1 MNLLKKNKYS
11 IRKYKVGIFSTL
23 IGTVLLLSNPNGAQ
37 ALTTDH
43 NVQGGSNQ
51 ALPGNSQNTNA
62 DTNRDIVND
71 SQNTPN
77 AHATDNTSTNQA
89 LTNHQNVDVANQV
102 GPAPIQPSASPA
114 QNNNNSNANSTA
126 TEPAA
131 NTNNNLASNNNTLN
145 VPNNTDNNDSARHL
159 TLKEIQEDVRHSS
172 DKPEL
177 VAIAEEASNRPK
189 KRSRRAAPTDPNA
202 TPADPTATPAD
213 PTAGNGSAPV
223 AITAPYTPTTDPN
236 ANNIGQNAPNEVL
249 SFDDNNIRPSTNR
262 SVPTVTVV
270 DNLPGYTLINGGKVG
285 VFSHAMVRTSMF
297 DSGDAKNYQAQGNV
311 IALGRIRGN
320 DTNDHGDF
328 NGIEKTLT
336 VNPNSELIFEFNTMT
351 TKNYQAQG
359 NVIALGRIRGND
371 TNDHGDFNG
380 IEKTLTVNPNSEL
393 IFEFNTMTTKN
404 YQGMT
409 NLIIKN
415 ADNDTVIGEKVV
427 AYGPIWR
434 LLKVPENVS
443 HLKIQF
449 VPKNDAITDARGIYQ
464 LRDGYKYYDF
474 VDSIG
479 LHSGSH
485 VYVER
490 RTMEPTATNNKE
502 FTVTTSLKNNGN
514 FGASFNTDDFVY
526 KIQLPEGV
534 EYVNNS
540 LTKDFPSGNSGVD
553 INDMNV
559 TYDAANRIITIKSTG
574 GGTGNSPARLMPDK
588 ILDLKY
594 KLRVNNV
601 PTPRTV
607 TFNDTL
613 TYKTYSQDFINS
625 PAESHTVSTNP
636 YTIDIIMNKDAL
648 QAEVDRRI
656 QQADYTF
663 ASLDIFNDLKRRAQ
677 TILDENRNN
686 VPLNKR
692 VSQADIDSLANQM
705 QHTLIRSVDAENA
718 VNRKVDDMEDLVNQ
732 NDELTDEE
740 KQAAIQVIEEHK
752 NEIIGNIGDQTTDD
766 GVTRIKDQGIQT
778 LSGDTATPV
787 VKPNAKQAIRDK
799 AAKQREIINHT
810 PDATQDEI
818 QDALNQLTT
827 DETDAIDN
835 VTNAT
840 TNADVET
847 AKNNGINTIGAVAP
861 QVTHKQAARDAINQ
875 ATATKRQQINSNRE
889 ATQEEKNAALNELT
903 QATNHALEQ
912 INQATTNDDV
922 DTAKGDG
929 LNAINP
935 IAPVTVVKQ
944 AARDAVSH
952 DAQQHIAEINAN
964 PDATQEERQAAIEKV
979 NAAVAVANTNIL
991 NANTNADVEQV
1002 KTNAIQGIQA
1012 IEPATKVKTDAKN
1025 AIDQSAETQH
1035 NAIFNNNDATLE
1047 EQQAAQQ
1054 LLDQAVA
1061 TAKQNINAADTN
1073 QEVAQAKDQGTQN
1086 IVVIQPATQ
1095 VKTDARNAVN
1105 EKAREAITNINAT
1118 PGATREEKQEAINRV
1133 NTLKNRALN
1142 DIGVTSTTA
1151 MVNSIRDDAVNQIGA
1166 VQPHVTKK
1174 QTATGVLTD
1183 LATAKKQEINQNTNA
1198 TTEEKQVALNQVDQ
1212 DLATAIN
1219 NINQADTNAEVD
1231 QAQQLGTKAINAI
1244 QPNIV
1249 KKPAALAQ
1257 TNQHYSAKLVE
1268 INATPDATDDEKN
1281 AAINTLNQ
1289 DRQQAIESI
1298 KQANTNAEV
1307 DQAATVAENNIDA
1320 VQVDVVKKQAARDKI
1335 TAEVAKRIE
1344 AVKQTPNA
1352 TDEEKQAAV
1361 NQINQLKD
1369 QAFNQINQN
1378 QTNDQVDATTNQAIN
1393 AIDNV
1398 EAEVV
1403 IKPKAIADIEKAV
1416 KEKQQQIDNSL
1427 DSTDNEKEVAL
1438 QALAKEKEKA
1448 LAAIDQAQTN
1458 SQVNQAATNGVS
1470 AIKII
1475 QPETKIK
1482 PAARE
1487 KINQKA
1493 NELRAQINQD
1503 KEATAEERQ
1512 AALDKIN
1519 DLVAKAMTN
1528 ITNDR
1533 TNQQVNDSTNQA
1545 LDDIALVTPDHI
1557 VRAAARDAV
1566 KQQYEAKKHEIE
1578 QAEHATDEE
1587 KQVALNQLANNEKR
1601 ALQNINQAIANNDV
1615 KRVESN
1621 GIATL
1626 KGVEPHIVVKPEAQE
1641 AIKASADNQVESI
1654 KDTPHATTDE
1664 LDEANQQINDTLK
1677 QGQQDIDNTTQD
1689 AAVNDVRN
1697 QTIKAIEQ
1705 IKPKVR
1711 RKRAALDNIDES
1723 NNNQLDAIRNT
1734 LDTTQDERNVAIAA
1748 LNKIVNA
1755 IKNDIAQNKTNAEV
1769 DQTEADGNNNIKV
1782 ILPKVQVK
1790 PAARQ
1795 SVSAKAEAQ
1804 NALIDQSD
1812 LSTEEERLAAKHLV
1826 EQALNQAI
1834 DQINHADKTAQVNQ
1848 NSIDAQNIISK
1859 IKPATT
1865 VKATALQQ
1873 IQNIATNK
1881 INLIKANNEATDEE
1895 QNAAIV
1901 QVEKELIKAK
1911 QQIAGAVT
1919 NADVAYLLHD
1929 GKNEIREIEPVI
1941 NKKATAREQLTTLF
1955 NDKKQAIEANVQ
1967 ATVEE
1972 RNSILAQ
1979 LQNIYDTAIG
1989 QIDQD
1994 RSNAQVDKTA
2004 TLNLQTIHDL
2014 DVHPIKKPDAEKT
2027 INDDLARVTHL
2038 VQNYRK
2044 VSDRNKADALKAIT
2058 ALKLQMDE
2066 ELKTARTNADVDA
2079 VLKRFNVALGDIEAV
2094 ITEKENS
2101 LLRIDNIAQQTY
2113 AKFKAIAT
2121 PEQLAKVKALIDQ
2134 YVADGNRMV
2143 DEDAT
2148 LNDIKKDTQ
2157 LIIDEILAIKLP
2169 AEVIKASPKVGQPAP
2184 KVCTPIKKEDKQEV
2198 RKVVKELP
2206 NTGSEEM
2213 DLPLKELALITGA
2226 ALLARRRSKKEKES

>member
-37 ALTTDH
+37 ALTTDN
-43 NVQGGSNQ
+43 NVQSDTNQ
-51 ALPGNSQNTNA
+51 ATPVNSQDKDVAN
-62 DTNRDIVND
+62 NRGLAN
-71 SQNTPN
+71 SAQNTPN
-77 AHATDNTSTNQA
+77 QSATTNQATNQA
-89 LTNHQNVDVANQV
+89 LVNHNNGSIVNQATPTSV
-102 GPAPIQPSASPA
+102 QSSTPSA
-114 QNNNNSNANSTA
+114 QNNNHTDGNTTATETVSNAN
-126 TEPAA
+126 
-131 NTNNNLASNNNTLN
+131 NNDVASNNTTLN
-145 VPNNTDNNDSARHL
+145 VPNKTNENGSGGHL

-177 VAIAEEASNRPK
+177 VAIAEPASNRPK
-189 KRSRRAAPTDPNA
+189 KRSRRAAPADPNA
-202 TPADPTATPAD
+202 TPADPGAAA
-213 PTAGNGSAPV
+213 AGNGGAPV

-236 ANNIGQNAPNEVL
+236 ANNAGQNAPNEVL
-249 SFDDNNIRPSTNR
+249 SFDDNSIRPSTNR
-262 SVPTVTVV
+262 SVPSVTVV
-270 DNLPGYTLINGGKVG
+270 DNLPGFTLINGGKVG
-285 VFSHAMVRTSMF
+285 VLSHAMVRTSMF
-297 DSGDAKNYQAQGNV
+297 EAGSNRTYQAQGNV
-311 IALGRIRGN
+311 LALGRISGTDASN
-320 DTNDHGDF
+320 HGDF
-328 NGIEKTLT
+328 NGIEKSLT
-336 VNPNSELIFEFNTMT
+336 VNPNSELIFEFNTMP
-351 TKNYQAQG
+351 TKNGQG
-359 NVIALGRIRGND
+359 ATNV
-371 TNDHGDFNG
+371 
-380 IEKTLTVNPNSEL
+380 
-393 IFEFNTMTTKN
+393 
-404 YQGMT
+404 
-409 NLIIKN
+409 IIKN
-415 ADNDTVIGEKVV
+415 ADTNDTIAEKTVEG
-427 AYGPIWR
+427 GPTLR
-434 LLKVPENVS
+434 LFKVPDNVRN
-443 HLKIQF
+443 LKIQF

-464 LRDGYKYYDF
+464 LKDGYKYYSF

-514 FGASFNTDDFVY
+514 SGASLDTDEFVY

-540 LTKDFPSGNSGVD
+540 LTKDFPSNNSGVD
-553 INDMNV
+553 VNDMNV
-559 TYDAANRIITIKSTG
+559 TYDAANRVITIKSTG
-574 GGTGNSPARLMPDK
+574 GGTTNSPARLMPDK

-613 TYKTYSQDFINS
+613 TYKTYTQDFINS
-625 PAESHTVSTNP
+625 AAESHTVSTNP

-663 ASLDIFNDLKRRAQ
+663 ASLDIFNDLKKRAQ
-677 TILDENRNN
+677 TILAENRNN

-692 VSQADIDSLANQM
+692 VSQADIDTLTNQM

-718 VNRKVDDMEDLVNQ
+718 VNQKADQMEDLVNQ

-752 NEIIGNIGDQTTDD
+752 GNIIGDIGDQTTDD

-787 VKPNAKQAIRDK
+787 VKPNAKKAIRDK
-799 AAKQREIINHT
+799 ATKQREIINAT
-810 PDATQDEI
+810 PDATEDEI
-818 QDALNQLTT
+818 QDAINQLAT

-847 AKNNGINTIGAVAP
+847 AKNNGINTIGSVVP

-912 INQATTNDDV
+912 INQATTNADV
-922 DTAKGDG
+922 DNAKGDG

-964 PDATQEERQAAIEKV
+964 PDATQEERQAAIDKV
-979 NAAVAVANTNIL
+979 NAAVTAANTNIL
-991 NANTNADVEQV
+991 NANTNAEVEQV

-1012 IEPATKVKTDAKN
+1012 ITPATKVKTDAKN
-1025 AIDQSAETQH
+1025 AIDKSAETQH
-1035 NAIFNNNDATLE
+1035 NTIFNNNDATLE

-1095 VKTDARNAVN
+1095 VKTDARNVVN
-1105 EKAREAITNINAT
+1105 DKAREAITNINAT

-1133 NTLKNRALN
+1133 NTLKNRALT

-1174 QTATGVLTD
+1174 QTATGVLND

-1212 DLATAIN
+1212 ELATAIN

-1257 TNQHYSAKLVE
+1257 INQHYNAKLAE
-1268 INATPDATDDEKN
+1268 INATPDATNDEKN

-1378 QTNDQVDATTNQAIN
+1378 QTNDQVDTTTNQALN

-1427 DSTDNEKEVAL
+1427 DSTDNEKEVAS

-1475 QPETKIK
+1475 QPETKVK

-1493 NELRAQINQD
+1493 NELRAKINQD

-1512 AALDKIN
+1512 VALDKIN
-1519 DLVAKAMTN
+1519 EFVNQAMTD
-1528 ITNDR
+1528 ITNNR
-1533 TNQQVNDSTNQA
+1533 TNQQVDDTTSQA
-1545 LDDIALVTPDHI
+1545 LDSIALVAPEHI

-1566 KQQYEAKKHEIE
+1566 KQQYEAKKQEIE

-1587 KQVALNQLANNEKR
+1587 KQVALNQLANNKKL
-1601 ALQNINQAIANNDV
+1601 ALQNINQAVTNNDV
-1615 KRVESN
+1615 KRVETN

-1626 KGVEPHIVVKPEAQE
+1626 KGVQPHIVIKPEAQQ
-1641 AIKASADNQVESI
+1641 AIKASAENQVESI
-1654 KDTPHATTDE
+1654 KDTPHATVDE
-1664 LDEANQQINDTLK
+1664 LDEANQLISDTLK
-1677 QGQQDIDNTTQD
+1677 QAQQEIENTNQD
-1689 AAVNDVRN
+1689 AAVTDVRN

-1711 RKRAALDNIDES
+1711 RKRAALDSIEE
-1723 NNNQLDAIRNT
+1723 NNKNQLDAIRNT
-1734 LDTTQDERNVAIAA
+1734 LDTTQDERDVAIDT
-1748 LNKIVNA
+1748 LNKIVNT

-1769 DQTEADGNNNIKV
+1769 DRTETDGNDNIKV

-1795 SVSAKAEAQ
+1795 SVGVKAEAQ

-1848 NSIDAQNIISK
+1848 DSIDAQNIISK

-1895 QNAAIV
+1895 QNIAIA

-1911 QQIAGAVT
+1911 QQIASAVT
-1919 NADVAYLLHD
+1919 NADVEYLLHD
-1929 GKNEIREIEPVI
+1929 EKNEIREIEPVI
-1941 NKKATAREQLTTLF
+1941 SRKASAREQLTTLF
-1955 NDKKQAIEANVQ
+1955 NDKKQAIEANIQ

-2004 TLNLQTIHDL
+2004 SLNLQTIHDL

-2027 INDDLARVTHL
+2027 INDDLARVTAL

-2079 VLKRFNVALGDIEAV
+2079 VLKRFNVALSDIEAV

-2121 PEQLAKVKALIDQ
+2121 PEQLAKVKVLIDQ
-2134 YVADGNRMV
+2134 YVADGNRMI

-2148 LNDIKKDTQ
+2148 LNDIKQHTQ
-2157 LIIDEILAIKLP
+2157 FIVDEILAIKLP
-2169 AEVIKASPKVGQPAP
+2169 AEAMKVSPKVIQPAP
-2184 KVCTPIKKEDKQEV
+2184 KVCTPIKKEETHES
-2198 RKVVKELP
+2198 RKVEKELP

-2213 DLPLKELALITGA
+2213 DLPLKEFALITGA
-2226 ALLARRRSKKEKES
+2226 ALLARRRTKNEKES

>member
-37 ALTTDH
+37 ALTTDN
-43 NVQGGSNQ
+43 NVQSDTNQ
-51 ALPGNSQNTNA
+51 ATPVNSQDKDVAN
-62 DTNRDIVND
+62 NRGLAN
-71 SQNTPN
+71 SAQNTPN
-77 AHATDNTSTNQA
+77 QSATTNQATNQA
-89 LTNHQNVDVANQV
+89 LVNHNNGSIVNQATPTSV
-102 GPAPIQPSASPA
+102 QSSTPSA
-114 QNNNNSNANSTA
+114 QNNNHTDGNTTATETVSNAN
-126 TEPAA
+126 
-131 NTNNNLASNNNTLN
+131 NNDAVSNNTTLN
-145 VPNNTDNNDSARHL
+145 VPNKTNENGSGGHL

-177 VAIAEEASNRPK
+177 VAIAEPASNRPK
-189 KRSRRAAPTDPNA
+189 KRSRRAAPADPNA
-202 TPADPTATPAD
+202 TPADPAAAA
-213 PTAGNGSAPV
+213 AGNGGAPV

-236 ANNIGQNAPNEVL
+236 ANNAGQNAPNEVL
-249 SFDDNNIRPSTNR
+249 SFDDNGIRPSTNR
-262 SVPTVTVV
+262 SVPSVTVV
-270 DNLPGYTLINGGKVG
+270 DNLPGFTLINGGKVG

-297 DSGDAKNYQAQGNV
+297 DSGDNKNYQAQGNV
-311 IALGRIRGN
+311 IALGRINGT

-351 TKNYQAQG
+351 TKNGQG
-359 NVIALGRIRGND
+359 ATNV
-371 TNDHGDFNG
+371 
-380 IEKTLTVNPNSEL
+380 
-393 IFEFNTMTTKN
+393 
-404 YQGMT
+404 
-409 NLIIKN
+409 IIKN
-415 ADNDTVIGEKVV
+415 ADTNDTIAEKTVEG
-427 AYGPIWR
+427 GPTLR
-434 LLKVPENVS
+434 LFKVPDNVRN
-443 HLKIQF
+443 LKIQF
-449 VPKNDAITDARGIYQ
+449 VSKNDAITDARGIYQ
-464 LRDGYKYYDF
+464 LKDGYKYYSF

-514 FGASFNTDDFVY
+514 SGASLDTDEFVY

-540 LTKDFPSGNSGVD
+540 LTKDFPSNNSGVD
-553 INDMNV
+553 VNDMNV
-559 TYDAANRIITIKSTG
+559 TYDAANRVITIKSTG
-574 GGTGNSPARLMPDK
+574 GGTTNSPARLMPDK

-613 TYKTYSQDFINS
+613 TYKTYTQDFINS
-625 PAESHTVSTNP
+625 AAESHTVSTNP

-663 ASLDIFNDLKRRAQ
+663 ASLDIFNDLKKRAQ
-677 TILDENRNN
+677 TILAENRNN

-692 VSQADIDSLANQM
+692 VSQADIDTLTNQM

-718 VNRKVDDMEDLVNQ
+718 VNQKADQMEDLVNQ

-752 NEIIGNIGDQTTDD
+752 GNIIGDIGDQTTDD

-787 VKPNAKQAIRDK
+787 VKPNAKKAIRDK
-799 AAKQREIINHT
+799 ATKQREIINAT
-810 PDATQDEI
+810 PDATEDEI
-818 QDALNQLTT
+818 QDAINQLAT

-847 AKNNGINTIGAVAP
+847 AKNNGINTIGAVVP
-861 QVTHKQAARDAINQ
+861 QVTHKKAARDAINQ

-912 INQATTNDDV
+912 INQATTNADV
-922 DTAKGDG
+922 DNAKGDG

-964 PDATQEERQAAIEKV
+964 PDATQEERQAAIDKV
-979 NAAVAVANTNIL
+979 NAAVTAANTNIL

-1012 IEPATKVKTDAKN
+1012 ITPATKVKTDAKN
-1025 AIDQSAETQH
+1025 AIDKSAETQH
-1035 NAIFNNNDATLE
+1035 NTIFNNNDATLE

-1073 QEVAQAKDQGTQN
+1073 QEVAQAKDQGMQN

-1095 VKTDARNAVN
+1095 VKTDARNTVN

-1118 PGATREEKQEAINRV
+1118 PGATREEKQEAIDRV
-1133 NTLKNRALN
+1133 NALKNRALT

-1174 QTATGVLTD
+1174 QTATGVLND

-1198 TTEEKQVALNQVDQ
+1198 TTEEKQMALNQVDQ

-1219 NINQADTNAEVD
+1219 NINQADTNTEVD
-1231 QAQQLGTKAINAI
+1231 QAQQLGAQAINAI

-1257 TNQHYSAKLVE
+1257 INQHYNAKLAE

-1289 DRQQAIESI
+1289 DRQQAIESV
-1298 KQANTNAEV
+1298 KQANTNNEV
-1307 DQAATVAENNIDA
+1307 DQAATTAENNIDA

-1378 QTNDQVDATTNQAIN
+1378 QTNDQVDTTTNQALN

-1427 DSTDNEKEVAL
+1427 DLTDNEKEVAS

-1475 QPETKIK
+1475 QPETKVK

-1493 NELRAQINQD
+1493 NELRAKINQD

-1512 AALDKIN
+1512 VALDKIN
-1519 DLVAKAMTN
+1519 EFVNQAMTD
-1528 ITNDR
+1528 ITNNR
-1533 TNQQVNDSTNQA
+1533 TNQQVDDTTSQA
-1545 LDDIALVTPDHI
+1545 LDSIALVAPEHI

-1566 KQQYEAKKHEIE
+1566 KQQYEAKKQEIE

-1587 KQVALNQLANNEKR
+1587 KQVALNQLANNEKL
-1601 ALQNINQAIANNDV
+1601 ALQNINQAVTNNDV
-1615 KRVESN
+1615 KRVETN

-1626 KGVEPHIVVKPEAQE
+1626 KGVQPHIVIKPEAQQ
-1641 AIKASADNQVESI
+1641 AIKASAENQVESI
-1654 KDTPHATTDE
+1654 KDTPHATVDE
-1664 LDEANQQINDTLK
+1664 LDEANQLISDTLK
-1677 QGQQDIDNTTQD
+1677 QAQQEIENTNQD
-1689 AAVNDVRN
+1689 AAVTDVRN

-1711 RKRAALDNIDES
+1711 RKRAALDSIEE
-1723 NNNQLDAIRNT
+1723 NNKNQLDAIRNT
-1734 LDTTQDERNVAIAA
+1734 LDTTQDERDVAIDT
-1748 LNKIVNA
+1748 LNKIVNT

-1769 DQTEADGNNNIKV
+1769 DRTETDGNDNIKV

-1795 SVSAKAEAQ
+1795 SVGVKAEAQ

-1848 NSIDAQNIISK
+1848 DSINAQNIISK

-1895 QNAAIV
+1895 QNIAIA

-1911 QQIAGAVT
+1911 QQIASAVT

-1929 GKNEIREIEPVI
+1929 EKNEIREIEPVI
-1941 NKKATAREQLTTLF
+1941 NRKASAREQLTTLF
-1955 NDKKQAIEANVQ
+1955 NDKKQAIEANFQ

-2004 TLNLQTIHDL
+2004 SLNLQTIHDL

-2027 INDDLARVTHL
+2027 INDDLARVTAL

-2134 YVADGNRMV
+2134 YVADGNRMI

-2148 LNDIKKDTQ
+2148 LNDIKQHTQ
-2157 LIIDEILAIKLP
+2157 FIVDEILAIKLP
-2169 AEVIKASPKVGQPAP
+2169 AEAMKVSPKVIQPAP
-2184 KVCTPIKKEDKQEV
+2184 KVCTPIKKEETHES
-2198 RKVVKELP
+2198 RKVEKELP
-2206 NTGSEEM
+2206 NTGSEGM
-2213 DLPLKELALITGA
+2213 DLPLKEFALITGA
-2226 ALLARRRSKKEKES
+2226 ALLARRRTKNEKES

>member
-1 MNLLKKNKYS
+1 M
-11 IRKYKVGIFSTL
+11 
-23 IGTVLLLSNPNGAQ
+23 
-37 ALTTDH
+37 
-43 NVQGGSNQ
+43 
-51 ALPGNSQNTNA
+51 
-62 DTNRDIVND
+62 
-71 SQNTPN
+71 
-77 AHATDNTSTNQA
+77 
-89 LTNHQNVDVANQV
+89 TNHQNVGVANQV
-102 GPAPIQPSASPA
+102 APAPIQPSTSSAS
-114 QNNNNSNANSTA
+114 NNNHSDANSTA

-189 KRSRRAAPTDPNA
+189 KRSRRAAPADPN
-202 TPADPTATPAD
+202 ATPAD

-223 AITAPYTPTTDPN
+223 AITAPFTPTTDPN

-249 SFDDNNIRPSTNR
+249 TFDDNNIRPSTNR

-311 IALGRIRGN
+311 IALGRIKGN
-320 DTNDHGDF
+320 DTNDHG
-328 NGIEKTLT
+328 G
-336 VNPNSELIFEFNTMT
+336 
-351 TKNYQAQG
+351 
-359 NVIALGRIRGND
+359 
-371 TNDHGDFNG
+371 FNG

-607 TFNDTL
+607 TFNDIL
-613 TYKTYSQDFINS
+613 TYKTYTQDFINS

-636 YTIDIIMNKDAL
+636 YTIDIIMNKDVL

-663 ASLDIFNDLKRRAQ
+663 ASLDIFNELKRRAQ

-692 VSQADIDSLANQM
+692 VSQADIDSLVNQM

-787 VKPNAKQAIRDK
+787 VKTNAKQAIRDK
-799 AAKQREIINHT
+799 AAKQREIINNT

-979 NAAVAVANTNIL
+979 NAAVAAANTNIL

-1105 EKAREAITNINAT
+1105 DKAREAITNINAT

-1198 TTEEKQVALNQVDQ
+1198 TDEEKQVALNQVDQ

-1249 KKPAALAQ
+1249 KKPTALAQ
-1257 TNQHYSAKLVE
+1257 INQHYNAKLAE

-1398 EAEVV
+1398 EAKVV

-1438 QALAKEKEKA
+1438 LALAKEKEKA

-1475 QPETKIK
+1475 QPETKVK

-1557 VRAAARDAV
+1557 VRATARDAV

-1601 ALQNINQAIANNDV
+1601 ALQNIDQAIANNDV

-1911 QQIAGAVT
+1911 QQIASAVT

-1955 NDKKQAIEANVQ
+1955 NDKKLAIEANVQ

-2004 TLNLQTIHDL
+2004 SLNLQTIHDL

-2134 YVADGNRMV
+2134 YVADGIRMI

-2148 LNDIKKDTQ
+2148 LNDIKQHTQ
-2157 LIIDEILAIKLP
+2157 FIVDEILAIKLP
-2169 AEVIKASPKVGQPAP
+2169 AEATKVLPKVGQPAP
-2184 KVCTPIKKEDKQEV
+2184 KLCTSIKKVDKQEV

-2226 ALLARRRSKKEKES
+2226 ALLARRRNKNEKES

>member
-37 ALTTDH
+37 ALTTDN
-43 NVQGGSNQ
+43 NVQSDTNQ
-51 ALPGNSQNTNA
+51 ATPVNSQ
-62 DTNRDIVND
+62 DTNVANNRGLAN
-71 SQNTPN
+71 SAQNTPN
-77 AHATDNTSTNQA
+77 QSATTNQSTNQA
-89 LTNHQNVDVANQV
+89 LVNHNNGSIANQAT
-102 GPAPIQPSASPA
+102 PAPIQPSASPA
-114 QNNNNSNANSTA
+114 QNNNHSDANSTA
-126 TEPAA
+126 TETVSNA
-131 NTNNNLASNNNTLN
+131 NNNDVVSNNTTLN
-145 VPNNTDNNDSARHL
+145 VPNRTNENGSGGHL

-177 VAIAEEASNRPK
+177 VAIAEQASNRPK
-189 KRSRRAAPTDPNA
+189 KRSRRAAPADPNA
-202 TPADPTATPAD
+202 TPADP
-213 PTAGNGSAPV
+213 
-223 AITAPYTPTTDPN
+223 APYTPTTDPN
-236 ANNIGQNAPNEVL
+236 ANNAGQNAPNEVL
-249 SFDDNNIRPSTNR
+249 SFDDNGIRPSTNR
-262 SVPTVTVV
+262 SVPSVTVV
-270 DNLPGYTLINGGKVG
+270 DNLPGFTLINGGKVG

-311 IALGRIRGN
+311 IALGRIKGN

-328 NGIEKTLT
+328 NGIEK
-336 VNPNSELIFEFNTMT
+336 S
-351 TKNYQAQG
+351 
-359 NVIALGRIRGND
+359 
-371 TNDHGDFNG
+371 
-380 IEKTLTVNPNSEL
+380 LTVNPNSEL

-404 YQGMT
+404 YQGVT

-415 ADNDTVIGEKVV
+415 ADNDTVIAEKSV

-434 LLKVPENVS
+434 LFKVPDNVS

-526 KIQLPEGV
+526 KVQLPEGV

-540 LTKDFPSGNSGVD
+540 LTKDFPSSNSGVD
-553 INDMNV
+553 MNDFNV
-559 TYDAANRIITIKSTG
+559 TYDAANRVITIKSTG
-574 GGTGNSPARLMPDK
+574 GGSGNSPARLMPDK

-613 TYKTYSQDFINS
+613 TYKTYTQDFINS

-663 ASLDIFNDLKRRAQ
+663 ASLDIFNGLKRRAQ

-692 VSQADIDSLANQM
+692 VSQADIDSLTNQM

-718 VNRKVDDMEDLVNQ
+718 VNKKVDQMEDLVNQ

-752 NEIIGNIGDQTTDD
+752 NEIIGDIGDQTTDA

-787 VKPNAKQAIRDK
+787 VKPNAKKAIRDK
-799 AAKQREIINHT
+799 ATKQREIINAT
-810 PDATQDEI
+810 PDATEDEI
-818 QDALNQLTT
+818 QDAINQLAT

-847 AKNNGINTIGAVAP
+847 AKNNGINTIGAVVP
-861 QVTHKQAARDAINQ
+861 QVTHKKAARDAINQ

-889 ATQEEKNAALNELT
+889 ATQEEKDAALNELT

-912 INQATTNDDV
+912 INQATTNADV
-922 DTAKGDG
+922 DNAKGDG

-964 PDATQEERQAAIEKV
+964 PDATQEERQAAIDKV
-979 NAAVAVANTNIL
+979 NAAVTAANTNIL
-991 NANTNADVEQV
+991 NANTNANVEQV

-1012 IEPATKVKTDAKN
+1012 ITPATKVKTDAKN
-1025 AIDQSAETQH
+1025 AIDKSAETQH
-1035 NAIFNNNDATLE
+1035 NTIFNNDATLE

-1105 EKAREAITNINAT
+1105 DKAREAITNINAT

-1133 NTLKNRALN
+1133 NTLKNRALT

-1174 QTATGVLTD
+1174 QTATGVLND

-1212 DLATAIN
+1212 ELATAIN

-1257 TNQHYSAKLVE
+1257 INQHYNAKLAE
-1268 INATPDATDDEKN
+1268 INATPDATNDEKN

-1378 QTNDQVDATTNQAIN
+1378 QTNDQVDATTNQAVN

-1427 DSTDNEKEVAL
+1427 DSTDNEKEVAS
-1438 QALAKEKEKA
+1438 QALTKEKEKA

-1475 QPETKIK
+1475 QPETKVK

-1493 NELRAQINQD
+1493 NELRAKINQD

-1512 AALDKIN
+1512 VALDKIN
-1519 DLVAKAMTN
+1519 EFVNQAMTD
-1528 ITNDR
+1528 ITNNR
-1533 TNQQVNDSTNQA
+1533 TNQQVDDTTSQA
-1545 LDDIALVTPDHI
+1545 LDSIALVTPEHI
-1557 VRAAARDAV
+1557 VRAGARDAV
-1566 KQQYEAKKHEIE
+1566 KQQYEAKKQEIE

-1587 KQVALNQLANNEKR
+1587 KQVALNQLANNEKL
-1601 ALQNINQAIANNDV
+1601 ALQNINQAVTNNDV
-1615 KRVESN
+1615 KRVETN

-1626 KGVEPHIVVKPEAQE
+1626 KGVQPHIVIKPEEQQ
-1641 AIKASADNQVESI
+1641 AIKASAENQVESI
-1654 KDTPHATTDE
+1654 KDTPHATVDE
-1664 LDEANQQINDTLK
+1664 LDEANQLISDTLK
-1677 QGQQDIDNTTQD
+1677 KAQQEIENTNQD
-1689 AAVNDVRN
+1689 AAVTDVRN

-1711 RKRAALDNIDES
+1711 RKRAALDSIEE
-1723 NNNQLDAIRNT
+1723 NNKNQLDAIRNT
-1734 LDTTQDERNVAIAA
+1734 LDTTQDERDVAIDT
-1748 LNKIVNA
+1748 LNKIVNT

-1769 DQTEADGNNNIKV
+1769 DRTETDGNDNIKV

-1795 SVSAKAEAQ
+1795 SVGVKAEAQ

-1848 NSIDAQNIISK
+1848 DSINAQNIISK

-1895 QNAAIV
+1895 QNAAIA

-1911 QQIAGAVT
+1911 QQIASAVT

-1929 GKNEIREIEPVI
+1929 EKNEIREIEPVI
-1941 NKKATAREQLTTLF
+1941 NRKASAREQLTTLF
-1955 NDKKQAIEANVQ
+1955 NDKKQAIEANIQ

-2004 TLNLQTIHDL
+2004 SLNLQTIHDL

-2027 INDDLARVTHL
+2027 INDDLARVTAL

-2079 VLKRFNVALGDIEAV
+2079 VLKRFNVALSDIEAV

-2121 PEQLAKVKALIDQ
+2121 PEQLAKVKVLIDQ
-2134 YVADGNRMV
+2134 YVADGNRMI

-2148 LNDIKKDTQ
+2148 LNDIKQHTQ
-2157 LIIDEILAIKLP
+2157 FIVDEILAIKLP
-2169 AEVIKASPKVGQPAP
+2169 AEATKVSPKVIQSAP
-2184 KVCTPIKKEDKQEV
+2184 KVCTPIIKEETHES
-2198 RKVVKELP
+2198 RKVEKELP
-2206 NTGSEEM
+2206 NTGSEGM
-2213 DLPLKELALITGA
+2213 DLPLKEFALITGA
-2226 ALLARRRSKKEKES
+2226 ALLARRRTKNEKES

>member
-37 ALTTDH
+37 ALTTDN
-43 NVQGGSNQ
+43 NVQSDTNQ
-51 ALPGNSQNTNA
+51 ATPVNSQ
-62 DTNRDIVND
+62 DTNVANNRGLAN
-71 SQNTPN
+71 SAQNTPN
-77 AHATDNTSTNQA
+77 QSATTNQSTNQA
-89 LTNHQNVDVANQV
+89 LVNHNNGSIANQATPTSV
-102 GPAPIQPSASPA
+102 QSSTPSA
-114 QNNNNSNANSTA
+114 QNNNHTDGNTTATETVSNAN
-126 TEPAA
+126 
-131 NTNNNLASNNNTLN
+131 NKDVVSNNTTLN
-145 VPNNTDNNDSARHL
+145 VPNKTNENGSGGHL

-177 VAIAEEASNRPK
+177 VAIAEQASNRPK
-189 KRSRRAAPTDPNA
+189 KRSRRAAPADPNA
-202 TPADPTATPAD
+202 TPADPAAAA
-213 PTAGNGSAPV
+213 AGNGGAPV

-236 ANNIGQNAPNEVL
+236 ANNAGQNAPNEVL
-249 SFDDNNIRPSTNR
+249 SFDDNGIRPSTNR
-262 SVPTVTVV
+262 SVPSVTVV
-270 DNLPGYTLINGGKVG
+270 DNLPGFTLINGGKVG

-311 IALGRIRGN
+311 IALGRIKGN

-328 NGIEKTLT
+328 NGIEK
-336 VNPNSELIFEFNTMT
+336 S
-351 TKNYQAQG
+351 
-359 NVIALGRIRGND
+359 
-371 TNDHGDFNG
+371 
-380 IEKTLTVNPNSEL
+380 LTVNPNSEL

-404 YQGMT
+404 YQGVT

-415 ADNDTVIGEKVV
+415 ADNDTVIAEKSV

-434 LLKVPENVS
+434 LFKVPENVS

-526 KIQLPEGV
+526 KVQLPEGV

-540 LTKDFPSGNSGVD
+540 LTKDFPSSNSGVD
-553 INDMNV
+553 MNDFNV
-559 TYDAANRIITIKSTG
+559 TYDAANRVITIKSTG
-574 GGTGNSPARLMPDK
+574 GGSGNSPARLMPDK

-613 TYKTYSQDFINS
+613 TYKTYTQDFINS

-692 VSQADIDSLANQM
+692 VSQADIDSLTNQM

-718 VNRKVDDMEDLVNQ
+718 VNKKVDQMEDLVNQ

-787 VKPNAKQAIRDK
+787 VKPNAKKAIRDK
-799 AAKQREIINHT
+799 ATKQREIINAT
-810 PDATQDEI
+810 PDATEDEI
-818 QDALNQLTT
+818 QDALNQLAT

-840 TNADVET
+840 TNADVEI
-847 AKNNGINTIGAVAP
+847 AKNNGINTIGAVVP

-912 INQATTNDDV
+912 INQATTNADV
-922 DTAKGDG
+922 DNAKGDG

-964 PDATQEERQAAIEKV
+964 PDATQEERQAAIDKV
-979 NAAVAVANTNIL
+979 NAAVTAANTNIL

-1012 IEPATKVKTDAKN
+1012 ITPATKVKTDAKN
-1025 AIDQSAETQH
+1025 AIDKSAETQH
-1035 NAIFNNNDATLE
+1035 NTIFNNNDATLE

-1105 EKAREAITNINAT
+1105 DKAREAITNINAT

-1133 NTLKNRALN
+1133 NTLKNRALT

-1174 QTATGVLTD
+1174 QTATGVLND

-1212 DLATAIN
+1212 ELATAIN

-1257 TNQHYSAKLVE
+1257 INQHYNAKLAE
-1268 INATPDATDDEKN
+1268 INATPDATNDEKN

-1369 QAFNQINQN
+1369 QAINQINQN
-1378 QTNDQVDATTNQAIN
+1378 QTNDQVDTTTNQAVN

-1427 DSTDNEKEVAL
+1427 DSTDNEKEVAS

-1475 QPETKIK
+1475 QPETKVK

-1493 NELRAQINQD
+1493 NELRAKINQD

-1512 AALDKIN
+1512 VALDKIN
-1519 DLVAKAMTN
+1519 EFVNQAMTD
-1528 ITNDR
+1528 ITNNR
-1533 TNQQVNDSTNQA
+1533 TNQQVDDTTSQA
-1545 LDDIALVTPDHI
+1545 LDSIALVAPEHI

-1566 KQQYEAKKHEIE
+1566 KQQYEAKKQEIE

-1587 KQVALNQLANNEKR
+1587 KQVALNQLANNEKL
-1601 ALQNINQAIANNDV
+1601 ALQNINQAVTNNDV
-1615 KRVESN
+1615 KRVETN

-1626 KGVEPHIVVKPEAQE
+1626 KGVQPHIVIKPEAQQ
-1641 AIKASADNQVESI
+1641 AIKATAENQVESI
-1654 KDTPHATTDE
+1654 KDTPHATVDE
-1664 LDEANQQINDTLK
+1664 LDEANQLISDTLK
-1677 QGQQDIDNTTQD
+1677 QAQQEIENTNQD
-1689 AAVNDVRN
+1689 AAVTDVRN

-1711 RKRAALDNIDES
+1711 RKRAALDSIEE
-1723 NNNQLDAIRNT
+1723 NNKNQLDAIRNT
-1734 LDTTQDERNVAIAA
+1734 LDTTQDERDVAIDT
-1748 LNKIVNA
+1748 LNKIVNT

-1769 DQTEADGNNNIKV
+1769 DRTETDGNDNIKV

-1795 SVSAKAEAQ
+1795 SVGVKAEAQ

-1848 NSIDAQNIISK
+1848 DSIDAQNIISK

-1873 IQNIATNK
+1873 IQNIAINK

-1895 QNAAIV
+1895 QNIAIA

-1911 QQIAGAVT
+1911 QQIASAVT

-1929 GKNEIREIEPVI
+1929 EKNEIREIEPVI
-1941 NKKATAREQLTTLF
+1941 NRKASAREQLTTLF
-1955 NDKKQAIEANVQ
+1955 NDKKQAIEANIQ

-2004 TLNLQTIHDL
+2004 SLNLQTIHDL

-2027 INDDLARVTHL
+2027 INDDLARVTAL

-2044 VSDRNKADALKAIT
+2044 VSNRNKADALKAIT

-2066 ELKTARTNADVDA
+2066 ELKTARTNADVDT
-2079 VLKRFNVALGDIEAV
+2079 VLKRFNVALSDIEAV

-2121 PEQLAKVKALIDQ
+2121 PEQLAKVKVLIDQ
-2134 YVADGNRMV
+2134 YVADGNRMI

-2148 LNDIKKDTQ
+2148 LNDIKQHTQ
-2157 LIIDEILAIKLP
+2157 FIVDEILAIKLP
-2169 AEVIKASPKVGQPAP
+2169 AEATKVSPKEIQPAP
-2184 KVCTPIKKEDKQEV
+2184 KVCTPIKKEETHES
-2198 RKVVKELP
+2198 RKVEKELP
-2206 NTGSEEM
+2206 NTGSEGM
-2213 DLPLKELALITGA
+2213 DLPLKEFALITGA
-2226 ALLARRRSKKEKES
+2226 ALLARRRTKNEKES

>member
-37 ALTTDH
+37 ALTTDN
-43 NVQGGSNQ
+43 NVQSDTNQ
-51 ALPGNSQNTNA
+51 ATPVNSQDKDVAN
-62 DTNRDIVND
+62 NRGLAN
-71 SQNTPN
+71 SAQNTPN
-77 AHATDNTSTNQA
+77 QSATTNQATNQA
-89 LTNHQNVDVANQV
+89 LVNHNNGSIVNQATPTSV
-102 GPAPIQPSASPA
+102 QSSTPSA
-114 QNNNNSNANSTA
+114 QNNNHTDGNTTATETVSNAN
-126 TEPAA
+126 
-131 NTNNNLASNNNTLN
+131 NNDVASNNTTLN
-145 VPNNTDNNDSARHL
+145 VPNKTNENGSGGHL

-177 VAIAEEASNRPK
+177 VAIAEPASNRPK
-189 KRSRRAAPTDPNA
+189 KRSRRAAPADPNA
-202 TPADPTATPAD
+202 TPADPGAAA
-213 PTAGNGSAPV
+213 AGNGGAPV

-236 ANNIGQNAPNEVL
+236 ANNAGQNAPNEVL
-249 SFDDNNIRPSTNR
+249 SFDDNSIRPSTNR
-262 SVPTVTVV
+262 SVPSVTVV
-270 DNLPGYTLINGGKVG
+270 DNLPGFTLINGGKVG
-285 VFSHAMVRTSMF
+285 VLSHAMVRTSMF
-297 DSGDAKNYQAQGNV
+297 EAGSNRTYQAQGNV
-311 IALGRIRGN
+311 LALGRISGTDASN
-320 DTNDHGDF
+320 HGDF
-328 NGIEKTLT
+328 NGIEKSLT
-336 VNPNSELIFEFNTMT
+336 VNPNSELIFEFNTMP
-351 TKNYQAQG
+351 TKNGQG
-359 NVIALGRIRGND
+359 ATNV
-371 TNDHGDFNG
+371 
-380 IEKTLTVNPNSEL
+380 
-393 IFEFNTMTTKN
+393 
-404 YQGMT
+404 
-409 NLIIKN
+409 IIKN
-415 ADNDTVIGEKVV
+415 ADTNDTIAEKTVEG
-427 AYGPIWR
+427 GPTLR
-434 LLKVPENVS
+434 LFKVPDNVRN
-443 HLKIQF
+443 LKIQF

-464 LRDGYKYYDF
+464 LKDGYKYYSF

-514 FGASFNTDDFVY
+514 SGASLDTDEFVY

-540 LTKDFPSGNSGVD
+540 LTKDFPSNNSGVD
-553 INDMNV
+553 VNDMNV
-559 TYDAANRIITIKSTG
+559 TYDAANRVITIKSTG
-574 GGTGNSPARLMPDK
+574 GGTTNSPARLMPDK

-613 TYKTYSQDFINS
+613 TYKTYTQDFINS
-625 PAESHTVSTNP
+625 AAESHTVSTNP

-663 ASLDIFNDLKRRAQ
+663 ASLDIFNDLKKRAQ
-677 TILDENRNN
+677 TILAENRNN

-692 VSQADIDSLANQM
+692 VSQADIDTLTNQM

-718 VNRKVDDMEDLVNQ
+718 VNQKADQMEDLVNQ

-752 NEIIGNIGDQTTDD
+752 GNIIGDIGDQTTDD

-787 VKPNAKQAIRDK
+787 VKPNAKKAIRDK
-799 AAKQREIINHT
+799 ATKQREIINAT
-810 PDATQDEI
+810 PDATEDEI
-818 QDALNQLTT
+818 QDAINQLAT

-847 AKNNGINTIGAVAP
+847 AKNNGINTIGSVVP

-912 INQATTNDDV
+912 INQATTNADV
-922 DTAKGDG
+922 DNAKGDG

-964 PDATQEERQAAIEKV
+964 PDATQEERQAAIDKV
-979 NAAVAVANTNIL
+979 NAAVTAANTNIL
-991 NANTNADVEQV
+991 NANTNAEVEQL

-1012 IEPATKVKTDAKN
+1012 ITPATKVKTDAKN
-1025 AIDQSAETQH
+1025 AIDKSAETQH
-1035 NAIFNNNDATLE
+1035 NTIFNNNDATLE

-1095 VKTDARNAVN
+1095 VKTDARNVVN
-1105 EKAREAITNINAT
+1105 DKAREAITNINAT

-1133 NTLKNRALN
+1133 NTLKNRALT

-1174 QTATGVLTD
+1174 QTATGVLND

-1212 DLATAIN
+1212 ELATAIN

-1257 TNQHYSAKLVE
+1257 INQHYNAKLAE
-1268 INATPDATDDEKN
+1268 INATPDATNDEKN

-1378 QTNDQVDATTNQAIN
+1378 QTNDQVDTTTNQALN

-1427 DSTDNEKEVAL
+1427 DSTDNEKEVAS

-1475 QPETKIK
+1475 QPETKVK

-1493 NELRAQINQD
+1493 NELRAKINQD

-1512 AALDKIN
+1512 VALDKIN
-1519 DLVAKAMTN
+1519 EFVNQAMTD
-1528 ITNDR
+1528 ITNNR
-1533 TNQQVNDSTNQA
+1533 TNQQVDDTTSQA
-1545 LDDIALVTPDHI
+1545 LDSIALVAPEHI

-1566 KQQYEAKKHEIE
+1566 KQQYEAKKQEIE

-1587 KQVALNQLANNEKR
+1587 KQVALNQLANNKKL
-1601 ALQNINQAIANNDV
+1601 ALQNINQAVTNNDV
-1615 KRVESN
+1615 KRVETN

-1626 KGVEPHIVVKPEAQE
+1626 KGVQPHIVIKPEAQQ
-1641 AIKASADNQVESI
+1641 AIKASAENQVESI
-1654 KDTPHATTDE
+1654 KDTPHATVDE
-1664 LDEANQQINDTLK
+1664 LDEANQLISDTLK
-1677 QGQQDIDNTTQD
+1677 QAQQEIENTNQD
-1689 AAVNDVRN
+1689 AAVTDVRN

-1711 RKRAALDNIDES
+1711 RKRAALDSIEE
-1723 NNNQLDAIRNT
+1723 NNKNQLDAIRNT
-1734 LDTTQDERNVAIAA
+1734 LDTTQDERDVAIDT
-1748 LNKIVNA
+1748 LNKIVNT

-1769 DQTEADGNNNIKV
+1769 DRTETDGNDNIKV

-1795 SVSAKAEAQ
+1795 SVGVKAEAQ

-1848 NSIDAQNIISK
+1848 DSIDAQNIISK

-1895 QNAAIV
+1895 QNIAIA

-1911 QQIAGAVT
+1911 QQIASAVT

-1929 GKNEIREIEPVI
+1929 EKNEIREIEPVI
-1941 NKKATAREQLTTLF
+1941 SRKASAREQLTTLF
-1955 NDKKQAIEANVQ
+1955 NDKKQAIEANIQ

-2004 TLNLQTIHDL
+2004 SLNLQTIHDL

-2027 INDDLARVTHL
+2027 INDDLARVTAL

-2079 VLKRFNVALGDIEAV
+2079 VLKRFNVALSDIEAV

-2121 PEQLAKVKALIDQ
+2121 PEQLAKVKVLIDQ
-2134 YVADGNRMV
+2134 YVADGNRMI

-2148 LNDIKKDTQ
+2148 LNDIKQHTQ
-2157 LIIDEILAIKLP
+2157 FIVDEILAIKLP
-2169 AEVIKASPKVGQPAP
+2169 AEAMKVSPKVIQPAP
-2184 KVCTPIKKEDKQEV
+2184 KVCTPIKKEETHES
-2198 RKVVKELP
+2198 RKVEKELP

-2213 DLPLKELALITGA
+2213 DLPLKEFALITGA
-2226 ALLARRRSKKEKES
+2226 ALLARRRTKNEKES

>member
-37 ALTTDH
+37 ALTTDN
-43 NVQGGSNQ
+43 NVQSDTNQ
-51 ALPGNSQNTNA
+51 ATPVNSQ
-62 DTNRDIVND
+62 DTNVANNRGLIN
-71 SQNTPN
+71 SAQNTPN
-77 AHATDNTSTNQA
+77 QSATTNQSTNQA
-89 LTNHQNVDVANQV
+89 LVNHNNGSIANQAT
-102 GPAPIQPSASPA
+102 PAPIQPSASPA
-114 QNNNNSNANSTA
+114 QNNNHSDANSTA
-126 TEPAA
+126 TETVSNA
-131 NTNNNLASNNNTLN
+131 NNNDVVSNNTTLN
-145 VPNNTDNNDSARHL
+145 VPNRTNENGSGGHL

-177 VAIAEEASNRPK
+177 VAIAEQASNRPK
-189 KRSRRAAPTDPNA
+189 KRSRRAAPADPNA
-202 TPADPTATPAD
+202 TPADPAAAAANGTVP
-213 PTAGNGSAPV
+213 AGN
-223 AITAPYTPTTDPN
+223 TAPYTPTTDPN
-236 ANNIGQNAPNEVL
+236 ANNAGQNAPNEVL
-249 SFDDNNIRPSTNR
+249 SFDDNGIRPSTNR
-262 SVPTVTVV
+262 SVPSVTVV
-270 DNLPGYTLINGGKVG
+270 DNLPGFTLINGGKVG

-311 IALGRIRGN
+311 IALGRIKGN

-328 NGIEKTLT
+328 NGIEK
-336 VNPNSELIFEFNTMT
+336 S
-351 TKNYQAQG
+351 
-359 NVIALGRIRGND
+359 
-371 TNDHGDFNG
+371 
-380 IEKTLTVNPNSEL
+380 LTVNPNSEL

-404 YQGMT
+404 YQGVT

-415 ADNDTVIGEKVV
+415 ADNDTVIAEKSV

-434 LLKVPENVS
+434 LFKVPDNVS
-443 HLKIQF
+443 YLKIQF

-526 KIQLPEGV
+526 KVQLPEGV

-540 LTKDFPSGNSGVD
+540 LTKDFPSSNSGVD
-553 INDMNV
+553 MNDFNV
-559 TYDAANRIITIKSTG
+559 TYDAANRVITIKSTG
-574 GGTGNSPARLMPDK
+574 GGSGNSPARLMPDK

-613 TYKTYSQDFINS
+613 TYKTYTQDFINS

-663 ASLDIFNDLKRRAQ
+663 ASLDIFNGLKRRAQ

-692 VSQADIDSLANQM
+692 VSQADIDSLTNQM

-718 VNRKVDDMEDLVNQ
+718 VNKKVDQMEDLVNQ

-752 NEIIGNIGDQTTDD
+752 NEIIGDIGDQTTDA

-787 VKPNAKQAIRDK
+787 VKPNAKKAIRDK
-799 AAKQREIINHT
+799 ATKQREIINAT
-810 PDATQDEI
+810 PDATEDEI
-818 QDALNQLTT
+818 QDAINQLAT

-847 AKNNGINTIGAVAP
+847 AKNNGINTIGAVVP
-861 QVTHKQAARDAINQ
+861 QVTHKKAARDAINQ

-889 ATQEEKNAALNELT
+889 ATQEEKDAALNELT

-912 INQATTNDDV
+912 INQATTNADV
-922 DTAKGDG
+922 DNAKGDG

-964 PDATQEERQAAIEKV
+964 PDATQEERQAAIDKV
-979 NAAVAVANTNIL
+979 NAAVTAANTNIL
-991 NANTNADVEQV
+991 NANTNANVEQV

-1012 IEPATKVKTDAKN
+1012 ITPATKVKTDAKN
-1025 AIDQSAETQH
+1025 AIDKSAETQH
-1035 NAIFNNNDATLE
+1035 NTIFNNNDATLE

-1105 EKAREAITNINAT
+1105 DKAREAITNINAT

-1133 NTLKNRALN
+1133 NTLKNRALT

-1151 MVNSIRDDAVNQIGA
+1151 MVNSIRDDAVNQIGG

-1174 QTATGVLTD
+1174 QTATGVLND

-1212 DLATAIN
+1212 ELATAIN

-1257 TNQHYSAKLVE
+1257 INQHYNAKLAE
-1268 INATPDATDDEKN
+1268 INATPDATNDEKN

-1335 TAEVAKRIE
+1335 TAEVTKRIE
-1344 AVKQTPNA
+1344 AVKQIPNA

-1378 QTNDQVDATTNQAIN
+1378 QTNDQVDATTNQAVN

-1427 DSTDNEKEVAL
+1427 DSTDNEKEVAS
-1438 QALAKEKEKA
+1438 QALTKEKEKA

-1475 QPETKIK
+1475 QPETKVK

-1493 NELRAQINQD
+1493 NELRAKINQD

-1512 AALDKIN
+1512 VALDKIN
-1519 DLVAKAMTN
+1519 EFVNQAMTD
-1528 ITNDR
+1528 ITNNR
-1533 TNQQVNDSTNQA
+1533 TNQQVDDTTSQA
-1545 LDDIALVTPDHI
+1545 LDSIALVTPEHI
-1557 VRAAARDAV
+1557 VRAGARDAV
-1566 KQQYEAKKHEIE
+1566 KQQYEAKKQEIE

-1587 KQVALNQLANNEKR
+1587 KQVALNQLANNEKL
-1601 ALQNINQAIANNDV
+1601 ALQNINQAVTNNDV
-1615 KRVESN
+1615 KRVETN

-1626 KGVEPHIVVKPEAQE
+1626 KGVQPHIVIKPEAQQ
-1641 AIKASADNQVESI
+1641 AIKASAENQVESI
-1654 KDTPHATTDE
+1654 KDTPHATVDE
-1664 LDEANQQINDTLK
+1664 LDEANQLISDTLK
-1677 QGQQDIDNTTQD
+1677 KAQQEIENTNQD
-1689 AAVNDVRN
+1689 AAVTDVRN

-1711 RKRAALDNIDES
+1711 RKRAALDSIEE
-1723 NNNQLDAIRNT
+1723 NNKNQLDAIRNT
-1734 LDTTQDERNVAIAA
+1734 LDTTQDERDVAIDT
-1748 LNKIVNA
+1748 LNKIVNT

-1769 DQTEADGNNNIKV
+1769 DRTETDGNDNIKV

-1795 SVSAKAEAQ
+1795 SVGVKAEAQ

-1848 NSIDAQNIISK
+1848 DSINAQNIISK

-1895 QNAAIV
+1895 QNAAIA

-1911 QQIAGAVT
+1911 QQIASAVT

-1929 GKNEIREIEPVI
+1929 EKNEIREIEPVI
-1941 NKKATAREQLTTLF
+1941 NRKASAREQLTTLF
-1955 NDKKQAIEANVQ
+1955 NDKKQAIEANIQ

-2004 TLNLQTIHDL
+2004 SLNLQTIHDL
-2014 DVHPIKKPDAEKT
+2014 DVHPIKKPDVEKT
-2027 INDDLARVTHL
+2027 INDDLARVTAL

-2121 PEQLAKVKALIDQ
+2121 PEQLAKVKVLIDQ
-2134 YVADGNRMV
+2134 YVADGNRMI

-2148 LNDIKKDTQ
+2148 LNDIKQHTEF
-2157 LIIDEILAIKLP
+2157 IVDEILAIKLP
-2169 AEVIKASPKVGQPAP
+2169 AEATKVSPKVIQSAP
-2184 KVCTPIKKEDKQEV
+2184 KVCTPIKKEETHES
-2198 RKVVKELP
+2198 RKVEKELP
-2206 NTGSEEM
+2206 NTGSEGM
-2213 DLPLKELALITGA
+2213 DLPLKEFALITGA
-2226 ALLARRRSKKEKES
+2226 ALLARRRTKNEKES

>member
-23 IGTVLLLSNPNGAQ
+23 IGTVLLLSNPKGAQ
-37 ALTTDH
+37 ALTTDN
-43 NVQGGSNQ
+43 NVQSDTNQ
-51 ALPGNSQNTNA
+51 ATPVNSQ
-62 DTNRDIVND
+62 DTNVANNRGLAN
-71 SQNTPN
+71 SAQNTPN
-77 AHATDNTSTNQA
+77 QSATTNQSTNQA
-89 LTNHQNVDVANQV
+89 LVNHNNGSIANQATPTSV
-102 GPAPIQPSASPA
+102 QSSTPSA
-114 QNNNNSNANSTA
+114 QNNNHTDGNTTATETVSNAN
-126 TEPAA
+126 
-131 NTNNNLASNNNTLN
+131 NKDVVSNNTTLN
-145 VPNNTDNNDSARHL
+145 VPNKTNENGSGGHL

-177 VAIAEEASNRPK
+177 VAIAEQASNRPK
-189 KRSRRAAPTDPNA
+189 KRSRRAAPADPNA
-202 TPADPTATPAD
+202 TPADPAAAA
-213 PTAGNGSAPV
+213 AGNGGAPV

-236 ANNIGQNAPNEVL
+236 ANNAGQNAPNEVL
-249 SFDDNNIRPSTNR
+249 SFDDNGIRPSTNR
-262 SVPTVTVV
+262 SVPSVTVV
-270 DNLPGYTLINGGKVG
+270 DNLPGFTLINGGKVG

-311 IALGRIRGN
+311 IALGRIKGN

-328 NGIEKTLT
+328 NGIEK
-336 VNPNSELIFEFNTMT
+336 S
-351 TKNYQAQG
+351 
-359 NVIALGRIRGND
+359 
-371 TNDHGDFNG
+371 
-380 IEKTLTVNPNSEL
+380 LTVNPNSEL

-404 YQGMT
+404 YQGVT

-415 ADNDTVIGEKVV
+415 ADNDTVIAEKSV

-434 LLKVPENVS
+434 LFKVPENVS

-526 KIQLPEGV
+526 KVQLPEGV

-540 LTKDFPSGNSGVD
+540 LTKDFPSSNSGVD
-553 INDMNV
+553 MNDFNV
-559 TYDAANRIITIKSTG
+559 TYDAANRVITIKSTG
-574 GGTGNSPARLMPDK
+574 GGSGNSPARLMPDK

-613 TYKTYSQDFINS
+613 TYKTYTQDFINS

-692 VSQADIDSLANQM
+692 VSQADIDSLTNQM

-718 VNRKVDDMEDLVNQ
+718 VNKKVDQMEDLVNQ

-787 VKPNAKQAIRDK
+787 VKPNAKKAIRDK
-799 AAKQREIINHT
+799 ATKQREIINAT
-810 PDATQDEI
+810 PDATEDEI
-818 QDALNQLTT
+818 QDALNQLAT

-840 TNADVET
+840 TNADVEI
-847 AKNNGINTIGAVAP
+847 AKNNGINTIGAVVP

-912 INQATTNDDV
+912 INQATTNADV
-922 DTAKGDG
+922 DNAKGDG

-964 PDATQEERQAAIEKV
+964 PDATQEERQAAIDKV
-979 NAAVAVANTNIL
+979 NAAVTAANTNIL

-1012 IEPATKVKTDAKN
+1012 ITPATKVKTDAKN
-1025 AIDQSAETQH
+1025 AIDKSAETQH
-1035 NAIFNNNDATLE
+1035 NTIFNNNDATLE

-1105 EKAREAITNINAT
+1105 DKAREAITNINAT

-1133 NTLKNRALN
+1133 NTLKNRALT

-1174 QTATGVLTD
+1174 QTATGVLND

-1212 DLATAIN
+1212 ELATAIN

-1257 TNQHYSAKLVE
+1257 INQHYNAKLAE
-1268 INATPDATDDEKN
+1268 INATPDATNDEKN

-1369 QAFNQINQN
+1369 QAINQINQN
-1378 QTNDQVDATTNQAIN
+1378 QTNDQVDTTTNQAVN

-1403 IKPKAIADIEKAV
+1403 IKPTAIADIEKAV

-1427 DSTDNEKEVAL
+1427 DSTDNEKEVAS

-1475 QPETKIK
+1475 QPETKVK

-1493 NELRAQINQD
+1493 NELRAKINQD

-1512 AALDKIN
+1512 VALDKIN
-1519 DLVAKAMTN
+1519 EFVNQAMTD
-1528 ITNDR
+1528 ITNNR
-1533 TNQQVNDSTNQA
+1533 TNQQVDDTTSQA
-1545 LDDIALVTPDHI
+1545 LDSIALVAPEHI

-1566 KQQYEAKKHEIE
+1566 KQQYEAKKQEIE

-1587 KQVALNQLANNEKR
+1587 KQVALNQLANNEKL
-1601 ALQNINQAIANNDV
+1601 ALQNINQAVTNNDV
-1615 KRVESN
+1615 KRVETN

-1626 KGVEPHIVVKPEAQE
+1626 KGVQPHIVIKPEAQQ
-1641 AIKASADNQVESI
+1641 AIKATAENQVESI
-1654 KDTPHATTDE
+1654 KDTPHATVDE
-1664 LDEANQQINDTLK
+1664 LDEANQLISDTLK
-1677 QGQQDIDNTTQD
+1677 QAQQEIENTNQD
-1689 AAVNDVRN
+1689 AAVTDVRN

-1711 RKRAALDNIDES
+1711 RKRAALDSIEE
-1723 NNNQLDAIRNT
+1723 NNKNQLDAIRNT
-1734 LDTTQDERNVAIAA
+1734 LDTTQDERDVAIDT
-1748 LNKIVNA
+1748 LNKIVNT

-1769 DQTEADGNNNIKV
+1769 DRTETDGNDNIKV

-1795 SVSAKAEAQ
+1795 SVGVKAEAQ

-1848 NSIDAQNIISK
+1848 DSIDAQNIISK

-1895 QNAAIV
+1895 QNIAIA

-1911 QQIAGAVT
+1911 QQIASAVT

-1929 GKNEIREIEPVI
+1929 EKNEIREIEPVI
-1941 NKKATAREQLTTLF
+1941 NRKASAREQLTTLF
-1955 NDKKQAIEANVQ
+1955 NDKKQAIEANIQ

-2004 TLNLQTIHDL
+2004 SLNLQTIHDL

-2027 INDDLARVTHL
+2027 INDDLARVTAL

-2044 VSDRNKADALKAIT
+2044 VSNRNKADALKAIT

-2079 VLKRFNVALGDIEAV
+2079 VLKRFNVALSDIEAV

-2121 PEQLAKVKALIDQ
+2121 PEQLAKVKVLIDQ
-2134 YVADGNRMV
+2134 YVADGNRMI

-2148 LNDIKKDTQ
+2148 LNDIKQHTQ
-2157 LIIDEILAIKLP
+2157 FIVDEILAIKLP
-2169 AEVIKASPKVGQPAP
+2169 AEATKVSPKEIQPAP
-2184 KVCTPIKKEDKQEV
+2184 KVCTPIKKEETHES
-2198 RKVVKELP
+2198 RKVEKELP
-2206 NTGSEEM
+2206 NTGSEGM
-2213 DLPLKELALITGA
+2213 DLPLKEFALITGA
-2226 ALLARRRSKKEKES
+2226 ALLARRRTKNEKES

>member
-297 DSGDAKNYQAQGNV
+297 DSGDA
-311 IALGRIRGN
+311 
-320 DTNDHGDF
+320 
-328 NGIEKTLT
+328 
-336 VNPNSELIFEFNTMT
+336 
-351 TKNYQAQG
+351 KNYQAQG

-1142 DIGVTSTTA
+1142 DIGVTSTA
-1151 MVNSIRDDAVNQIGA
+1151 MVNSIRNDAVNQIGA

-2079 VLKRFNVALGDIEAV
+2079 VLKRFNVTLGDIEAV

>member
-1 MNLLKKNKYS
+1 MVNHNNGS
-11 IRKYKVGIFSTL
+11 I
-23 IGTVLLLSNPNGAQ
+23 A
-37 ALTTDH
+37 
-43 NVQGGSNQ
+43 NQ
-51 ALPGNSQNTNA
+51 A
-62 DTNRDIVND
+62 
-71 SQNTPN
+71 TP
-77 AHATDNTSTNQA
+77 TSVQSST
-89 LTNHQNVDVANQV
+89 
-102 GPAPIQPSASPA
+102 PA
-114 QNNNNSNANSTA
+114 QNNNHSDANSTA
-126 TEPAA
+126 TETVSNA
-131 NTNNNLASNNNTLN
+131 NNNDVVSNNTTLN
-145 VPNNTDNNDSARHL
+145 VPKRTNENGSGGHL

-177 VAIAEEASNRPK
+177 VAIAEQASNRPK
-189 KRSRRAAPTDPNA
+189 KRSRRAAPADPNA
-202 TPADPTATPAD
+202 TPADPAAAA
-213 PTAGNGSAPV
+213 AGNGGAPV

-236 ANNIGQNAPNEVL
+236 ANNAGQNAPNEVL
-249 SFDDNNIRPSTNR
+249 SFDDNGIRPSTNR
-262 SVPTVTVV
+262 SVPSVTVV
-270 DNLPGYTLINGGKVG
+270 DNLPGFTLINGGKVG
-285 VFSHAMVRTSMF
+285 VLSHAMVRTSMF
-297 DSGDAKNYQAQGNV
+297 EAGSNRTYQAQGNV
-311 IALGRIRGN
+311 LALGRISGTDASN
-320 DTNDHGDF
+320 HGDF
-328 NGIEKTLT
+328 NGIEKSLT
-336 VNPNSELIFEFNTMT
+336 VNPNSELIFEFNTMP
-351 TKNYQAQG
+351 TKNGQG
-359 NVIALGRIRGND
+359 ATNV
-371 TNDHGDFNG
+371 
-380 IEKTLTVNPNSEL
+380 
-393 IFEFNTMTTKN
+393 
-404 YQGMT
+404 
-409 NLIIKN
+409 IIKN
-415 ADNDTVIGEKVV
+415 GVTNDTIAEKTIED
-427 AYGPIWR
+427 GPTLR
-434 LLKVPENVS
+434 LFKVPDNVNN
-443 HLKIQF
+443 LKIQF
-449 VPKNDAITDARGIYQ
+449 VPKNDAITDTRGIYQ
-464 LRDGYKYYDF
+464 LKDGYKYYDF

-514 FGASFNTDDFVY
+514 SGASLDTDEFVY

-540 LTKDFPSGNSGVD
+540 LTKDFPSNNSGVD
-553 INDMNV
+553 VNNMNV
-559 TYDAANRIITIKSTG
+559 TYDATNRVITIKSAG
-574 GGTGNSPARLMPDK
+574 GGTTNSPARLMPDK
-588 ILDLKY
+588 ILDLKF

-613 TYKTYSQDFINS
+613 TYKTYTQDFINS

-648 QAEVDRRI
+648 QGEVDRRI

-677 TILDENRNN
+677 TILAENRNN

-692 VSQADIDSLANQM
+692 VSQADIDTLTNQM

-718 VNRKVDDMEDLVNQ
+718 VNQKADQMEDLVNQ

-752 NEIIGNIGDQTTDD
+752 GNIIGDIGDQTTDA

-787 VKPNAKQAIRDK
+787 VKPNAKKAIRDK
-799 AAKQREIINHT
+799 ATKQRAIINAT
-810 PDATQDEI
+810 PDATEDEI
-818 QDALNQLTT
+818 QDAINQLAT

-847 AKNNGINTIGAVAP
+847 AKNNGINTIGAVVP
-861 QVTHKQAARDAINQ
+861 QVTHKKAARDAI
-875 ATATKRQQINSNRE
+875 
-889 ATQEEKNAALNELT
+889 
-903 QATNHALEQ
+903 
-912 INQATTNDDV
+912 
-922 DTAKGDG
+922 
-929 LNAINP
+929 
-935 IAPVTVVKQ
+935 
-944 AARDAVSH
+944 SH

-964 PDATQEERQAAIEKV
+964 PDATQEERQAAIDKV
-979 NAAVAVANTNIL
+979 NAAVTAANTNIL
-991 NANTNADVEQV
+991 NANTNANVEQV

-1012 IEPATKVKTDAKN
+1012 ITPATKVKTDAKN
-1025 AIDQSAETQH
+1025 AIDKSAETQH
-1035 NAIFNNNDATLE
+1035 NTIFNNNDATLE

-1105 EKAREAITNINAT
+1105 DKAREAITNINAT

-1133 NTLKNRALN
+1133 NTLKNRALT

-1174 QTATGVLTD
+1174 QTATGVLND
-1183 LATAKKQEINQNTNA
+1183 LATAKKQEINQTTNA

-1212 DLATAIN
+1212 ELATAIN

-1257 TNQHYSAKLVE
+1257 INQHYNTKLAE
-1268 INATPDATDDEKN
+1268 INATPDATNDEKN

-1378 QTNDQVDATTNQAIN
+1378 QTNDQVDATTNQAVN

-1427 DSTDNEKEVAL
+1427 DSTDNEKEVAS
-1438 QALAKEKEKA
+1438 QALTKEKEKA

-1475 QPETKIK
+1475 QPETKVK

-1493 NELRAQINQD
+1493 NELRAKINQD

-1512 AALDKIN
+1512 VALDKIN
-1519 DLVAKAMTN
+1519 EFVNQAMTD
-1528 ITNDR
+1528 ITNNR
-1533 TNQQVNDSTNQA
+1533 TNQQVDDTTSQA
-1545 LDDIALVTPDHI
+1545 LDSIALVTPEHI
-1557 VRAAARDAV
+1557 VRAGARDAV
-1566 KQQYEAKKHEIE
+1566 KQQYEAKKQEIE

-1587 KQVALNQLANNEKR
+1587 KQVALNQLANNEKL
-1601 ALQNINQAIANNDV
+1601 ALQNINQAVTNNDV
-1615 KRVESN
+1615 KRVETN

-1626 KGVEPHIVVKPEAQE
+1626 KGVQPHIVIKPEAQQ
-1641 AIKASADNQVESI
+1641 AIKASAENQVESI
-1654 KDTPHATTDE
+1654 KDTPHATVDE
-1664 LDEANQQINDTLK
+1664 LDEANQLISDTLK
-1677 QGQQDIDNTTQD
+1677 QAQQEIENTNQD
-1689 AAVNDVRN
+1689 AAVTDVRN

-1734 LDTTQDERNVAIAA
+1734 LDTTQDERNVAIDA

-1895 QNAAIV
+1895 QNTAIA

-1911 QQIAGAVT
+1911 QQIASAVT

-1929 GKNEIREIEPVI
+1929 EKNEIREIEPVI
-1941 NKKATAREQLTTLF
+1941 NRKASAREQLTTLF
-1955 NDKKQAIEANVQ
+1955 NDKKQAIEANIQ

-2004 TLNLQTIHDL
+2004 SLNLQTIHDL

-2027 INDDLARVTHL
+2027 INDNLARVTAL

-2134 YVADGNRMV
+2134 YVADGNRMI

-2148 LNDIKKDTQ
+2148 LNDIKQHTQ
-2157 LIIDEILAIKLP
+2157 FIVDEILAIKLP
-2169 AEVIKASPKVGQPAP
+2169 AEATKVSPKVIQSAP
-2184 KVCTPIKKEDKQEV
+2184 KVCTPIKKEETHES
-2198 RKVVKELP
+2198 RKVEKELP
-2206 NTGSEEM
+2206 NTGSEGM
-2213 DLPLKELALITGA
+2213 DLPLKEFALITGA
-2226 ALLARRRSKKEKES
+2226 ALLARRRTKNEKES

>member
-37 ALTTDH
+37 ALTTDN
-43 NVQGGSNQ
+43 NVQSDTNQ
-51 ALPGNSQNTNA
+51 ATPVNSQ
-62 DTNRDIVND
+62 DTNVANNRGLAN
-71 SQNTPN
+71 SAQNTPN
-77 AHATDNTSTNQA
+77 QSATTNQSTNQA
-89 LTNHQNVDVANQV
+89 LVNHNNGSIANQAT
-102 GPAPIQPSASPA
+102 PAPIQPSASPA
-114 QNNNNSNANSTA
+114 QNNNHSDANSTA
-126 TEPAA
+126 TETVSNA
-131 NTNNNLASNNNTLN
+131 NNNDVVSNNTTLN
-145 VPNNTDNNDSARHL
+145 VPNRTNENGSGGHL

-177 VAIAEEASNRPK
+177 VAIAEQASNRPK
-189 KRSRRAAPTDPNA
+189 KRSRRAAPADPNA
-202 TPADPTATPAD
+202 TPADPAAAA
-213 PTAGNGSAPV
+213 AGNGGAPV

-236 ANNIGQNAPNEVL
+236 ANNAGQNAPNEVL
-249 SFDDNNIRPSTNR
+249 SFDDNGIRPSTNR
-262 SVPTVTVV
+262 SVPSVTVV
-270 DNLPGYTLINGGKVG
+270 DNLPGFTLINGGKVG

-311 IALGRIRGN
+311 IALGRIKGN

-328 NGIEKTLT
+328 NGIEK
-336 VNPNSELIFEFNTMT
+336 S
-351 TKNYQAQG
+351 
-359 NVIALGRIRGND
+359 
-371 TNDHGDFNG
+371 
-380 IEKTLTVNPNSEL
+380 LTVNPNSEL

-404 YQGMT
+404 YQGVT

-415 ADNDTVIGEKVV
+415 ADNDTVIAEKSV

-434 LLKVPENVS
+434 LFKVPDNVS

-526 KIQLPEGV
+526 KVQLPEGV

-540 LTKDFPSGNSGVD
+540 LTKDFPSSNSGVD
-553 INDMNV
+553 MNDFNV
-559 TYDAANRIITIKSTG
+559 TYDAANRVITIKSTG
-574 GGTGNSPARLMPDK
+574 GGSGNSPARLMPDK

-613 TYKTYSQDFINS
+613 TYKTYTQDFINS

-663 ASLDIFNDLKRRAQ
+663 ASLDIFNGLKRRAQ

-692 VSQADIDSLANQM
+692 VSQADIDSLTNQM

-718 VNRKVDDMEDLVNQ
+718 VNKKVDQMEDLVNQ

-752 NEIIGNIGDQTTDD
+752 NEIIGDIGDQTTDA

-787 VKPNAKQAIRDK
+787 VKPNAKKAIRDK
-799 AAKQREIINHT
+799 ATKQREIINAT
-810 PDATQDEI
+810 PDATEDEI
-818 QDALNQLTT
+818 QDAINQLAT

-847 AKNNGINTIGAVAP
+847 AKNNGINTIGAVVP
-861 QVTHKQAARDAINQ
+861 QVTHKKAARDAINQ

-889 ATQEEKNAALNELT
+889 ATQEEKDAALNELT

-912 INQATTNDDV
+912 INQVTTNADV
-922 DTAKGDG
+922 DNAKGDG

-964 PDATQEERQAAIEKV
+964 PDATQEERQAAIDKV
-979 NAAVAVANTNIL
+979 NAAVTAANTNIL
-991 NANTNADVEQV
+991 NANTNANVEQV

-1012 IEPATKVKTDAKN
+1012 ITPATKVKTDAKN
-1025 AIDQSAETQH
+1025 AIDKSAETQH
-1035 NAIFNNNDATLE
+1035 NTIFNNDATLE

-1105 EKAREAITNINAT
+1105 DKAREAITNINAT

-1133 NTLKNRALN
+1133 NTLKNRALT

-1174 QTATGVLTD
+1174 QTATGVLND

-1212 DLATAIN
+1212 ELATAIN

-1257 TNQHYSAKLVE
+1257 INQHYNAKLAE
-1268 INATPDATDDEKN
+1268 INATPDATNDEKN

-1378 QTNDQVDATTNQAIN
+1378 QTNDQVDATTNQAVN

-1427 DSTDNEKEVAL
+1427 DSTDNEKEVAS
-1438 QALAKEKEKA
+1438 QALTKEKEKA

-1475 QPETKIK
+1475 QPETKVK

-1493 NELRAQINQD
+1493 NELRAKINQD

-1512 AALDKIN
+1512 VALDKIN
-1519 DLVAKAMTN
+1519 EFVNQAMTD
-1528 ITNDR
+1528 ITNNR
-1533 TNQQVNDSTNQA
+1533 TNQQVDDTTSQA
-1545 LDDIALVTPDHI
+1545 LDSIALVTPEHI
-1557 VRAAARDAV
+1557 VRAGARGAV
-1566 KQQYEAKKHEIE
+1566 KQQYEAKKQEIE

-1587 KQVALNQLANNEKR
+1587 KQVALNQLANNEKL
-1601 ALQNINQAIANNDV
+1601 ALQNINQAVTNNDV
-1615 KRVESN
+1615 KRVETN

-1626 KGVEPHIVVKPEAQE
+1626 KGVQPHIVIKPEEQQ
-1641 AIKASADNQVESI
+1641 AIKASAENQVESI
-1654 KDTPHATTDE
+1654 KDTPHATVDE
-1664 LDEANQQINDTLK
+1664 LDEANQLISDTLK
-1677 QGQQDIDNTTQD
+1677 KAQQEIENTNQD
-1689 AAVNDVRN
+1689 AAVTDVRN

-1711 RKRAALDNIDES
+1711 RKRAALDSIEE
-1723 NNNQLDAIRNT
+1723 NNKNQLDAIRNT
-1734 LDTTQDERNVAIAA
+1734 LDTTQDERDVAIDT
-1748 LNKIVNA
+1748 LNKIVNT

-1769 DQTEADGNNNIKV
+1769 DRTETDGNDNIKV

-1795 SVSAKAEAQ
+1795 SVGVKAEAQ

-1848 NSIDAQNIISK
+1848 DSINAQNIISK

-1895 QNAAIV
+1895 QNAAIA

-1911 QQIAGAVT
+1911 QQIASAVT

-1929 GKNEIREIEPVI
+1929 EKNEIREIEPVI
-1941 NKKATAREQLTTLF
+1941 NRKASAREQLTTLF
-1955 NDKKQAIEANVQ
+1955 NDKKQAIEANIQ

-2004 TLNLQTIHDL
+2004 SLNLQTIHDL

-2027 INDDLARVTHL
+2027 INDDLARVTAL

-2079 VLKRFNVALGDIEAV
+2079 VLKRFNVALSDIEAV

-2121 PEQLAKVKALIDQ
+2121 PEQLAKVKVLIDQ
-2134 YVADGNRMV
+2134 YVADGNRMI

-2148 LNDIKKDTQ
+2148 LNDIKQHTQ
-2157 LIIDEILAIKLP
+2157 FIVDEILAIKLP
-2169 AEVIKASPKVGQPAP
+2169 AEATKVSPKVIQSAP
-2184 KVCTPIKKEDKQEV
+2184 KVCTPIIKEETHES
-2198 RKVVKELP
+2198 RKVEKELP
-2206 NTGSEEM
+2206 NTGSEGM
-2213 DLPLKELALITGA
+2213 DLPLKEFALITGA
-2226 ALLARRRSKKEKES
+2226 ALLARRRTKNEKES

>member
-37 ALTTDH
+37 ALTTDN
-43 NVQGGSNQ
+43 NVQSDTNQ
-51 ALPGNSQNTNA
+51 ATPVNSQ
-62 DTNRDIVND
+62 DTNVANNRGLAN
-71 SQNTPN
+71 SAQNTPN
-77 AHATDNTSTNQA
+77 QSATTNQSTNQA
-89 LTNHQNVDVANQV
+89 LVNHNNGSIANQAT
-102 GPAPIQPSASPA
+102 PAPIQPSASPA
-114 QNNNNSNANSTA
+114 QNNNHSDANSTA
-126 TEPAA
+126 TETVSNA
-131 NTNNNLASNNNTLN
+131 NNNDVVSNNTTLN
-145 VPNNTDNNDSARHL
+145 VPNRTNENGSGGHL

-177 VAIAEEASNRPK
+177 VAIAEQASNRPK
-189 KRSRRAAPTDPNA
+189 KRSRRAAPADPNA
-202 TPADPTATPAD
+202 TPADPAAAA
-213 PTAGNGSAPV
+213 AGNGGAPV

-236 ANNIGQNAPNEVL
+236 ANNAGQNAPNEVL
-249 SFDDNNIRPSTNR
+249 SFDDNGIRPSTNR
-262 SVPTVTVV
+262 SVPSVIVV
-270 DNLPGYTLINGGKVG
+270 DNLPGFTLINGGKVG

-311 IALGRIRGN
+311 IALGRIKGN

-328 NGIEKTLT
+328 NGIEK
-336 VNPNSELIFEFNTMT
+336 S
-351 TKNYQAQG
+351 
-359 NVIALGRIRGND
+359 
-371 TNDHGDFNG
+371 
-380 IEKTLTVNPNSEL
+380 LTVNPNSEL

-404 YQGMT
+404 YQGVT

-415 ADNDTVIGEKVV
+415 ADNDTVIAEKSV

-434 LLKVPENVS
+434 LFKVPENVS

-526 KIQLPEGV
+526 KVQLPEGV

-540 LTKDFPSGNSGVD
+540 LTKDFPSSNSGVD
-553 INDMNV
+553 MNDFNV
-559 TYDAANRIITIKSTG
+559 TYDAANRVITIKSTG
-574 GGTGNSPARLMPDK
+574 GGSGNSPARLMPDK

-613 TYKTYSQDFINS
+613 TYKTYTQDFINS

-663 ASLDIFNDLKRRAQ
+663 ASLDIFNGLKRRAQ

-692 VSQADIDSLANQM
+692 VSQADIDSLTNQM

-718 VNRKVDDMEDLVNQ
+718 VNKKVDQMEDLVNQ

-787 VKPNAKQAIRDK
+787 VKPNAKKAIRDK
-799 AAKQREIINHT
+799 ATKQREIINAT
-810 PDATQDEI
+810 PDATEDEI
-818 QDALNQLTT
+818 QDAINQLAT

-847 AKNNGINTIGAVAP
+847 AKNNGINTIGAVVP
-861 QVTHKQAARDAINQ
+861 QVTHKKAARDAINQ

-912 INQATTNDDV
+912 INQATTNADV
-922 DTAKGDG
+922 DNAKGDG

-964 PDATQEERQAAIEKV
+964 PDATQEERQAAIDKV
-979 NAAVAVANTNIL
+979 NAAVTAANTNIL
-991 NANTNADVEQV
+991 NANTNANVEQV

-1012 IEPATKVKTDAKN
+1012 ITPATKVKTDAKN
-1025 AIDQSAETQH
+1025 AIDKSAETQH
-1035 NAIFNNNDATLE
+1035 NTIFNNNDATLE

-1105 EKAREAITNINAT
+1105 DKAREAITNINAT

-1133 NTLKNRALN
+1133 NTLKNRALT

-1174 QTATGVLTD
+1174 QTATGVLND

-1212 DLATAIN
+1212 ELARAIN

-1257 TNQHYSAKLVE
+1257 INQHYNAKLAE
-1268 INATPDATDDEKN
+1268 INATPDATNDEKN

-1289 DRQQAIESI
+1289 DRQQAIESV

-1352 TDEEKQAAV
+1352 TDEEKQVAV

-1378 QTNDQVDATTNQAIN
+1378 QTNDQVDATTNQAVN

-1427 DSTDNEKEVAL
+1427 DSTDNEKEVAS
-1438 QALAKEKEKA
+1438 QALTKEKEKA

-1475 QPETKIK
+1475 QPETKVK

-1493 NELRAQINQD
+1493 NELRAKINQD

-1512 AALDKIN
+1512 VALDKIN
-1519 DLVAKAMTN
+1519 EFVNQAMTD
-1528 ITNDR
+1528 ITNNR
-1533 TNQQVNDSTNQA
+1533 TNQQVDDTTSQA
-1545 LDDIALVTPDHI
+1545 LDSIALVTPEHI
-1557 VRAAARDAV
+1557 VRAGARDAV
-1566 KQQYEAKKHEIE
+1566 KQQYEAKKQEIE

-1587 KQVALNQLANNEKR
+1587 KQVALNQLANNEKL
-1601 ALQNINQAIANNDV
+1601 ALQNINQAVTNNDV
-1615 KRVESN
+1615 KRVETN

-1626 KGVEPHIVVKPEAQE
+1626 KGVQPHIVIKPEAQQ
-1641 AIKASADNQVESI
+1641 AIKASAENQVESI
-1654 KDTPHATTDE
+1654 KDTPHATVDE
-1664 LDEANQQINDTLK
+1664 LDEANQLISDTLK
-1677 QGQQDIDNTTQD
+1677 KAQQEIENTNQD
-1689 AAVNDVRN
+1689 AAVTDVRN

-1734 LDTTQDERNVAIAA
+1734 LDTTQDERNVAIDA

-1895 QNAAIV
+1895 QNAAIA

-1911 QQIAGAVT
+1911 QQIASAVT

-1941 NKKATAREQLTTLF
+1941 NRKASAREQLTTLL
-1955 NDKKQAIEANVQ
+1955 NDKKQAIEANIQ

-2004 TLNLQTIHDL
+2004 SLNLQTIHDL
-2014 DVHPIKKPDAEKT
+2014 DVHLIKKPDAEKT

-2134 YVADGNRMV
+2134 YVTDGNRMI

-2148 LNDIKKDTQ
+2148 LNDIKQHTQ
-2157 LIIDEILAIKLP
+2157 FIVDEILAIKLP
-2169 AEVIKASPKVGQPAP
+2169 AEATKVSPKVGQPAP

-2198 RKVVKELP
+2198 SKVEKELP

-2226 ALLARRRSKKEKES
+2226 ALLARRRTKNEKES

>member
-37 ALTTDH
+37 ALTTDN
-43 NVQGGSNQ
+43 NVQSDTNQ
-51 ALPGNSQNTNA
+51 ATPVNSQDKDVAN
-62 DTNRDIVND
+62 NRGLAN
-71 SQNTPN
+71 SAQNTPN
-77 AHATDNTSTNQA
+77 QSATTNQATNQA
-89 LTNHQNVDVANQV
+89 LVNHNNGSIVNQATPTSV
-102 GPAPIQPSASPA
+102 QSSTPSA
-114 QNNNNSNANSTA
+114 QNNNHTDGNTTATETVSNAN
-126 TEPAA
+126 
-131 NTNNNLASNNNTLN
+131 NNDAVSNNTTLN
-145 VPNNTDNNDSARHL
+145 VPNKTNENGSGGHL

-177 VAIAEEASNRPK
+177 VAIAEPASNRPK
-189 KRSRRAAPTDPNA
+189 KRSRRAAPADPNA
-202 TPADPTATPAD
+202 TPADPAAAA
-213 PTAGNGSAPV
+213 AGNGGAPV

-236 ANNIGQNAPNEVL
+236 ANNAGQNAPNEVL
-249 SFDDNNIRPSTNR
+249 SFDDNGIRPSTNR
-262 SVPTVTVV
+262 SVPSVTVV
-270 DNLPGYTLINGGKVG
+270 DNLPGFTLINGGKVG

-297 DSGDAKNYQAQGNV
+297 DSADAKNYQAQGNV
-311 IALGRIRGN
+311 IALGRIKGN
-320 DTNDHGDF
+320 DTND
-328 NGIEKTLT
+328 
-336 VNPNSELIFEFNTMT
+336 
-351 TKNYQAQG
+351 Y
-359 NVIALGRIRGND
+359 
-371 TNDHGDFNG
+371 GDFNG

-404 YQGMT
+404 YQGVT

-415 ADNDTVIGEKVV
+415 ADNDTVIAEKSV

-434 LLKVPENVS
+434 LFKVPENVS

-526 KIQLPEGV
+526 QVQLPEGV

-540 LTKDFPSGNSGVD
+540 LTKDFPSSNSGVD
-553 INDMNV
+553 MNDFNV
-559 TYDAANRIITIKSTG
+559 TYDAANRVITIKSTG
-574 GGTGNSPARLMPDK
+574 GGSGNSPARLMPDK

-613 TYKTYSQDFINS
+613 TYKTYTQDFINS
-625 PAESHTVSTNP
+625 AAESHTVSTNP

-663 ASLDIFNDLKRRAQ
+663 ASLDIFNDLKKRAQ
-677 TILDENRNN
+677 TILAENRNN

-692 VSQADIDSLANQM
+692 VSQADIDTLTNQM

-718 VNRKVDDMEDLVNQ
+718 VNQKADQMEDLVNQ

-752 NEIIGNIGDQTTDD
+752 GNIIGDIGDQTTDD

-787 VKPNAKQAIRDK
+787 VKPNAKKAIRDK
-799 AAKQREIINHT
+799 ATKQREIINAT
-810 PDATQDEI
+810 PDATEDEI
-818 QDALNQLTT
+818 QDALNQLAT

-847 AKNNGINTIGAVAP
+847 AKNNGINTIEAVVP
-861 QVTHKQAARDAINQ
+861 QVTHKKAARDAINQ

-903 QATNHALEQ
+903 QATNYALEQ
-912 INQATTNDDV
+912 INQATTNADV
-922 DTAKGDG
+922 DNAKGDG

-964 PDATQEERQAAIEKV
+964 PDATQEERQAAIDKV
-979 NAAVAVANTNIL
+979 NAAVTAANTNIL

-1002 KTNAIQGIQA
+1002 KTNEIQGIQA
-1012 IEPATKVKTDAKN
+1012 ITPATKVKTDAKN
-1025 AIDQSAETQH
+1025 AIDKSAEKQH
-1035 NAIFNNNDATLE
+1035 NTIFNNNDATLE

-1095 VKTDARNAVN
+1095 VKTDARNVVN
-1105 EKAREAITNINAT
+1105 DKAREAITNINAT

-1133 NTLKNRALN
+1133 NTLKNRALT

-1151 MVNSIRDDAVNQIGA
+1151 MVNSIRDNAVNQIGA

-1174 QTATGVLTD
+1174 QTATGVLND

-1212 DLATAIN
+1212 ELATAIN

-1257 TNQHYSAKLVE
+1257 INQHYNAKLAE
-1268 INATPDATDDEKN
+1268 INATPDATNDEKN

-1369 QAFNQINQN
+1369 QAINQINQN
-1378 QTNDQVDATTNQAIN
+1378 QTNDQVDTTTNQAVN

-1427 DSTDNEKEVAL
+1427 DSTDNEKEVAS
-1438 QALAKEKEKA
+1438 QALAKEKA

-1475 QPETKIK
+1475 QPETKVK

-1493 NELRAQINQD
+1493 NELRAKINQD

-1512 AALDKIN
+1512 VALDKIN
-1519 DLVAKAMTN
+1519 EFVNQAMTD
-1528 ITNDR
+1528 ITNNR
-1533 TNQQVNDSTNQA
+1533 TNQQVDDTTSQA
-1545 LDDIALVTPDHI
+1545 LDSIALVTPEHI

-1566 KQQYEAKKHEIE
+1566 KQQYETKKQEIE

-1587 KQVALNQLANNEKR
+1587 KQVALNQLANNEKL
-1601 ALQNINQAIANNDV
+1601 ALQNINQAVTNNDV
-1615 KRVESN
+1615 KRVETN

-1626 KGVEPHIVVKPEAQE
+1626 KGVQPHIVIKPEAQQ
-1641 AIKASADNQVESI
+1641 AIKASAENQVESI
-1654 KDTPHATTDE
+1654 KDTPHATVDE
-1664 LDEANQQINDTLK
+1664 LDEANQLISDTLK
-1677 QGQQDIDNTTQD
+1677 QAQQEIENTNQD
-1689 AAVNDVRN
+1689 AAVTDVRN

-1711 RKRAALDNIDES
+1711 RKRAALDSIEE
-1723 NNNQLDAIRNT
+1723 NNKNQLDAIRNT
-1734 LDTTQDERNVAIAA
+1734 LDTTQDERDVAIDT
-1748 LNKIVNA
+1748 LNKIVNT

-1769 DQTEADGNNNIKV
+1769 DRTETDGNDNIKV

-1795 SVSAKAEAQ
+1795 SVGVKAEAQ

-1848 NSIDAQNIISK
+1848 DSINAQNIISK

-1865 VKATALQQ
+1865 VKTTALQQ

-1895 QNAAIV
+1895 QNIAIA

-1911 QQIAGAVT
+1911 QQIASAVT
-1919 NADVAYLLHD
+1919 NADVAYLLHNE
-1929 GKNEIREIEPVI
+1929 KNEIREIEPVI
-1941 NKKATAREQLTTLF
+1941 NRKASAREQLTTLF
-1955 NDKKQAIEANVQ
+1955 NDKKQAIEANIQ

-2004 TLNLQTIHDL
+2004 SLNLQTIHDL

-2027 INDDLARVTHL
+2027 INDDLARVTAL

-2079 VLKRFNVALGDIEAV
+2079 VLKRFNVALSDIEAV

-2121 PEQLAKVKALIDQ
+2121 PEQLAKVKVLIDQ
-2134 YVADGNRMV
+2134 YVADGNRMI

-2148 LNDIKKDTQ
+2148 LNDIKQHTQ
-2157 LIIDEILAIKLP
+2157 FIVDEILAIKLP
-2169 AEVIKASPKVGQPAP
+2169 AEPTKVSPKVIQPAP
-2184 KVCTPIKKEDKQEV
+2184 KVCTPIKKEETHES
-2198 RKVVKELP
+2198 RKVEKELP
-2206 NTGSEEM
+2206 NTGSEGM
-2213 DLPLKELALITGA
+2213 DLPLKEFALITGA
-2226 ALLARRRSKKEKES
+2226 ALLARRRTKNEKES

>member
-37 ALTTDH
+37 ALTTDN
-43 NVQGGSNQ
+43 NVQSDTNQ
-51 ALPGNSQNTNA
+51 ATPVNSQ
-62 DTNRDIVND
+62 DTNVANNRGLAN
-71 SQNTPN
+71 SAQNTPN
-77 AHATDNTSTNQA
+77 QSATTNQSTNQA
-89 LTNHQNVDVANQV
+89 LVNHNNGSIANQAT
-102 GPAPIQPSASPA
+102 PAPIQPSASPT
-114 QNNNNSNANSTA
+114 QNNNHSDANSTA
-126 TEPAA
+126 TETVSNA
-131 NTNNNLASNNNTLN
+131 NNNDVVSNNTTLN
-145 VPNNTDNNDSARHL
+145 VPNRTNENGSGGHL

-177 VAIAEEASNRPK
+177 VAIAEQASNRPK
-189 KRSRRAAPTDPNA
+189 KRSRRAAPADPNA
-202 TPADPTATPAD
+202 TPADPAAAAANGTVP
-213 PTAGNGSAPV
+213 AGN
-223 AITAPYTPTTDPN
+223 TAPYTPTTDPN
-236 ANNIGQNAPNEVL
+236 ANNAGQNAPNEVL
-249 SFDDNNIRPSTNR
+249 SFDDNGIRPSTNR
-262 SVPTVTVV
+262 SVPTVNVV
-270 DNLPGYTLINGGKVG
+270 NNLPGFTLINGGKVG

-297 DSGDAKNYQAQGNV
+297 DSGDNKNYQAQGNV
-311 IALGRIRGN
+311 IALGRIHGT

-336 VNPNSELIFEFNTMT
+336 VNPNSELIFEFNTMS
-351 TKNYQAQG
+351 TKNGQG
-359 NVIALGRIRGND
+359 ATNV
-371 TNDHGDFNG
+371 
-380 IEKTLTVNPNSEL
+380 
-393 IFEFNTMTTKN
+393 
-404 YQGMT
+404 
-409 NLIIKN
+409 IIKN
-415 ADNDTVIGEKVV
+415 ADTNDTIAEKTVEG
-427 AYGPIWR
+427 GPTLR
-434 LLKVPENVS
+434 LFKVPDNVRN
-443 HLKIQF
+443 LKIQF

-464 LRDGYKYYDF
+464 LKDGYKYYSF

-490 RTMEPTATNNKE
+490 RTMDPTATNNKE

-514 FGASFNTDDFVY
+514 SGASLDTNDFVY
-526 KIQLPEGV
+526 QVQLPEGV

-540 LTKDFPSGNSGVD
+540 LTKDFPSNNSGVD
-553 INDMNV
+553 VNDMNV
-559 TYDAANRIITIKSTG
+559 TYDAANRVITIKSTG
-574 GGTGNSPARLMPDK
+574 GGTANSPARLMPDK
-588 ILDLKY
+588 ILDLRY

-607 TFNDTL
+607 TFNETL
-613 TYKTYSQDFINS
+613 TYKTYTQDFINS
-625 PAESHTVSTNP
+625 AAESHTVSTNP

-663 ASLDIFNDLKRRAQ
+663 ASLDIFNGLKRRAQ

-692 VSQADIDSLANQM
+692 VSQADIDSLTNQM

-718 VNRKVDDMEDLVNQ
+718 VNKKVDQMEDLVNQ

-787 VKPNAKQAIRDK
+787 VKPNAKKAIRDK
-799 AAKQREIINHT
+799 ATKQRAIINAT
-810 PDATQDEI
+810 PDATEDEI
-818 QDALNQLTT
+818 QDALNQLAT

-840 TNADVET
+840 TNTDVET
-847 AKNNGINTIGAVAP
+847 AKNNGINTIGAVVP
-861 QVTHKQAARDAINQ
+861 QVTHKKAARDAINQ

-912 INQATTNDDV
+912 INQATTNADV
-922 DTAKGDG
+922 DNAKGDG

-964 PDATQEERQAAIEKV
+964 PDATQEERQAAIDKV
-979 NAAVAVANTNIL
+979 NAAVTAANTNIL

-1012 IEPATKVKTDAKN
+1012 ITPATKVKTDAKN
-1025 AIDQSAETQH
+1025 AIDKSAETQH
-1035 NAIFNNNDATLE
+1035 NTIFNNNDATLE

-1105 EKAREAITNINAT
+1105 DKAREAITNINAT

-1133 NTLKNRALN
+1133 NTLKNRALT

-1212 DLATAIN
+1212 ELATAIN
-1219 NINQADTNAEVD
+1219 NINQDDTNAEVD

-1257 TNQHYSAKLVE
+1257 INQHYNTKLAE
-1268 INATPDATDDEKN
+1268 INATPDATNDEKN

-1378 QTNDQVDATTNQAIN
+1378 QTNDQVDATTNQAVN

-1427 DSTDNEKEVAL
+1427 DSTDNEKEVAS
-1438 QALAKEKEKA
+1438 QALTKEKEKA

-1475 QPETKIK
+1475 QPETKVK

-1493 NELRAQINQD
+1493 NELRAKINQD

-1512 AALDKIN
+1512 VVLDKIN
-1519 DLVAKAMTN
+1519 EFVNQAMTD
-1528 ITNDR
+1528 ITNNR
-1533 TNQQVNDSTNQA
+1533 TNQQVDDTTSQA
-1545 LDDIALVTPDHI
+1545 LDSIALVTPEHI
-1557 VRAAARDAV
+1557 VRAGARDAV
-1566 KQQYEAKKHEIE
+1566 KQQYEAKKQEIE

-1587 KQVALNQLANNEKR
+1587 KQVALNQLANNEKL
-1601 ALQNINQAIANNDV
+1601 ALQNINQAVTNNDV
-1615 KRVESN
+1615 KRVETN

-1626 KGVEPHIVVKPEAQE
+1626 KGVQPHIVIKPEAQQ
-1641 AIKASADNQVESI
+1641 AIKASAENQVELI
-1654 KDTPHATTDE
+1654 KDTPHATVDE
-1664 LDEANQQINDTLK
+1664 LDEANQLISDTLK
-1677 QGQQDIDNTTQD
+1677 KAQQDIDNTTQD

-1711 RKRAALDNIDES
+1711 RKREALDNIDES

-1734 LDTTQDERNVAIAA
+1734 LDTTQDERNVAIDT

-1834 DQINHADKTAQVNQ
+1834 DQINHADKTVQVNQ

-1895 QNAAIV
+1895 QNAAIA

-1911 QQIAGAVT
+1911 QQIASAVT

-1941 NKKATAREQLTTLF
+1941 NRKASAREQLTTLL
-1955 NDKKQAIEANVQ
+1955 NDKKQAIEANIQ

-2004 TLNLQTIHDL
+2004 SLNLQTIHDL

-2121 PEQLAKVKALIDQ
+2121 AEQLAKVKALIDQ
-2134 YVADGNRMV
+2134 YVTDGNRMI

-2148 LNDIKKDTQ
+2148 LNDIKQHTQ
-2157 LIIDEILAIKLP
+2157 FIVDEILAIKLP
-2169 AEVIKASPKVGQPAP
+2169 AEATKVSPKVIQSAP
-2184 KVCTPIKKEDKQEV
+2184 KVCTPIKKEETHES
-2198 RKVVKELP
+2198 RKVEKELP
-2206 NTGSEEM
+2206 NTGSEGM
-2213 DLPLKELALITGA
+2213 DLPLKEFALITGA
-2226 ALLARRRSKKEKES
+2226 ALLARRRTKNEKES

>member
-51 ALPGNSQNTNA
+51 ALPGNSPNTNA
-62 DTNRDIVND
+62 DTNRDIVNG

-89 LTNHQNVDVANQV
+89 LTNHQNVGVANQV
-102 GPAPIQPSASPA
+102 APAPIQPSTSSAS
-114 QNNNNSNANSTA
+114 NNNHSDANSTA

-189 KRSRRAAPTDPNA
+189 KRSRRAAPADPN
-202 TPADPTATPAD
+202 ATPAD

-223 AITAPYTPTTDPN
+223 AITAPFTPTTDPN

-249 SFDDNNIRPSTNR
+249 TFDDNNIRPSTNR

-311 IALGRIRGN
+311 IALGRIKGN
-320 DTNDHGDF
+320 DTNDHG
-328 NGIEKTLT
+328 G
-336 VNPNSELIFEFNTMT
+336 
-351 TKNYQAQG
+351 
-359 NVIALGRIRGND
+359 
-371 TNDHGDFNG
+371 FNG

-607 TFNDTL
+607 TFNDIL
-613 TYKTYSQDFINS
+613 TYKTYTQDFINS

-663 ASLDIFNDLKRRAQ
+663 ASLDIFNELKRRAQ

-692 VSQADIDSLANQM
+692 VSQADIDSLVNQM

-799 AAKQREIINHT
+799 AAKQREIINNT

-979 NAAVAVANTNIL
+979 NAAVAAANTNIL

-1105 EKAREAITNINAT
+1105 DKAREAITNINAT

-1198 TTEEKQVALNQVDQ
+1198 TDEEKQVALNQVDQ

-1249 KKPAALAQ
+1249 KKPTALAQ
-1257 TNQHYSAKLVE
+1257 INQHYNAKLAE

-1398 EAEVV
+1398 EAKVV

-1438 QALAKEKEKA
+1438 LALAKEKEKA

-1475 QPETKIK
+1475 QPETKVK

-1557 VRAAARDAV
+1557 VRATARDAV

-1601 ALQNINQAIANNDV
+1601 ALQNIDQAIANNEKRALQNIDQAIANNDV

-1911 QQIAGAVT
+1911 QQIASAVT

-1955 NDKKQAIEANVQ
+1955 NDKKLAIEANVQ

-2004 TLNLQTIHDL
+2004 SLNLQTIHDL

-2134 YVADGNRMV
+2134 YVADGIRMI

-2148 LNDIKKDTQ
+2148 LNDIKQHTQ
-2157 LIIDEILAIKLP
+2157 FIVDEILAIKLP
-2169 AEVIKASPKVGQPAP
+2169 AEATKVLPKVGQPAP
-2184 KVCTPIKKEDKQEV
+2184 KLCTSIKKVDKQEV

-2226 ALLARRRSKKEKES
+2226 ALLARRRNKNEKES

>member
-37 ALTTDH
+37 ALTTDN
-43 NVQGGSNQ
+43 NVQSDTNQ
-51 ALPGNSQNTNA
+51 ATPVNSQ
-62 DTNRDIVND
+62 DTNVANNRGLAN
-71 SQNTPN
+71 SAQNTPN
-77 AHATDNTSTNQA
+77 QSATTNQSTNQA
-89 LTNHQNVDVANQV
+89 LVNHNNGSIANQATPTSV
-102 GPAPIQPSASPA
+102 QSSTPSA
-114 QNNNNSNANSTA
+114 QNNNHTDGNTTATETVSNAN
-126 TEPAA
+126 
-131 NTNNNLASNNNTLN
+131 NKDVVSNNTTLN
-145 VPNNTDNNDSARHL
+145 VPNKTNENGSGGHL

-177 VAIAEEASNRPK
+177 VAIAEQASNRPK
-189 KRSRRAAPTDPNA
+189 KRSRRAAPADPNA
-202 TPADPTATPAD
+202 TPADPAAAA
-213 PTAGNGSAPV
+213 AGNGGAPV

-236 ANNIGQNAPNEVL
+236 ANNAGQNAPNEVL
-249 SFDDNNIRPSTNR
+249 SFDDNGIRPSTNR
-262 SVPTVTVV
+262 SVPSVTVV
-270 DNLPGYTLINGGKVG
+270 DNLPGFTLINGGKVG

-311 IALGRIRGN
+311 IALGRIKGN

-328 NGIEKTLT
+328 NGIEK
-336 VNPNSELIFEFNTMT
+336 S
-351 TKNYQAQG
+351 
-359 NVIALGRIRGND
+359 
-371 TNDHGDFNG
+371 
-380 IEKTLTVNPNSEL
+380 LTVNPNSEL

-404 YQGMT
+404 YQGVT

-415 ADNDTVIGEKVV
+415 ADNDTVIAEKSV

-434 LLKVPENVS
+434 LFKVPENVS

-526 KIQLPEGV
+526 KVQLPEGV

-540 LTKDFPSGNSGVD
+540 LTKDFPSSNSGVD
-553 INDMNV
+553 MNDFNV
-559 TYDAANRIITIKSTG
+559 TYDAANRVITIKSTG
-574 GGTGNSPARLMPDK
+574 GGSGNSPARLMPDK

-613 TYKTYSQDFINS
+613 TYKTYTQDFINS

-692 VSQADIDSLANQM
+692 VSQADIDSLTNQM

-718 VNRKVDDMEDLVNQ
+718 VNKKVDQMEDLVNQ

-787 VKPNAKQAIRDK
+787 VKPNAKKAIRDK
-799 AAKQREIINHT
+799 ATKQREIINAT
-810 PDATQDEI
+810 PDATEDEI
-818 QDALNQLTT
+818 QDALNQLAT

-840 TNADVET
+840 TNADVEI
-847 AKNNGINTIGAVAP
+847 AKNNGINTIGAVVP

-912 INQATTNDDV
+912 INQATTNADV
-922 DTAKGDG
+922 DNAKGDG

-964 PDATQEERQAAIEKV
+964 PDATQEERQAAIDKV
-979 NAAVAVANTNIL
+979 NAAVTAANTNIL

-1012 IEPATKVKTDAKN
+1012 ITPATKVKTDAKN
-1025 AIDQSAETQH
+1025 AIDKSAETQH
-1035 NAIFNNNDATLE
+1035 NTIFNNNDATLE

-1105 EKAREAITNINAT
+1105 DKAREAITNINAT

-1133 NTLKNRALN
+1133 NTLKNRALT

-1174 QTATGVLTD
+1174 QTATGVLND

-1212 DLATAIN
+1212 ELATAIN

-1257 TNQHYSAKLVE
+1257 INQHYNAKLAE
-1268 INATPDATDDEKN
+1268 INATPDATNDEKN
-1281 AAINTLNQ
+1281 VAINTLNQ

-1369 QAFNQINQN
+1369 QAINQINQN
-1378 QTNDQVDATTNQAIN
+1378 QTNDQVDTTTNQAVN

-1427 DSTDNEKEVAL
+1427 DSTDNEKEVAS

-1475 QPETKIK
+1475 QPETKVK

-1493 NELRAQINQD
+1493 NELRAKINQD

-1512 AALDKIN
+1512 VALDKIN
-1519 DLVAKAMTN
+1519 EFVNQAMTD
-1528 ITNDR
+1528 ITNNR
-1533 TNQQVNDSTNQA
+1533 TNQQVDDTTSQA
-1545 LDDIALVTPDHI
+1545 LDSIALVAPEHI

-1566 KQQYEAKKHEIE
+1566 KQQYEAKKQEIE

-1587 KQVALNQLANNEKR
+1587 KQVALNQLANNEKL
-1601 ALQNINQAIANNDV
+1601 ALQNINQAVTNNDV
-1615 KRVESN
+1615 KRVETN

-1626 KGVEPHIVVKPEAQE
+1626 KGVQPHIVIKPEAQQ
-1641 AIKASADNQVESI
+1641 AIKATAENQVESI
-1654 KDTPHATTDE
+1654 KDTPHATVDE
-1664 LDEANQQINDTLK
+1664 LDEANQLISDTLK
-1677 QGQQDIDNTTQD
+1677 QAQQEIENTNQD
-1689 AAVNDVRN
+1689 AAVTDVRN

-1711 RKRAALDNIDES
+1711 RKRAALDSIEE
-1723 NNNQLDAIRNT
+1723 NNKNQLDAIRNT
-1734 LDTTQDERNVAIAA
+1734 LDTTQDERDVAIDT
-1748 LNKIVNA
+1748 LNKIVNT

-1769 DQTEADGNNNIKV
+1769 DRTETDGNDNIKV

-1795 SVSAKAEAQ
+1795 SVGVKAEAQ

-1848 NSIDAQNIISK
+1848 DSIDAQNIISK

-1895 QNAAIV
+1895 QNIAIA

-1911 QQIAGAVT
+1911 QQIASAVT

-1929 GKNEIREIEPVI
+1929 EKNEIREIEPVI
-1941 NKKATAREQLTTLF
+1941 NRKASAREQLTTLF
-1955 NDKKQAIEANVQ
+1955 NDKKQAIEANIQ

-2004 TLNLQTIHDL
+2004 SLNLQTIHDL

-2027 INDDLARVTHL
+2027 INDDLARVTAL

-2044 VSDRNKADALKAIT
+2044 VSNRNKADALKAIT

-2079 VLKRFNVALGDIEAV
+2079 VLKRFNVALSDIEAV

-2121 PEQLAKVKALIDQ
+2121 PEQLAKVKVLIDQ
-2134 YVADGNRMV
+2134 YVADGNRMI

-2148 LNDIKKDTQ
+2148 LNDIKQHTQ
-2157 LIIDEILAIKLP
+2157 FIVDEILAIKLP
-2169 AEVIKASPKVGQPAP
+2169 AEATKVSPKEIQPAP
-2184 KVCTPIKKEDKQEV
+2184 KVCTPIKKEETHES
-2198 RKVVKELP
+2198 RKVEKELP
-2206 NTGSEEM
+2206 NTGSEGM
-2213 DLPLKELALITGA
+2213 DLPLKEFALITGA
-2226 ALLARRRSKKEKES
+2226 ALLARRRTKNEKES

>member
-37 ALTTDH
+37 ALTTDN
-43 NVQGGSNQ
+43 NVQSDTNQ
-51 ALPGNSQNTNA
+51 ATPVNSQ
-62 DTNRDIVND
+62 DTNVANNRGLAN
-71 SQNTPN
+71 SAQNTPN
-77 AHATDNTSTNQA
+77 QSATTNQSTNQA
-89 LTNHQNVDVANQV
+89 LVNHNNGSIANQATPTSV
-102 GPAPIQPSASPA
+102 QSSTPSA
-114 QNNNNSNANSTA
+114 QNNNHTDGNTTATETVSNAN
-126 TEPAA
+126 
-131 NTNNNLASNNNTLN
+131 NKDVVSNNTTLN
-145 VPNNTDNNDSARHL
+145 VPNKTNENGSGGHL

-177 VAIAEEASNRPK
+177 VAIAEQASNRPK
-189 KRSRRAAPTDPNA
+189 KRSRRAAPADPNA
-202 TPADPTATPAD
+202 TPADPAAAA
-213 PTAGNGSAPV
+213 AGNGGAPV

-236 ANNIGQNAPNEVL
+236 ANNAGQNAPNEVL
-249 SFDDNNIRPSTNR
+249 SFDDNGIRPSTNR
-262 SVPTVTVV
+262 SVPSVTVV
-270 DNLPGYTLINGGKVG
+270 DNLPGFTLINGGKVG

-311 IALGRIRGN
+311 IALGRIKGN

-328 NGIEKTLT
+328 NGIEK
-336 VNPNSELIFEFNTMT
+336 S
-351 TKNYQAQG
+351 
-359 NVIALGRIRGND
+359 
-371 TNDHGDFNG
+371 
-380 IEKTLTVNPNSEL
+380 LTVNPNSEL

-404 YQGMT
+404 YQGVT

-415 ADNDTVIGEKVV
+415 ADNDTVIAEKSV

-434 LLKVPENVS
+434 LFKVPENVS

-526 KIQLPEGV
+526 KVQLPEGV

-540 LTKDFPSGNSGVD
+540 LTKDFSSSNSGVD
-553 INDMNV
+553 MNDFNV
-559 TYDAANRIITIKSTG
+559 TYDAANRVITIKSTG
-574 GGTGNSPARLMPDK
+574 GGSGNSPARLMPDK

-613 TYKTYSQDFINS
+613 TYKTYTQDFINS

-692 VSQADIDSLANQM
+692 VSQADIDSLTNQM

-718 VNRKVDDMEDLVNQ
+718 VNKKVDQMEDLVNQ

-787 VKPNAKQAIRDK
+787 VKPNAKKAIRDK
-799 AAKQREIINHT
+799 ATKQREIINAT
-810 PDATQDEI
+810 PDATEDEI
-818 QDALNQLTT
+818 QDALNQLAT

-840 TNADVET
+840 TNADVEI
-847 AKNNGINTIGAVAP
+847 AKNNGINTIGAVVP

-912 INQATTNDDV
+912 INQATTNADV
-922 DTAKGDG
+922 DNAKGDG

-964 PDATQEERQAAIEKV
+964 PDATQEERQAAIDKV
-979 NAAVAVANTNIL
+979 NAAVTAANTNIL

-1012 IEPATKVKTDAKN
+1012 ITPATKVKTDAKN
-1025 AIDQSAETQH
+1025 AIDKSAETQH
-1035 NAIFNNNDATLE
+1035 NTIFNNNDATLE

-1105 EKAREAITNINAT
+1105 DKAREAITNINAT

-1133 NTLKNRALN
+1133 NTLKNRALT

-1174 QTATGVLTD
+1174 QTATGVLND

-1212 DLATAIN
+1212 ELATAIN

-1257 TNQHYSAKLVE
+1257 INQHYNAKLAE
-1268 INATPDATDDEKN
+1268 INATPDATNDEKN

-1369 QAFNQINQN
+1369 QAINQINQN
-1378 QTNDQVDATTNQAIN
+1378 QTNDQVDTTTNQAVN

-1403 IKPKAIADIEKAV
+1403 IKPTAIADIEKAV

-1427 DSTDNEKEVAL
+1427 DSTDNEKEVAS

-1475 QPETKIK
+1475 QPETKVK

-1493 NELRAQINQD
+1493 NELRAKINQD

-1512 AALDKIN
+1512 VALDKIN
-1519 DLVAKAMTN
+1519 EFVNQAMTD
-1528 ITNDR
+1528 ITNNR
-1533 TNQQVNDSTNQA
+1533 TNQQVDDTTSQA
-1545 LDDIALVTPDHI
+1545 LDSIALVAPEHI

-1566 KQQYEAKKHEIE
+1566 KQQYEAKKQEIE

-1587 KQVALNQLANNEKR
+1587 KQVALNQLANNEKL
-1601 ALQNINQAIANNDV
+1601 ALQNINQAVTNNDV
-1615 KRVESN
+1615 KRVETN

-1626 KGVEPHIVVKPEAQE
+1626 KGVQPHIVIKPEAQQ
-1641 AIKASADNQVESI
+1641 AIKATAENQVESI
-1654 KDTPHATTDE
+1654 KDTPHATVDE
-1664 LDEANQQINDTLK
+1664 LDEANQLISDTLK
-1677 QGQQDIDNTTQD
+1677 QAQQEIENTNQD
-1689 AAVNDVRN
+1689 AAVTDVRN

-1711 RKRAALDNIDES
+1711 RKRAALDSIEE
-1723 NNNQLDAIRNT
+1723 NNKNQLDAIRNT
-1734 LDTTQDERNVAIAA
+1734 LDTTQDERDVAIDT
-1748 LNKIVNA
+1748 LNKIVNT

-1769 DQTEADGNNNIKV
+1769 DRTETDGNDNIKV

-1795 SVSAKAEAQ
+1795 SVGVKAEAQ

-1848 NSIDAQNIISK
+1848 DSIDAQNIISK

-1895 QNAAIV
+1895 QNIAIA

-1911 QQIAGAVT
+1911 QQIASAVT

-1929 GKNEIREIEPVI
+1929 EKNEIREIEPVI
-1941 NKKATAREQLTTLF
+1941 NRKASAREQLTTLF
-1955 NDKKQAIEANVQ
+1955 NDKKQAIEANIQ

-2004 TLNLQTIHDL
+2004 SLNLQTIHDL

-2027 INDDLARVTHL
+2027 INDDLARVTAL

-2044 VSDRNKADALKAIT
+2044 VSNRNKADALKAIT

-2079 VLKRFNVALGDIEAV
+2079 VLKRFNVALSDIEAV

-2121 PEQLAKVKALIDQ
+2121 PEQLAKVKVLIDQ
-2134 YVADGNRMV
+2134 YVADGNRMI

-2148 LNDIKKDTQ
+2148 LNDIKQHTQ
-2157 LIIDEILAIKLP
+2157 FIVDEILAIKLP
-2169 AEVIKASPKVGQPAP
+2169 AEATKVSPKEIQPAP
-2184 KVCTPIKKEDKQEV
+2184 KVCTPIKKEETHES
-2198 RKVVKELP
+2198 RKVEKELP
-2206 NTGSEEM
+2206 NTGSEGM
-2213 DLPLKELALITGA
+2213 DLPLKEFALITGA
-2226 ALLARRRSKKEKES
+2226 ALLARRRTKNEKES

>member
-37 ALTTDH
+37 ALTTDN
-43 NVQGGSNQ
+43 NVQSDTNQ
-51 ALPGNSQNTNA
+51 ATPVNSQDKDVAN
-62 DTNRDIVND
+62 NRGLAN
-71 SQNTPN
+71 SAQNTPN
-77 AHATDNTSTNQA
+77 QSATTNQATNQA
-89 LTNHQNVDVANQV
+89 LVNHNNGSIVNQATPTSV
-102 GPAPIQPSASPA
+102 QSSTPSA
-114 QNNNNSNANSTA
+114 QNNNHTDGNTTATETVSNAN
-126 TEPAA
+126 
-131 NTNNNLASNNNTLN
+131 NNDAVSNNTTLN
-145 VPNNTDNNDSARHL
+145 VPNKTNENGSGGHL

-177 VAIAEEASNRPK
+177 VAIAEPASNRPK
-189 KRSRRAAPTDPNA
+189 KRSRRAAPADPNA
-202 TPADPTATPAD
+202 TPADPAAAA
-213 PTAGNGSAPV
+213 AGNGGAPV

-236 ANNIGQNAPNEVL
+236 ANNAGQNAPNEVL
-249 SFDDNNIRPSTNR
+249 SFDDNGIRPSTNR
-262 SVPTVTVV
+262 SVPSVTVV
-270 DNLPGYTLINGGKVG
+270 DNLPGFTLINGGKVG

-297 DSGDAKNYQAQGNV
+297 DSGDNKNYQAQGNV
-311 IALGRIRGN
+311 IALGRINGT

-351 TKNYQAQG
+351 TKNGQG
-359 NVIALGRIRGND
+359 ATNV
-371 TNDHGDFNG
+371 
-380 IEKTLTVNPNSEL
+380 
-393 IFEFNTMTTKN
+393 
-404 YQGMT
+404 
-409 NLIIKN
+409 IIKN
-415 ADNDTVIGEKVV
+415 ADTNDTIAEKTVEG
-427 AYGPIWR
+427 GPTLR
-434 LLKVPENVS
+434 LFKVPDNVRN
-443 HLKIQF
+443 LKIQF
-449 VPKNDAITDARGIYQ
+449 VSKNDAITDARGIYQ
-464 LRDGYKYYDF
+464 LKDGYKYYSF

-514 FGASFNTDDFVY
+514 SGASLDTDEFVY

-540 LTKDFPSGNSGVD
+540 LTKDFPSNNSGVD
-553 INDMNV
+553 VNDMNV
-559 TYDAANRIITIKSTG
+559 TYDAANRVITIKSTG
-574 GGTGNSPARLMPDK
+574 GGTTNSLARLMPDK

-613 TYKTYSQDFINS
+613 TYKTYTQDFINS
-625 PAESHTVSTNP
+625 AAESHTVSTNP

-663 ASLDIFNDLKRRAQ
+663 ASLDIFNDLKKRAQ
-677 TILDENRNN
+677 TILAENRNN

-692 VSQADIDSLANQM
+692 VSQADIDTLTNQM

-718 VNRKVDDMEDLVNQ
+718 VNQKADQMEDLVNQ

-752 NEIIGNIGDQTTDD
+752 GNIIGDIGDQTTDD

-787 VKPNAKQAIRDK
+787 VKPNAKKAIRDK
-799 AAKQREIINHT
+799 ATKQREIINAT
-810 PDATQDEI
+810 PDATEDEI
-818 QDALNQLTT
+818 QDAINQLAT

-847 AKNNGINTIGAVAP
+847 AKNNGINTIGAVVP
-861 QVTHKQAARDAINQ
+861 QVTHKKAARDAINQ

-912 INQATTNDDV
+912 INQATTNADV
-922 DTAKGDG
+922 DNAKGDG

-964 PDATQEERQAAIEKV
+964 PDATQEERQAAIDKV
-979 NAAVAVANTNIL
+979 NAAVTAANTNIL

-1012 IEPATKVKTDAKN
+1012 ITPATKVKTDAKN
-1025 AIDQSAETQH
+1025 AIDKSAETQH
-1035 NAIFNNNDATLE
+1035 NTIFNNNDATLE

-1073 QEVAQAKDQGTQN
+1073 QEVAQAKDQGMQN

-1095 VKTDARNAVN
+1095 VKTDARNTVN

-1118 PGATREEKQEAINRV
+1118 PGATREEKQEAIDRV
-1133 NTLKNRALN
+1133 NALKNRALT

-1174 QTATGVLTD
+1174 QTATGVLND

-1198 TTEEKQVALNQVDQ
+1198 TTEEKQMALNQVDQ

-1219 NINQADTNAEVD
+1219 NINQADTNTEVD
-1231 QAQQLGTKAINAI
+1231 QAQQLGAQAINAI

-1257 TNQHYSAKLVE
+1257 INQHYNAKLAE

-1289 DRQQAIESI
+1289 DRQQAIESV
-1298 KQANTNAEV
+1298 KQANTNNEV
-1307 DQAATVAENNIDA
+1307 DQAATTAENNIDA

-1378 QTNDQVDATTNQAIN
+1378 QTNDQVDTTTNQALN

-1427 DSTDNEKEVAL
+1427 DSTDNEKEVAS

-1475 QPETKIK
+1475 QPETKVK

-1493 NELRAQINQD
+1493 NELRAKINQD

-1512 AALDKIN
+1512 VALDKIN
-1519 DLVAKAMTN
+1519 EFVNQAMTD
-1528 ITNDR
+1528 ITNNR
-1533 TNQQVNDSTNQA
+1533 TNQQVDDTTSQA
-1545 LDDIALVTPDHI
+1545 LDSIALVAPEHI

-1566 KQQYEAKKHEIE
+1566 KQQYEAKKQEIE

-1587 KQVALNQLANNEKR
+1587 KQVALNQLANNEKL
-1601 ALQNINQAIANNDV
+1601 ALQNINQAVTNNDV
-1615 KRVESN
+1615 KRVETN

-1626 KGVEPHIVVKPEAQE
+1626 KGVQPHIVIKPEAQQ
-1641 AIKASADNQVESI
+1641 AIKASAENQVESI
-1654 KDTPHATTDE
+1654 KDTPHATVDE
-1664 LDEANQQINDTLK
+1664 LDEANQLISDTLK
-1677 QGQQDIDNTTQD
+1677 QAQQEIENTNQD
-1689 AAVNDVRN
+1689 AAVTDVRN

-1711 RKRAALDNIDES
+1711 RKRAALDSIEE
-1723 NNNQLDAIRNT
+1723 NNKNQLDAIRNT
-1734 LDTTQDERNVAIAA
+1734 LDTTQDERDVAIDT
-1748 LNKIVNA
+1748 LNKIVNT

-1769 DQTEADGNNNIKV
+1769 DRTETDGNDNIKV

-1795 SVSAKAEAQ
+1795 SVGVKAEAQ

-1848 NSIDAQNIISK
+1848 DSINAQNIISK

-1895 QNAAIV
+1895 QNIAIA

-1911 QQIAGAVT
+1911 QQIASAVT

-1929 GKNEIREIEPVI
+1929 EKNEIREIEPVI
-1941 NKKATAREQLTTLF
+1941 NRKASAREQLTTLF
-1955 NDKKQAIEANVQ
+1955 NDKKQAIEANFQ

-2004 TLNLQTIHDL
+2004 SLNLQTIHDL

-2027 INDDLARVTHL
+2027 INDDLARVTAL

-2134 YVADGNRMV
+2134 YVADGNRMI

-2148 LNDIKKDTQ
+2148 LNDIKQHTQ
-2157 LIIDEILAIKLP
+2157 FIVDEILAIKLP
-2169 AEVIKASPKVGQPAP
+2169 AEAMKVSPKVIQPAP
-2184 KVCTPIKKEDKQEV
+2184 KVCTPIKKEETHES
-2198 RKVVKELP
+2198 RKVEKELP
-2206 NTGSEEM
+2206 NTGSEGM
-2213 DLPLKELALITGA
+2213 DLPLKEFALITGA
-2226 ALLARRRSKKEKES
+2226 ALLARRRTKNEKES

>member
-51 ALPGNSQNTNA
+51 ALPGNSPNTNA
-62 DTNRDIVND
+62 DTNRDIVNG

-89 LTNHQNVDVANQV
+89 LTNHQNVGVANQV
-102 GPAPIQPSASPA
+102 APAPIQPSTSSAS
-114 QNNNNSNANSTA
+114 NNNHSDANSTA

-189 KRSRRAAPTDPNA
+189 KRSRRAAPADPN
-202 TPADPTATPAD
+202 ATPAD

-223 AITAPYTPTTDPN
+223 AITAPFTPTTDPN

-249 SFDDNNIRPSTNR
+249 TFDDNNIRPSTNR

-311 IALGRIRGN
+311 IALGRIKGN
-320 DTNDHGDF
+320 DTNDHG
-328 NGIEKTLT
+328 G
-336 VNPNSELIFEFNTMT
+336 
-351 TKNYQAQG
+351 
-359 NVIALGRIRGND
+359 
-371 TNDHGDFNG
+371 FNG

-607 TFNDTL
+607 TFNDIL
-613 TYKTYSQDFINS
+613 TYKTYTQDFINS

-663 ASLDIFNDLKRRAQ
+663 ASLDIFNELKRRAQ

-692 VSQADIDSLANQM
+692 VSQADIDSLVNQM

-799 AAKQREIINHT
+799 AAKQREIINNT

-979 NAAVAVANTNIL
+979 NAAVAAANTNIL

-1105 EKAREAITNINAT
+1105 DKAREAITNINAT

-1198 TTEEKQVALNQVDQ
+1198 TDEEKQVALNQVDQ

-1249 KKPAALAQ
+1249 KKPTALAQ
-1257 TNQHYSAKLVE
+1257 INQHYNAKLAE

-1398 EAEVV
+1398 EAKVV

-1438 QALAKEKEKA
+1438 LALAKEKEKA

-1475 QPETKIK
+1475 QPETKVK

-1557 VRAAARDAV
+1557 VRATARDAV

-1601 ALQNINQAIANNDV
+1601 ALQNIDQAIANNDV

-1911 QQIAGAVT
+1911 KQIASAVT

-1955 NDKKQAIEANVQ
+1955 NDKKLAIEANVQ

-2004 TLNLQTIHDL
+2004 SLNLQTIHDL

-2134 YVADGNRMV
+2134 YVADGIRMI

-2148 LNDIKKDTQ
+2148 LNDIKQHTQ
-2157 LIIDEILAIKLP
+2157 FIVDEILAIKLP
-2169 AEVIKASPKVGQPAP
+2169 AEATKVLPKVGQPAP
-2184 KVCTPIKKEDKQEV
+2184 KLCTSIKKVDKQEV

-2226 ALLARRRSKKEKES
+2226 ALLARRRNKNEKES

>member
-37 ALTTDH
+37 ALTTDN
-43 NVQGGSNQ
+43 NVQSDTNQ
-51 ALPGNSQNTNA
+51 ATPVNSQ
-62 DTNRDIVND
+62 DTNVANNRGLAN
-71 SQNTPN
+71 SAQNTPN
-77 AHATDNTSTNQA
+77 QSATTNQSTNQA
-89 LTNHQNVDVANQV
+89 LVNHNNGSIANQATPTSV
-102 GPAPIQPSASPA
+102 QSSTPSV
-114 QNNNNSNANSTA
+114 QNNNHTDGNTTATETVSNAN
-126 TEPAA
+126 
-131 NTNNNLASNNNTLN
+131 NNDVVSNNTTLN
-145 VPNNTDNNDSARHL
+145 VPNKTNENGSGGHL

-177 VAIAEEASNRPK
+177 VAIAEQASNRPK
-189 KRSRRAAPTDPNA
+189 KRSRRAAPADPNA
-202 TPADPTATPAD
+202 TSADPAVAAANGTVPAGNTAT
-213 PTAGNGSAPV
+213 
-223 AITAPYTPTTDPN
+223 YTPTTDPN
-236 ANNIGQNAPNEVL
+236 ANNAGQNAPNEVL
-249 SFDDNNIRPSTNR
+249 SFDDNGIRPSTNR
-262 SVPTVTVV
+262 SVPTVNVV
-270 DNLPGYTLINGGKVG
+270 NNLPGFTLINGGKVG

-297 DSGDAKNYQAQGNV
+297 DSGDNKNYQAQGNV
-311 IALGRIRGN
+311 IALGRIHGT

-351 TKNYQAQG
+351 TKNGQG
-359 NVIALGRIRGND
+359 ATNV
-371 TNDHGDFNG
+371 
-380 IEKTLTVNPNSEL
+380 
-393 IFEFNTMTTKN
+393 
-404 YQGMT
+404 
-409 NLIIKN
+409 IIKN
-415 ADNDTVIGEKVV
+415 ADTNDTIAEKTVEG
-427 AYGPIWR
+427 GPTLR
-434 LLKVPENVS
+434 LFKVPDNVRN
-443 HLKIQF
+443 LKIQF

-464 LRDGYKYYDF
+464 LKDGYKYYSF

-526 KIQLPEGV
+526 KVQLPEGV

-540 LTKDFPSGNSGVD
+540 LTKDFPSSNSGVD
-553 INDMNV
+553 MNDFNV
-559 TYDAANRIITIKSTG
+559 TYDAANRVITIKSTG
-574 GGTGNSPARLMPDK
+574 GGSGNSPARLMPDK

-613 TYKTYSQDFINS
+613 TYKTYTQDFINS

-663 ASLDIFNDLKRRAQ
+663 ASLDIFNSLKRRAQ

-692 VSQADIDSLANQM
+692 VSQADIDALANQM

-718 VNRKVDDMEDLVNQ
+718 VNQKVNQMEDLVNQ

-740 KQAAIQVIEEHK
+740 KQDAIQVIEQHK
-752 NEIIGNIGDQTTDD
+752 DEIIGNIGDQTTDD

-787 VKPNAKQAIRDK
+787 VKPNAKKAIRDK
-799 AAKQREIINHT
+799 ATKQREIINAT
-810 PDATQDEI
+810 PDATEDEI
-818 QDALNQLTT
+818 QDAINQLAT

-847 AKNNGINTIGAVAP
+847 AKNNGINTIGAVVP
-861 QVTHKQAARDAINQ
+861 QVTHKKAARDAINQ
-875 ATATKRQQINSNRE
+875 ATATKRQQINNNRE
-889 ATQEEKNAALNELT
+889 ATQEEKDAALNELT

-912 INQATTNDDV
+912 INQATTNADV
-922 DTAKGDG
+922 DNAKGDG

-964 PDATQEERQAAIEKV
+964 PDATQEERQAAIDKV
-979 NAAVAVANTNIL
+979 NAAVTAANTNIL
-991 NANTNADVEQV
+991 NANTNANVEQV

-1012 IEPATKVKTDAKN
+1012 ITPATKVKTDAKN
-1025 AIDQSAETQH
+1025 AIDKSTETQH
-1035 NAIFNNNDATLE
+1035 NTIFNNNDATLE

-1095 VKTDARNAVN
+1095 VKTDARNVVN
-1105 EKAREAITNINAT
+1105 DKAREAITNINAT

-1133 NTLKNRALN
+1133 NTLKNRALT

-1174 QTATGVLTD
+1174 QTATGVLND

-1212 DLATAIN
+1212 ELATAIN

-1257 TNQHYSAKLVE
+1257 INQHYNAKLAE
-1268 INATPDATDDEKN
+1268 INATPDATNDEKN

-1361 NQINQLKD
+1361 NQINQFKD

-1378 QTNDQVDATTNQAIN
+1378 QTNDQVDATTNQAVN

-1427 DSTDNEKEVAL
+1427 DSTDNEKEVAS

-1475 QPETKIK
+1475 QPETKVK

-1493 NELRAQINQD
+1493 NELRAKINQD

-1512 AALDKIN
+1512 VALDKIN
-1519 DLVAKAMTN
+1519 EFVNQAMTD
-1528 ITNDR
+1528 ITNNR
-1533 TNQQVNDSTNQA
+1533 TNQQVDDTTSQA
-1545 LDDIALVTPDHI
+1545 LDSIALVTPEHI
-1557 VRAAARDAV
+1557 VRAGARDAV
-1566 KQQYEAKKHEIE
+1566 KQQYEAKKQEIE

-1587 KQVALNQLANNEKR
+1587 KQVALNQLANNEKL
-1601 ALQNINQAIANNDV
+1601 ALQNINQAVTNNDV
-1615 KRVESN
+1615 KRVETN

-1626 KGVEPHIVVKPEAQE
+1626 KGVQPHIVIKPEAQQ
-1641 AIKASADNQVESI
+1641 AIKASAENQVESI
-1654 KDTPHATTDE
+1654 KDTPHATVDE
-1664 LDEANQQINDTLK
+1664 LDEANQLISDTLK
-1677 QGQQDIDNTTQD
+1677 QAQQEIENTNQD
-1689 AAVNDVRN
+1689 AAVTDVRN

-1711 RKRAALDNIDES
+1711 RKRAALDSIEE
-1723 NNNQLDAIRNT
+1723 NNKNQLDAIRDT
-1734 LDTTQDERNVAIAA
+1734 LDTTQDERDVAIDT
-1748 LNKIVNA
+1748 LNKIVNT

-1769 DQTEADGNNNIKV
+1769 DRTETDGNDNIKV

-1790 PAARQ
+1790 PSARQ
-1795 SVSAKAEAQ
+1795 SVGVKAEAQ

-1848 NSIDAQNIISK
+1848 DSINAQNIISK

-1895 QNAAIV
+1895 QNAAIA

-1911 QQIAGAVT
+1911 QQIASAVT

-1929 GKNEIREIEPVI
+1929 EKNEIREIEPVI
-1941 NKKATAREQLTTLF
+1941 NRKASAREQLTTLF
-1955 NDKKQAIEANVQ
+1955 NDKKQAIEANIQ

-2004 TLNLQTIHDL
+2004 SLNIQTIHDL

-2027 INDDLARVTHL
+2027 INDDLARVTAL

-2079 VLKRFNVALGDIEAV
+2079 VLKRFNVALSDIEAV

-2121 PEQLAKVKALIDQ
+2121 PEQLAKVKVLIDQ
-2134 YVADGNRMV
+2134 YVADGNRMI

-2148 LNDIKKDTQ
+2148 LNDIKQHTQ
-2157 LIIDEILAIKLP
+2157 FIVDEILAIKLP
-2169 AEVIKASPKVGQPAP
+2169 AEATKVSPKVIQSAP
-2184 KVCTPIKKEDKQEV
+2184 KVCTPIKKEEIHES
-2198 RKVVKELP
+2198 RKVEKELP
-2206 NTGSEEM
+2206 NTGSEGM
-2213 DLPLKELALITGA
+2213 DLPLKEFALITGA
-2226 ALLARRRSKKEKES
+2226 ALLARRRTKNEKES

>member
-37 ALTTDH
+37 ALTTDN
-43 NVQGGSNQ
+43 NVQSDTNQ
-51 ALPGNSQNTNA
+51 ATPVNSQ
-62 DTNRDIVND
+62 DTNVANNRGLAN
-71 SQNTPN
+71 SAQNTPN
-77 AHATDNTSTNQA
+77 QSATTNQSTNQA
-89 LTNHQNVDVANQV
+89 LVNHNNGSIANQAT
-102 GPAPIQPSASPA
+102 PAPIQPSASPA
-114 QNNNNSNANSTA
+114 QNNNHSDANSTA
-126 TEPAA
+126 TETVSNA
-131 NTNNNLASNNNTLN
+131 NNNDVVSNNTTLN
-145 VPNNTDNNDSARHL
+145 VPNRTNENGSGGHL

-177 VAIAEEASNRPK
+177 VAIAEQASNRPK
-189 KRSRRAAPTDPNA
+189 KRSRRAAPADPNA
-202 TPADPTATPAD
+202 TPADPAAAA
-213 PTAGNGSAPV
+213 AGNGGAPV

-236 ANNIGQNAPNEVL
+236 ANNAGQNAPNEVL
-249 SFDDNNIRPSTNR
+249 SFDDNGIRPSTNR
-262 SVPTVTVV
+262 SVPSVTVV
-270 DNLPGYTLINGGKVG
+270 DNLPGFTLINGGKVG

-311 IALGRIRGN
+311 IALGRIKGN

-328 NGIEKTLT
+328 NGIEK
-336 VNPNSELIFEFNTMT
+336 S
-351 TKNYQAQG
+351 
-359 NVIALGRIRGND
+359 
-371 TNDHGDFNG
+371 
-380 IEKTLTVNPNSEL
+380 LTVNPNSEL

-404 YQGMT
+404 YQGVT

-415 ADNDTVIGEKVV
+415 ADNDTVIAEKSV

-434 LLKVPENVS
+434 LFKVPDNVS

-526 KIQLPEGV
+526 KVQLPEGV

-540 LTKDFPSGNSGVD
+540 LTKDFPSSNSGVD
-553 INDMNV
+553 MNDFNV
-559 TYDAANRIITIKSTG
+559 TYDAANRVITIKSTG
-574 GGTGNSPARLMPDK
+574 GGSGNSPARLMPDK

-613 TYKTYSQDFINS
+613 TYKTYTQDFINS

-663 ASLDIFNDLKRRAQ
+663 ASLDIFNGLKRRAQ

-692 VSQADIDSLANQM
+692 VSQADIDSLTNQM

-718 VNRKVDDMEDLVNQ
+718 VNKKVDQMEDLVNQ

-752 NEIIGNIGDQTTDD
+752 NEIIGDIGDQTTDA

-787 VKPNAKQAIRDK
+787 VKPNAKKAIRDK
-799 AAKQREIINHT
+799 ATKQREIINAT
-810 PDATQDEI
+810 PDATEDEI
-818 QDALNQLTT
+818 QDAINQLAT

-847 AKNNGINTIGAVAP
+847 AKNNGINTIGAVVP
-861 QVTHKQAARDAINQ
+861 QVTHKKAARDAINQ

-889 ATQEEKNAALNELT
+889 ATQEEKDAALNELT

-912 INQATTNDDV
+912 INQATTNADV
-922 DTAKGDG
+922 DNAKGDG

-964 PDATQEERQAAIEKV
+964 PDATQEERQAAIDKV
-979 NAAVAVANTNIL
+979 NAAVTAANTNIL
-991 NANTNADVEQV
+991 NANTNANVEQV

-1012 IEPATKVKTDAKN
+1012 ITPATKVKTDAKN
-1025 AIDQSAETQH
+1025 AIDKSAETQH
-1035 NAIFNNNDATLE
+1035 NTIFNNNDATLE

-1054 LLDQAVA
+1054 LLDQSVA

-1105 EKAREAITNINAT
+1105 DKAREAITNINAT

-1133 NTLKNRALN
+1133 NTLKNRALT

-1174 QTATGVLTD
+1174 QTATGVLND

-1212 DLATAIN
+1212 ELATAIN

-1257 TNQHYSAKLVE
+1257 INQHYNAKLAE
-1268 INATPDATDDEKN
+1268 INATPDATNDEKN

-1378 QTNDQVDATTNQAIN
+1378 QTNDQVDATTNQAVN

-1398 EAEVV
+1398 EVEVV

-1427 DSTDNEKEVAL
+1427 DSTDNEKEVAS

-1475 QPETKIK
+1475 QPETKVK

-1493 NELRAQINQD
+1493 NELRAKINQD

-1512 AALDKIN
+1512 VALDKIN
-1519 DLVAKAMTN
+1519 EFVNQAMTD
-1528 ITNDR
+1528 ITNNR
-1533 TNQQVNDSTNQA
+1533 TNQQVDDTTSQA
-1545 LDDIALVTPDHI
+1545 LDSIALVTPEHI
-1557 VRAAARDAV
+1557 VRAGARDAV
-1566 KQQYEAKKHEIE
+1566 KQQYEAKKQEIE

-1587 KQVALNQLANNEKR
+1587 KQVALNQLANNEKL
-1601 ALQNINQAIANNDV
+1601 ALQNINQAVTNNDV
-1615 KRVESN
+1615 KRVETN

-1626 KGVEPHIVVKPEAQE
+1626 KGVQPHIVIKPEAQQ
-1641 AIKASADNQVESI
+1641 AIKASAENQVESI
-1654 KDTPHATTDE
+1654 KDTPHATVDE
-1664 LDEANQQINDTLK
+1664 LDEANQLISDTLK
-1677 QGQQDIDNTTQD
+1677 QAQQEIENTNQD
-1689 AAVNDVRN
+1689 AAVTDVRN

-1711 RKRAALDNIDES
+1711 RKRAALDSIEE
-1723 NNNQLDAIRNT
+1723 NNKNQLDAIRNT
-1734 LDTTQDERNVAIAA
+1734 LDTTQDERNVAIDT
-1748 LNKIVNA
+1748 LNKIVNT

-1769 DQTEADGNNNIKV
+1769 DRTETDGNDNIKV

-1795 SVSAKAEAQ
+1795 SVGVKAEAQ
-1804 NALIDQSD
+1804 NTLIDQSD

-1848 NSIDAQNIISK
+1848 DSINAQNIISK

-1895 QNAAIV
+1895 QNAAIA

-1911 QQIAGAVT
+1911 QQIASAVT

-1941 NKKATAREQLTTLF
+1941 NRKASAREQLTTLL
-1955 NDKKQAIEANVQ
+1955 NDKKQAIEANIQ

-2004 TLNLQTIHDL
+2004 SLNLQTIHDL

-2134 YVADGNRMV
+2134 YVTDGNRMI

-2148 LNDIKKDTQ
+2148 LNDIKQHTQ
-2157 LIIDEILAIKLP
+2157 FIVDEILAIKLP
-2169 AEVIKASPKVGQPAP
+2169 AEATKVSPKVGQPAP

-2198 RKVVKELP
+2198 SKVEKELP

-2226 ALLARRRSKKEKES
+2226 ALLARRRTKNEKES

>member
-37 ALTTDH
+37 ALTTDN
-43 NVQGGSNQ
+43 NVQSDTNQ
-51 ALPGNSQNTNA
+51 ATPVNSQ
-62 DTNRDIVND
+62 DTNVANNRGLAN
-71 SQNTPN
+71 SAQNTPN
-77 AHATDNTSTNQA
+77 QSATTNQSTNQA
-89 LTNHQNVDVANQV
+89 LVNHNNGSIANQATPTSV
-102 GPAPIQPSASPA
+102 QSSTPSA
-114 QNNNNSNANSTA
+114 QNNNHTDGNTTATETVSNAN
-126 TEPAA
+126 
-131 NTNNNLASNNNTLN
+131 NKDVVSNNTTLN
-145 VPNNTDNNDSARHL
+145 VPNKTNENGSGGHL

-177 VAIAEEASNRPK
+177 VAIAEQASNRPK
-189 KRSRRAAPTDPNA
+189 KRSRRAAPADPNA
-202 TPADPTATPAD
+202 TPADPAAAA
-213 PTAGNGSAPV
+213 AGNGGAPV

-236 ANNIGQNAPNEVL
+236 ANNAGQNAPNEVL
-249 SFDDNNIRPSTNR
+249 SFDDNGIRPSTNR
-262 SVPTVTVV
+262 SVPSVTVV
-270 DNLPGYTLINGGKVG
+270 DNLPGFTLINGGKVG

-311 IALGRIRGN
+311 IALGRIKGN

-328 NGIEKTLT
+328 NGIEK
-336 VNPNSELIFEFNTMT
+336 S
-351 TKNYQAQG
+351 
-359 NVIALGRIRGND
+359 
-371 TNDHGDFNG
+371 
-380 IEKTLTVNPNSEL
+380 LTVNPNSEL

-404 YQGMT
+404 YQGVT

-415 ADNDTVIGEKVV
+415 ADNDTVIAEKSV

-434 LLKVPENVS
+434 LFKVPENVS

-526 KIQLPEGV
+526 KVQLPEGV

-540 LTKDFPSGNSGVD
+540 LTKDFPSSNSGVD
-553 INDMNV
+553 MNDFNV
-559 TYDAANRIITIKSTG
+559 TYDAANRVITIKSTG
-574 GGTGNSPARLMPDK
+574 GGSGNSPARLMPDK

-613 TYKTYSQDFINS
+613 TYTQDFINS

-692 VSQADIDSLANQM
+692 VSQADIDSLTNQM

-718 VNRKVDDMEDLVNQ
+718 VNKKVDQMEDLVNQ

-787 VKPNAKQAIRDK
+787 VKPNAKKAIRDK
-799 AAKQREIINHT
+799 ATKQREIINAT
-810 PDATQDEI
+810 PDATEDEI
-818 QDALNQLTT
+818 QDALNQLAT

-840 TNADVET
+840 TNADVEI
-847 AKNNGINTIGAVAP
+847 AKNNGINTIGAVVP

-912 INQATTNDDV
+912 INQATTNADV
-922 DTAKGDG
+922 DNAKGDG

-964 PDATQEERQAAIEKV
+964 PDATQEERQAAIDKV
-979 NAAVAVANTNIL
+979 NAAVTAANTNIL

-1012 IEPATKVKTDAKN
+1012 ITPATKVKTDAKN
-1025 AIDQSAETQH
+1025 AIDKSAETQH
-1035 NAIFNNNDATLE
+1035 NTIFNNNDATLE

-1105 EKAREAITNINAT
+1105 DKAREAITNINAT

-1133 NTLKNRALN
+1133 NTLKNRALT

-1174 QTATGVLTD
+1174 QTATGVLND

-1212 DLATAIN
+1212 ELATAIN

-1257 TNQHYSAKLVE
+1257 INQHYNAKLAE
-1268 INATPDATDDEKN
+1268 INATPDATNDEKN

-1369 QAFNQINQN
+1369 QAINQINQN
-1378 QTNDQVDATTNQAIN
+1378 QTNDQVDTTTNQAVN

-1427 DSTDNEKEVAL
+1427 DSTDNEKEVAS

-1475 QPETKIK
+1475 QPETKVK

-1493 NELRAQINQD
+1493 NELRAKINQD

-1512 AALDKIN
+1512 VALDKIN
-1519 DLVAKAMTN
+1519 EFVNQAMTD
-1528 ITNDR
+1528 ITNNR
-1533 TNQQVNDSTNQA
+1533 TNQQVDDTTSQA
-1545 LDDIALVTPDHI
+1545 LDSIALVAPEHI

-1566 KQQYEAKKHEIE
+1566 KQQYEAKKQEIE

-1587 KQVALNQLANNEKR
+1587 KQVALNQLANNEKL
-1601 ALQNINQAIANNDV
+1601 ALQNINQAVTNNDV
-1615 KRVESN
+1615 KRVETN

-1626 KGVEPHIVVKPEAQE
+1626 KGVQPHIVIKPEAQQ
-1641 AIKASADNQVESI
+1641 AIKASAENQVESI
-1654 KDTPHATTDE
+1654 KDTPHATVDE
-1664 LDEANQQINDTLK
+1664 LDEANQLISDTLK
-1677 QGQQDIDNTTQD
+1677 QAQQEIENTNQD
-1689 AAVNDVRN
+1689 AAVTDVRN

-1711 RKRAALDNIDES
+1711 RKRAALDSIEE
-1723 NNNQLDAIRNT
+1723 NNKNQLDAIRNT
-1734 LDTTQDERNVAIAA
+1734 LDTTQDERDVAIDT
-1748 LNKIVNA
+1748 LNKIVNT

-1769 DQTEADGNNNIKV
+1769 DRTETDGNDNIKV

-1795 SVSAKAEAQ
+1795 SVGVKAEAQ

-1848 NSIDAQNIISK
+1848 DSIDAQNIISK

-1895 QNAAIV
+1895 QNIAIA

-1911 QQIAGAVT
+1911 QQIASAVT

-1929 GKNEIREIEPVI
+1929 EKNEIREIEPVI
-1941 NKKATAREQLTTLF
+1941 NRKASAREQLTTLF
-1955 NDKKQAIEANVQ
+1955 NDKKQAIEANIQ

-2004 TLNLQTIHDL
+2004 SLNLQTIHDL

-2027 INDDLARVTHL
+2027 INDDLARVTAL

-2044 VSDRNKADALKAIT
+2044 VSNRNKADALKAIT

-2079 VLKRFNVALGDIEAV
+2079 VLKRFNVALSDIEAV

-2121 PEQLAKVKALIDQ
+2121 PEQLAKVKVLIDQ
-2134 YVADGNRMV
+2134 YVADGNRMI

-2148 LNDIKKDTQ
+2148 LNDIKQHTQ
-2157 LIIDEILAIKLP
+2157 FIVDEILAIKLP
-2169 AEVIKASPKVGQPAP
+2169 AEATKVSPKEIQPAP
-2184 KVCTPIKKEDKQEV
+2184 KVCTPIKKEETHES
-2198 RKVVKELP
+2198 RKVEKELP
-2206 NTGSEEM
+2206 NTGSEGM
-2213 DLPLKELALITGA
+2213 DLPLKEFALITGA
-2226 ALLARRRSKKEKES
+2226 ALLARRRTKNEKES

>member
-37 ALTTDH
+37 ALTTDN
-43 NVQGGSNQ
+43 NVQSDTNQ
-51 ALPGNSQNTNA
+51 ATPVNSQ
-62 DTNRDIVND
+62 DTNVANNRGLAN
-71 SQNTPN
+71 SAQNTPN
-77 AHATDNTSTNQA
+77 QSATTNQSTNQA
-89 LTNHQNVDVANQV
+89 LVNHNNGSIANQATPTSV
-102 GPAPIQPSASPA
+102 QSSTPSA
-114 QNNNNSNANSTA
+114 QNNNHTDGNTTATETVSNAN
-126 TEPAA
+126 
-131 NTNNNLASNNNTLN
+131 NKDVVSNNTTLN
-145 VPNNTDNNDSARHL
+145 VPNKTNENGSGGHL

-177 VAIAEEASNRPK
+177 VAIAEQASNRPK
-189 KRSRRAAPTDPNA
+189 KRSRRAAPADPNA
-202 TPADPTATPAD
+202 NPADPAAAA
-213 PTAGNGSAPV
+213 AGNGGAPV

-236 ANNIGQNAPNEVL
+236 ANNAGQNAPNEVL
-249 SFDDNNIRPSTNR
+249 SFDDNGIRPSTNR
-262 SVPTVTVV
+262 SVPSVTVV
-270 DNLPGYTLINGGKVG
+270 DNLPGFTLINGGKVG

-311 IALGRIRGN
+311 IALGRIKGN

-328 NGIEKTLT
+328 NGIEK
-336 VNPNSELIFEFNTMT
+336 S
-351 TKNYQAQG
+351 
-359 NVIALGRIRGND
+359 
-371 TNDHGDFNG
+371 
-380 IEKTLTVNPNSEL
+380 LTVNPNSEL

-404 YQGMT
+404 YQGVT

-415 ADNDTVIGEKVV
+415 ADNDTVIAEKSV

-434 LLKVPENVS
+434 LFKVPENVS

-526 KIQLPEGV
+526 KVQLPEGV

-540 LTKDFPSGNSGVD
+540 LTKDFPSSNSGVD
-553 INDMNV
+553 MNDFNV
-559 TYDAANRIITIKSTG
+559 TYDAANRVITIKSTG
-574 GGTGNSPARLMPDK
+574 GGSGNSPARLMPDK

-613 TYKTYSQDFINS
+613 TYKTYTQDFINS

-692 VSQADIDSLANQM
+692 VSQADIDSLTNQM

-718 VNRKVDDMEDLVNQ
+718 VNKKVDQMEDLVNQ

-787 VKPNAKQAIRDK
+787 VKPNAKKAIRDK
-799 AAKQREIINHT
+799 ATKQREIINAT
-810 PDATQDEI
+810 PDATEDEI
-818 QDALNQLTT
+818 QDALNQLAT

-840 TNADVET
+840 TNADVEI
-847 AKNNGINTIGAVAP
+847 AKNNGINTIGAVVP

-912 INQATTNDDV
+912 INQATTNADV
-922 DTAKGDG
+922 DNAKGDG

-964 PDATQEERQAAIEKV
+964 PDATQEERQAAIDKV
-979 NAAVAVANTNIL
+979 NAAVTAANTNIL

-1012 IEPATKVKTDAKN
+1012 ITPATKVKTDAKN
-1025 AIDQSAETQH
+1025 AIDKSAETQH
-1035 NAIFNNNDATLE
+1035 NTIFNNNDATLE

-1105 EKAREAITNINAT
+1105 DKAREAITNINAT

-1133 NTLKNRALN
+1133 NTLKNRALT

-1174 QTATGVLTD
+1174 QTATGVLND

-1212 DLATAIN
+1212 ELATAIN

-1257 TNQHYSAKLVE
+1257 INQHYNAKLAE
-1268 INATPDATDDEKN
+1268 INATPDATNDEKN

-1369 QAFNQINQN
+1369 QAINQINQN
-1378 QTNDQVDATTNQAIN
+1378 QTNDQVDTTTNQAVN

-1427 DSTDNEKEVAL
+1427 DSTDNEKEVAS

-1475 QPETKIK
+1475 QPETKVK

-1493 NELRAQINQD
+1493 NELRAKINQD

-1512 AALDKIN
+1512 VALDKIN
-1519 DLVAKAMTN
+1519 EFVNQAMTD
-1528 ITNDR
+1528 ITNNR
-1533 TNQQVNDSTNQA
+1533 TNQQVDDTTSQA
-1545 LDDIALVTPDHI
+1545 LDSIALVAPEHI

-1566 KQQYEAKKHEIE
+1566 KQQYEAKKQEIE

-1587 KQVALNQLANNEKR
+1587 KQVALNQLANNEKL
-1601 ALQNINQAIANNDV
+1601 ALQNINQAVTNNDV
-1615 KRVESN
+1615 KRVETN

-1626 KGVEPHIVVKPEAQE
+1626 KGVQPHIVIKPEAQQ
-1641 AIKASADNQVESI
+1641 AIKATAENQVESI
-1654 KDTPHATTDE
+1654 KDTPHATVDE
-1664 LDEANQQINDTLK
+1664 LDEANQLISDTLK
-1677 QGQQDIDNTTQD
+1677 QAQQEIENTNQD
-1689 AAVNDVRN
+1689 AAVTDVRN

-1711 RKRAALDNIDES
+1711 RKRAALDSIEE
-1723 NNNQLDAIRNT
+1723 NNKNQLDAIRNT
-1734 LDTTQDERNVAIAA
+1734 LDTTQDERDVAIDT
-1748 LNKIVNA
+1748 LNKIVNT

-1769 DQTEADGNNNIKV
+1769 DRTETDGNDNIKV

-1795 SVSAKAEAQ
+1795 SVGVKAEAQ

-1848 NSIDAQNIISK
+1848 DSIDAQNIISK

-1895 QNAAIV
+1895 QNIAIA

-1911 QQIAGAVT
+1911 QQIASAVT

-1929 GKNEIREIEPVI
+1929 EKNEIREIEPVI
-1941 NKKATAREQLTTLF
+1941 NRKASAREQLTTLF
-1955 NDKKQAIEANVQ
+1955 NDKKQAIEANIQ

-2004 TLNLQTIHDL
+2004 SLNLQTIHDL

-2027 INDDLARVTHL
+2027 INDDLARVTAL

-2044 VSDRNKADALKAIT
+2044 VSNRNKADALKAIT

-2079 VLKRFNVALGDIEAV
+2079 VLKRFNVALSDIEAV

-2121 PEQLAKVKALIDQ
+2121 PEQLAKVKVLIDQ
-2134 YVADGNRMV
+2134 YVADGNRMI

-2148 LNDIKKDTQ
+2148 LNDIKQHTQ
-2157 LIIDEILAIKLP
+2157 FIVDEILAIKLP
-2169 AEVIKASPKVGQPAP
+2169 AEATKVSPKEIQPAP
-2184 KVCTPIKKEDKQEV
+2184 KVCTPIKKEETHES
-2198 RKVVKELP
+2198 RKVEKELP
-2206 NTGSEEM
+2206 NTGSEGM
-2213 DLPLKELALITGA
+2213 DLPLKEFALITGA
-2226 ALLARRRSKKEKES
+2226 ALLARRRTKNEKES

>member
-37 ALTTDH
+37 ALTTDN
-43 NVQGGSNQ
+43 NVQSDTNQ
-51 ALPGNSQNTNA
+51 ATPVNSQ
-62 DTNRDIVND
+62 DTNVANNRGLAN
-71 SQNTPN
+71 SAQNTPN
-77 AHATDNTSTNQA
+77 QSATTNQSTNQA
-89 LTNHQNVDVANQV
+89 LVNHNNGSIANQATPTSV
-102 GPAPIQPSASPA
+102 QSSTPSA
-114 QNNNNSNANSTA
+114 QNNNHTDGNTTATETVSNAN
-126 TEPAA
+126 
-131 NTNNNLASNNNTLN
+131 NKDVVSNNTTLN
-145 VPNNTDNNDSARHL
+145 VPNKTNENGSGGHL

-177 VAIAEEASNRPK
+177 VAIAEQASNRPK
-189 KRSRRAAPTDPNA
+189 KRSRRAAPADPNA
-202 TPADPTATPAD
+202 TPADPAAAA
-213 PTAGNGSAPV
+213 AGNGGAPV

-236 ANNIGQNAPNEVL
+236 ANNAGQNAPNEVL
-249 SFDDNNIRPSTNR
+249 SFDDNGIRPSTNR
-262 SVPTVTVV
+262 SVPSVTVV
-270 DNLPGYTLINGGKVG
+270 DNLPGFTLINGGKVG

-311 IALGRIRGN
+311 IALGRIKGN

-328 NGIEKTLT
+328 NGIEK
-336 VNPNSELIFEFNTMT
+336 S
-351 TKNYQAQG
+351 
-359 NVIALGRIRGND
+359 
-371 TNDHGDFNG
+371 
-380 IEKTLTVNPNSEL
+380 LTVNPNSEL

-404 YQGMT
+404 YQGVT

-415 ADNDTVIGEKVV
+415 ADNDTVIAEKSV

-434 LLKVPENVS
+434 LFKVPENVS

-526 KIQLPEGV
+526 KVQLPEGV

-540 LTKDFPSGNSGVD
+540 LTKDFPSSNSGVD
-553 INDMNV
+553 MNDFNV
-559 TYDAANRIITIKSTG
+559 TYDAANRVITIKSTG
-574 GGTGNSPARLMPDK
+574 GGSGNSPARLMPDK

-613 TYKTYSQDFINS
+613 TYKTYTQDFINS

-692 VSQADIDSLANQM
+692 VSQADIDSLTNQM

-718 VNRKVDDMEDLVNQ
+718 VNKKVDQMEDLVNQ

-778 LSGDTATPV
+778 LSGDTATPF
-787 VKPNAKQAIRDK
+787 VKPNAKKAIRDK
-799 AAKQREIINHT
+799 ATKQREIINAT
-810 PDATQDEI
+810 PDATEDEI
-818 QDALNQLTT
+818 QDALNQLAT

-840 TNADVET
+840 TNADVEI
-847 AKNNGINTIGAVAP
+847 AKNNGINTIGAVVP

-912 INQATTNDDV
+912 INQATTNADV
-922 DTAKGDG
+922 DNAKGDG

-964 PDATQEERQAAIEKV
+964 PDATQEERQAAIDKV
-979 NAAVAVANTNIL
+979 NAAVTAANTNIL

-1012 IEPATKVKTDAKN
+1012 ITPATKVKTDAKN
-1025 AIDQSAETQH
+1025 AIDKSAETQH
-1035 NAIFNNNDATLE
+1035 NTIFNNNDATLE

-1105 EKAREAITNINAT
+1105 DKAREAITNINAT

-1133 NTLKNRALN
+1133 NTLKNRALT

-1174 QTATGVLTD
+1174 QTATGVLND

-1212 DLATAIN
+1212 ELATAIN

-1257 TNQHYSAKLVE
+1257 INQHYNAKLAE
-1268 INATPDATDDEKN
+1268 INATPDATNDEKN

-1369 QAFNQINQN
+1369 QAINQINQN
-1378 QTNDQVDATTNQAIN
+1378 QTNDQVDTTTNQAVN

-1427 DSTDNEKEVAL
+1427 DSTDNEKEVAS

-1475 QPETKIK
+1475 QPETKVK

-1493 NELRAQINQD
+1493 NELRAKINQD

-1512 AALDKIN
+1512 VALDKIN
-1519 DLVAKAMTN
+1519 EFVNQAMTD
-1528 ITNDR
+1528 ITNNR
-1533 TNQQVNDSTNQA
+1533 TNQQVDDTTSQA
-1545 LDDIALVTPDHI
+1545 LDSIALVAPEHI

-1566 KQQYEAKKHEIE
+1566 KQQYEAKKQEIE

-1587 KQVALNQLANNEKR
+1587 KQVALNQLANNEKL
-1601 ALQNINQAIANNDV
+1601 ALQNINQAVTNNDV
-1615 KRVESN
+1615 KRVETN

-1626 KGVEPHIVVKPEAQE
+1626 KGVQPHIVIKPEAQQ
-1641 AIKASADNQVESI
+1641 AIKATAENQVESI
-1654 KDTPHATTDE
+1654 KDTPHATVDE
-1664 LDEANQQINDTLK
+1664 LDEANQLISDTLK
-1677 QGQQDIDNTTQD
+1677 QAQQEIENTNQD
-1689 AAVNDVRN
+1689 AAVTDVRN

-1711 RKRAALDNIDES
+1711 RKRAALDSIEE
-1723 NNNQLDAIRNT
+1723 NNKNQLDAIRNT
-1734 LDTTQDERNVAIAA
+1734 LDTTQDERDVAIDT
-1748 LNKIVNA
+1748 LNKIVNT

-1769 DQTEADGNNNIKV
+1769 DRTETDGNDNIKV

-1795 SVSAKAEAQ
+1795 SVGVKAEAQ

-1848 NSIDAQNIISK
+1848 DSIDAQNIISK

-1895 QNAAIV
+1895 QNIAIA

-1911 QQIAGAVT
+1911 QQIASAVT

-1929 GKNEIREIEPVI
+1929 EKNEIREIEPVI
-1941 NKKATAREQLTTLF
+1941 NRKASAREQLTTLF
-1955 NDKKQAIEANVQ
+1955 NDKKQAIEANIQ

-2004 TLNLQTIHDL
+2004 SLNLQTIHDL

-2027 INDDLARVTHL
+2027 INDDLARVTAL

-2044 VSDRNKADALKAIT
+2044 VSNRNKADALKAIT

-2079 VLKRFNVALGDIEAV
+2079 VLKRFNVALSDIEAV

-2121 PEQLAKVKALIDQ
+2121 PEQLAKVKVLIDQ
-2134 YVADGNRMV
+2134 YVADGNRMI

-2148 LNDIKKDTQ
+2148 LNDIKQHTQ
-2157 LIIDEILAIKLP
+2157 FIVDEILAIKLP
-2169 AEVIKASPKVGQPAP
+2169 AEATKVSPKEIQPAP
-2184 KVCTPIKKEDKQEV
+2184 KVCTPIKKEETHES
-2198 RKVVKELP
+2198 RKVEKELP
-2206 NTGSEEM
+2206 NTGSEGM
-2213 DLPLKELALITGA
+2213 DLPLKEFALITGA
-2226 ALLARRRSKKEKES
+2226 ALLARRRTKNEKES

>member
-37 ALTTDH
+37 ALTTDN
-43 NVQGGSNQ
+43 NVQSDTNQ
-51 ALPGNSQNTNA
+51 ATPVNSQDKDVAN
-62 DTNRDIVND
+62 NRGLAN
-71 SQNTPN
+71 SAQNTPN
-77 AHATDNTSTNQA
+77 QSATTNQATNQA
-89 LTNHQNVDVANQV
+89 LVNHNNGSIVNQATPTSV
-102 GPAPIQPSASPA
+102 QSSTPSA
-114 QNNNNSNANSTA
+114 QNNNHTDGNTTATETVSNAN
-126 TEPAA
+126 
-131 NTNNNLASNNNTLN
+131 NNDAVSNNTTLN
-145 VPNNTDNNDSARHL
+145 VPNKTNENGSGGHL

-177 VAIAEEASNRPK
+177 VAIAEPASNRPK
-189 KRSRRAAPTDPNA
+189 KRSKRAAPADPNA
-202 TPADPTATPAD
+202 TPADPAAAA
-213 PTAGNGSAPV
+213 AGNGGAPV

-236 ANNIGQNAPNEVL
+236 ANNAGQNAPNEVL
-249 SFDDNNIRPSTNR
+249 SFDDNGIRPSTNR
-262 SVPTVTVV
+262 SVPSVTVV
-270 DNLPGYTLINGGKVG
+270 DNLPGFTLINGGKVG

-297 DSGDAKNYQAQGNV
+297 DSADAKNYQAQGNV
-311 IALGRIRGN
+311 IALGRI
-320 DTNDHGDF
+320 
-328 NGIEKTLT
+328 K
-336 VNPNSELIFEFNTMT
+336 
-351 TKNYQAQG
+351 
-359 NVIALGRIRGND
+359 GND

-404 YQGMT
+404 YQGVT

-415 ADNDTVIGEKVV
+415 ADNDTVIAEKSV

-434 LLKVPENVS
+434 LFKVPENVS

-526 KIQLPEGV
+526 QVQLPEGV

-540 LTKDFPSGNSGVD
+540 LTKDFPSSNSGVD
-553 INDMNV
+553 MNDFNV
-559 TYDAANRIITIKSTG
+559 TYDAANRVITIKSTG
-574 GGTGNSPARLMPDK
+574 GGSGNSPARLMPDK
-588 ILDLKY
+588 ILDSKY

-613 TYKTYSQDFINS
+613 TYKTYTQDFINS
-625 PAESHTVSTNP
+625 PAESHTVRTNP

-692 VSQADIDSLANQM
+692 VSQADIDSLTNQM

-718 VNRKVDDMEDLVNQ
+718 VNKKVDQMEDLVNQ

-787 VKPNAKQAIRDK
+787 VKPNAKKAIRDK
-799 AAKQREIINHT
+799 ATKQREIINAT
-810 PDATQDEI
+810 PDATEDEI
-818 QDALNQLTT
+818 QDALNQLAT

-840 TNADVET
+840 TNADVEI
-847 AKNNGINTIGAVAP
+847 AKNNGINTIGAVVP

-912 INQATTNDDV
+912 INQATTNADV
-922 DTAKGDG
+922 DNAKGDG

-964 PDATQEERQAAIEKV
+964 PDATQEERQAAIDKV
-979 NAAVAVANTNIL
+979 NAAVTAANTNIL

-1012 IEPATKVKTDAKN
+1012 ITPATKVKTDAKN
-1025 AIDQSAETQH
+1025 AIDKSAETQH
-1035 NAIFNNNDATLE
+1035 NTIFNNNDATLE

-1095 VKTDARNAVN
+1095 VKTDARNVVN
-1105 EKAREAITNINAT
+1105 DKAREAITNINAT

-1133 NTLKNRALN
+1133 NTLKNRALT

-1174 QTATGVLTD
+1174 QTATGVLND

-1212 DLATAIN
+1212 ELATAIN

-1257 TNQHYSAKLVE
+1257 INQHYNAKLAE
-1268 INATPDATDDEKN
+1268 INATPDATNDEKN
-1281 AAINTLNQ
+1281 AAINTLNL

-1378 QTNDQVDATTNQAIN
+1378 QTNDQVDTTTNQALK

-1427 DSTDNEKEVAL
+1427 DSTDNEKEVAS

-1475 QPETKIK
+1475 QPETKVK

-1493 NELRAQINQD
+1493 NELRAKINQD

-1512 AALDKIN
+1512 VALDKIN
-1519 DLVAKAMTN
+1519 EFVNQAMTD
-1528 ITNDR
+1528 ITNNR
-1533 TNQQVNDSTNQA
+1533 TNQQVDDTTSQA
-1545 LDDIALVTPDHI
+1545 LDSIALVTPDHI

-1566 KQQYEAKKHEIE
+1566 KQQYEAKKREIE

-1601 ALQNINQAIANNDV
+1601 ALQNINQAVTNNDV
-1615 KRVESN
+1615 KRVETN

-1626 KGVEPHIVVKPEAQE
+1626 KGVQPHIVIKPEAQQ
-1641 AIKASADNQVESI
+1641 AIKASAENQVESI
-1654 KDTPHATTDE
+1654 KDTPHATVDE
-1664 LDEANQQINDTLK
+1664 LDEANQLISDTLK
-1677 QGQQDIDNTTQD
+1677 QAQQEIENTNQD
-1689 AAVNDVRN
+1689 AAVTDVRN

-1711 RKRAALDNIDES
+1711 RKRAALDSIEE
-1723 NNNQLDAIRNT
+1723 NNKNQLDAIRNT
-1734 LDTTQDERNVAIAA
+1734 LDTTQDERDVAIDT
-1748 LNKIVNA
+1748 LNKIVNT

-1769 DQTEADGNNNIKV
+1769 DRTETDGNDNIKV

-1795 SVSAKAEAQ
+1795 SVGVKAEAQ

-1848 NSIDAQNIISK
+1848 DSINAQNIISK

-1895 QNAAIV
+1895 QNIAIA

-1911 QQIAGAVT
+1911 QQIASAVT

-1929 GKNEIREIEPVI
+1929 EKNEIREIEPVI
-1941 NKKATAREQLTTLF
+1941 NRKASAREQLTTLF
-1955 NDKKQAIEANVQ
+1955 NDKKQAIEANIQ

-2004 TLNLQTIHDL
+2004 SLNLQTIHDL

-2027 INDDLARVTHL
+2027 INDDLARVTAL

-2044 VSDRNKADALKAIT
+2044 VSNRNKADALKAIT

-2066 ELKTARTNADVDA
+2066 ELKTARTNADVDV
-2079 VLKRFNVALGDIEAV
+2079 VLKRFNVALSDIEAV

-2121 PEQLAKVKALIDQ
+2121 PEQLAKVKVLIDQ
-2134 YVADGNRMV
+2134 YVADGNRMI

-2148 LNDIKKDTQ
+2148 LNDIKQHTQ
-2157 LIIDEILAIKLP
+2157 FIVDEILAIKLP
-2169 AEVIKASPKVGQPAP
+2169 AEETKVSPKEIQPAP
-2184 KVCTPIKKEDKQEV
+2184 KVCTPIKKEETHES
-2198 RKVVKELP
+2198 RKVEKELP
-2206 NTGSEEM
+2206 NTGSEGM
-2213 DLPLKELALITGA
+2213 DLPLKEFALITGA
-2226 ALLARRRSKKEKES
+2226 ALLARRRTKNEKES

>member
-37 ALTTDH
+37 ALTTDN
-43 NVQGGSNQ
+43 NVQSDTNQ
-51 ALPGNSQNTNA
+51 ATPVNSQ
-62 DTNRDIVND
+62 DTNVANNRDLAN
-71 SQNTPN
+71 SAQNTPN
-77 AHATDNTSTNQA
+77 QSATTNQSTNQA
-89 LTNHQNVDVANQV
+89 LVNHNNGSIANQAT
-102 GPAPIQPSASPA
+102 PAPIQPSASPA
-114 QNNNNSNANSTA
+114 QNNNHSDANSTA
-126 TEPAA
+126 TETVSNA
-131 NTNNNLASNNNTLN
+131 NNNDVVSNNTTLN
-145 VPNNTDNNDSARHL
+145 VPNRTNENGSGGHL

-177 VAIAEEASNRPK
+177 VAIAEQASNRPK
-189 KRSRRAAPTDPNA
+189 KRSRRAAPADPNA
-202 TPADPTATPAD
+202 TPADPAAAA
-213 PTAGNGSAPV
+213 AGNGGAPV

-236 ANNIGQNAPNEVL
+236 ANNAGQNAPNEVL
-249 SFDDNNIRPSTNR
+249 SFDDNGIRPSTNR
-262 SVPTVTVV
+262 SVPSVTVV
-270 DNLPGYTLINGGKVG
+270 DNLPGFTLINGGKVG

-311 IALGRIRGN
+311 IALGRIKGN
-320 DTNDHGDF
+320 DTTDHGDF
-328 NGIEKTLT
+328 NGIEK
-336 VNPNSELIFEFNTMT
+336 S
-351 TKNYQAQG
+351 
-359 NVIALGRIRGND
+359 
-371 TNDHGDFNG
+371 
-380 IEKTLTVNPNSEL
+380 LTVNPNSEL

-404 YQGMT
+404 YQGVT

-415 ADNDTVIGEKVV
+415 ADNDTVIAEKSV

-434 LLKVPENVS
+434 LFKVPDNVS

-526 KIQLPEGV
+526 KVQLPEGV

-540 LTKDFPSGNSGVD
+540 LTKDFPSSNSGVD
-553 INDMNV
+553 MNDFNV
-559 TYDAANRIITIKSTG
+559 TYDAANRVITIKSTG
-574 GGTGNSPARLMPDK
+574 GGSGNSPARLMPDK

-613 TYKTYSQDFINS
+613 TYKTYTQDFINS

-663 ASLDIFNDLKRRAQ
+663 ASLDIFNGLKRRAQ

-692 VSQADIDSLANQM
+692 VSQAAIDSLTNQM

-718 VNRKVDDMEDLVNQ
+718 VNKKVDQMEDLVNQ

-752 NEIIGNIGDQTTDD
+752 NEIIGDIGDQTTDA

-787 VKPNAKQAIRDK
+787 VKPNAKKAVRDK
-799 AAKQREIINHT
+799 ATKQREIINAT
-810 PDATQDEI
+810 PDATEDEI
-818 QDALNQLTT
+818 QDAINQLAT

-847 AKNNGINTIGAVAP
+847 AKNNGINTIGAVVP
-861 QVTHKQAARDAINQ
+861 QVTHKKAARDAINQ

-889 ATQEEKNAALNELT
+889 ATQEEKDAALNELT

-912 INQATTNDDV
+912 INQATTNADV
-922 DTAKGDG
+922 DNAKGDG

-964 PDATQEERQAAIEKV
+964 PDATQEERQAAIDKV
-979 NAAVAVANTNIL
+979 NAAVTAANTNIL
-991 NANTNADVEQV
+991 NANTNANVEQV

-1012 IEPATKVKTDAKN
+1012 ITPATKVKTDAKN
-1025 AIDQSAETQH
+1025 AIDKSAETQH
-1035 NAIFNNNDATLE
+1035 NTIFNNNDATLE

-1105 EKAREAITNINAT
+1105 DKAREAITNINAT

-1133 NTLKNRALN
+1133 NTLKNRALT

-1174 QTATGVLTD
+1174 QTATGVLND

-1212 DLATAIN
+1212 ELATAIN

-1257 TNQHYSAKLVE
+1257 INQHYNAKLAE
-1268 INATPDATDDEKN
+1268 INATPDATNDEKN

-1378 QTNDQVDATTNQAIN
+1378 QTNDQVDATTNQAVN

-1427 DSTDNEKEVAL
+1427 DSTDNEKEVAS
-1438 QALAKEKEKA
+1438 QALTKEKEKA

-1475 QPETKIK
+1475 QPETKVK

-1493 NELRAQINQD
+1493 NELRAKINQD

-1512 AALDKIN
+1512 VALDKIN
-1519 DLVAKAMTN
+1519 EFVNQAMTD
-1528 ITNDR
+1528 ITNNR
-1533 TNQQVNDSTNQA
+1533 TNQQVDDTTSQA
-1545 LDDIALVTPDHI
+1545 LDSIALVTPEHI
-1557 VRAAARDAV
+1557 VRAGARDAV
-1566 KQQYEAKKHEIE
+1566 KQQYEAKKQEIE

-1587 KQVALNQLANNEKR
+1587 KQVALNQLANNEKL
-1601 ALQNINQAIANNDV
+1601 ALQNINQAVTNNDV
-1615 KRVESN
+1615 KRVETN

-1626 KGVEPHIVVKPEAQE
+1626 KGVQPHIVIKPEAQQ
-1641 AIKASADNQVESI
+1641 AIKASAENQVELI
-1654 KDTPHATTDE
+1654 KDTPHATVDE
-1664 LDEANQQINDTLK
+1664 LDEANQLISDTLK
-1677 QGQQDIDNTTQD
+1677 KAQQDIDNTTQD

-1734 LDTTQDERNVAIAA
+1734 LDTTQDERNVAIDT

-1834 DQINHADKTAQVNQ
+1834 DQINHADKTVQVNQ

-1895 QNAAIV
+1895 QNAAIA

-1911 QQIAGAVT
+1911 QQIASAVT

-1941 NKKATAREQLTTLF
+1941 NRKASAREQLTTLL

-2004 TLNLQTIHDL
+2004 SLNLQTIHDL

-2134 YVADGNRMV
+2134 YVTDGNRMI

-2148 LNDIKKDTQ
+2148 LNDIKQHTQ
-2157 LIIDEILAIKLP
+2157 FIVDEILAIKLP
-2169 AEVIKASPKVGQPAP
+2169 AEATKVSPKVIQSAP
-2184 KVCTPIKKEDKQEV
+2184 KVCTPIKKEETHES
-2198 RKVVKELP
+2198 RKVEKELP
-2206 NTGSEEM
+2206 NTGSEGM
-2213 DLPLKELALITGA
+2213 DLPLKEFALITGA
-2226 ALLARRRSKKEKES
+2226 ALLARRRTKNEKES

>member
-37 ALTTDH
+37 ALTTDN
-43 NVQGGSNQ
+43 NVQSDTNQ
-51 ALPGNSQNTNA
+51 ATPVNSQDKDVAN
-62 DTNRDIVND
+62 NRGLAN
-71 SQNTPN
+71 SAQNTPN
-77 AHATDNTSTNQA
+77 QSATTNQATNQA
-89 LTNHQNVDVANQV
+89 LVNHNNGSIVNQATPTSV
-102 GPAPIQPSASPA
+102 QSSTPSA
-114 QNNNNSNANSTA
+114 QNNNHTDGNTTATETVSNAN
-126 TEPAA
+126 
-131 NTNNNLASNNNTLN
+131 NNDVASNNTTLN
-145 VPNNTDNNDSARHL
+145 VPNKTNENGSGGHL

-177 VAIAEEASNRPK
+177 VAIAEPASNRPK
-189 KRSRRAAPTDPNA
+189 KRSRRAAPADPNA
-202 TPADPTATPAD
+202 TPADPGAAA
-213 PTAGNGSAPV
+213 AGNGGAPV

-236 ANNIGQNAPNEVL
+236 ANNAGQNAPNEVL
-249 SFDDNNIRPSTNR
+249 SFDDNSIRPSTNR
-262 SVPTVTVV
+262 SVPSVTVV
-270 DNLPGYTLINGGKVG
+270 DNLPGFTLINGGKVG
-285 VFSHAMVRTSMF
+285 VLSHAMVRTSMF
-297 DSGDAKNYQAQGNV
+297 EAGSNRTYQAQGNV
-311 IALGRIRGN
+311 LALGRISGTDASN
-320 DTNDHGDF
+320 HGDF
-328 NGIEKTLT
+328 NGIEKSLT
-336 VNPNSELIFEFNTMT
+336 VNPNSELIFEFNTMP
-351 TKNYQAQG
+351 TKNGQG
-359 NVIALGRIRGND
+359 ATNV
-371 TNDHGDFNG
+371 
-380 IEKTLTVNPNSEL
+380 
-393 IFEFNTMTTKN
+393 
-404 YQGMT
+404 
-409 NLIIKN
+409 IIKN
-415 ADNDTVIGEKVV
+415 ADTNDTIAEKTVEG
-427 AYGPIWR
+427 GPTLR
-434 LLKVPENVS
+434 LFKVPDNVRN
-443 HLKIQF
+443 LKIQF

-464 LRDGYKYYDF
+464 LKDGYKYYSF

-514 FGASFNTDDFVY
+514 SGASLDTDEFVY

-540 LTKDFPSGNSGVD
+540 LTKDFPSNNSGVD
-553 INDMNV
+553 VNDMNV
-559 TYDAANRIITIKSTG
+559 TYDAANRVITIKSTG
-574 GGTGNSPARLMPDK
+574 GGTTNSPARLMPDK

-613 TYKTYSQDFINS
+613 TYKTYTQDFINS
-625 PAESHTVSTNP
+625 AAESHTVSTNP

-663 ASLDIFNDLKRRAQ
+663 ASLDIFNDLKKRAQ
-677 TILDENRNN
+677 TILAENRNN

-692 VSQADIDSLANQM
+692 VCQADIDTLTNQM

-718 VNRKVDDMEDLVNQ
+718 VNQKADQMEDLVNQ

-752 NEIIGNIGDQTTDD
+752 GNIIGDIGDQTTDD

-787 VKPNAKQAIRDK
+787 VKPNAKKAIRDK
-799 AAKQREIINHT
+799 ATKQREIINAT
-810 PDATQDEI
+810 PDATEDEI
-818 QDALNQLTT
+818 QDAINQLAT

-847 AKNNGINTIGAVAP
+847 AKNNGINTIGSVVP

-912 INQATTNDDV
+912 INQATTNADV
-922 DTAKGDG
+922 DNAKGDG

-964 PDATQEERQAAIEKV
+964 PDATQEERQAAIDKV
-979 NAAVAVANTNIL
+979 NAAVTAANTNIL
-991 NANTNADVEQV
+991 NANTNAEVEQV

-1012 IEPATKVKTDAKN
+1012 ITPATKVKTDAKN
-1025 AIDQSAETQH
+1025 AIDKSAETQH
-1035 NAIFNNNDATLE
+1035 NTIFNNNDATLE

-1095 VKTDARNAVN
+1095 VKTDARNVVN
-1105 EKAREAITNINAT
+1105 DKAREAITNINAT

-1133 NTLKNRALN
+1133 NTLKNRALT

-1174 QTATGVLTD
+1174 QTATGVLND

-1212 DLATAIN
+1212 ELATAIN

-1257 TNQHYSAKLVE
+1257 INQHYNAKLAE
-1268 INATPDATDDEKN
+1268 INATPDATNDEKN

-1378 QTNDQVDATTNQAIN
+1378 QTNDQVDTTTNQALN

-1427 DSTDNEKEVAL
+1427 DSTDNEKEVAS

-1475 QPETKIK
+1475 QPETKVK

-1493 NELRAQINQD
+1493 NELRAKINQD

-1512 AALDKIN
+1512 VALDKIN
-1519 DLVAKAMTN
+1519 EFVNQAMTD
-1528 ITNDR
+1528 ITNNR
-1533 TNQQVNDSTNQA
+1533 TNQQVDDTTSQA
-1545 LDDIALVTPDHI
+1545 LDSIALVAPEHI

-1566 KQQYEAKKHEIE
+1566 KQQYEAKKQEIE

-1587 KQVALNQLANNEKR
+1587 KQVALNQLANNKKL
-1601 ALQNINQAIANNDV
+1601 ALQNINQAVTNNDV
-1615 KRVESN
+1615 KRVETN

-1626 KGVEPHIVVKPEAQE
+1626 KGVQPHIVIKPEAQQ
-1641 AIKASADNQVESI
+1641 AIKASAENQVESI
-1654 KDTPHATTDE
+1654 KDTPHATVDE
-1664 LDEANQQINDTLK
+1664 LDEANQLISDTLK
-1677 QGQQDIDNTTQD
+1677 QAQQEIENTNQD
-1689 AAVNDVRN
+1689 AAVTDVRN

-1711 RKRAALDNIDES
+1711 RKRAALDSIEE
-1723 NNNQLDAIRNT
+1723 NNKNQLDAIRNT
-1734 LDTTQDERNVAIAA
+1734 LDTTQDERDVAIDT
-1748 LNKIVNA
+1748 LNKIVNT

-1769 DQTEADGNNNIKV
+1769 DRTETDGNDNIKV

-1795 SVSAKAEAQ
+1795 SVGVKAEAQ

-1848 NSIDAQNIISK
+1848 DSIDAQNIISK

-1895 QNAAIV
+1895 QNIAIA

-1911 QQIAGAVT
+1911 QQIASAVT

-1929 GKNEIREIEPVI
+1929 EKNEIREIEPVI
-1941 NKKATAREQLTTLF
+1941 SRKASAREQLTTLF
-1955 NDKKQAIEANVQ
+1955 NDKKQAIEANIQ

-2004 TLNLQTIHDL
+2004 SLNLQTIHDL

-2027 INDDLARVTHL
+2027 INDDLARVTAL

-2079 VLKRFNVALGDIEAV
+2079 VLKRFNVALSDIEAV

-2121 PEQLAKVKALIDQ
+2121 PEQLAKVKVLIDQ
-2134 YVADGNRMV
+2134 YVADGNRMI

-2148 LNDIKKDTQ
+2148 LNDIKQHTQ
-2157 LIIDEILAIKLP
+2157 FIVDEILAIKLP
-2169 AEVIKASPKVGQPAP
+2169 AEAMKVSPKVIQPAP
-2184 KVCTPIKKEDKQEV
+2184 KVCTPIKKEETHES
-2198 RKVVKELP
+2198 RKVEKELP

-2213 DLPLKELALITGA
+2213 DLPLKEFALITGA
-2226 ALLARRRSKKEKES
+2226 ALLARRRTKNEKES

>member
-11 IRKYKVGIFSTL
+11 IRKYKIGIFSTL
-23 IGTVLLLSNPNGAQ
+23 IGTVLLLSNPNAAQ
-37 ALTTDH
+37 ALTTDN
-43 NVQGGSNQ
+43 NVQSDTNQ
-51 ALPGNSQNTNA
+51 ATPVNSQDKDVAN
-62 DTNRDIVND
+62 NRGLAN
-71 SQNTPN
+71 SAQNTPN
-77 AHATDNTSTNQA
+77 QSATTNQATNQA
-89 LTNHQNVDVANQV
+89 LVNHNNGSIVNQATPTSV
-102 GPAPIQPSASPA
+102 QSSTPSA
-114 QNNNNSNANSTA
+114 QNNNHTDGNTTATETVSNAN
-126 TEPAA
+126 
-131 NTNNNLASNNNTLN
+131 NNDVASNNTTLN
-145 VPNNTDNNDSARHL
+145 VPNKTNENGSGGHL

-177 VAIAEEASNRPK
+177 VAIAEPASNRPK
-189 KRSRRAAPTDPNA
+189 KRSRRAAPADPNA
-202 TPADPTATPAD
+202 TPADPGAAA
-213 PTAGNGSAPV
+213 AGNGGAPV

-236 ANNIGQNAPNEVL
+236 ANNAGQNAPNEVL
-249 SFDDNNIRPSTNR
+249 SFDDNSIRPSTNR
-262 SVPTVTVV
+262 SVPSVTVV
-270 DNLPGYTLINGGKVG
+270 DNLPGFTLINGGKVG
-285 VFSHAMVRTSMF
+285 VLSHAMVRTSMF
-297 DSGDAKNYQAQGNV
+297 EAGSNRTYQAQGNV
-311 IALGRIRGN
+311 LALGRISGTDASN
-320 DTNDHGDF
+320 HGDF
-328 NGIEKTLT
+328 NGIEKSLT
-336 VNPNSELIFEFNTMT
+336 VNPNSELIFEFNTMP
-351 TKNYQAQG
+351 TKNGQG
-359 NVIALGRIRGND
+359 ATNV
-371 TNDHGDFNG
+371 
-380 IEKTLTVNPNSEL
+380 
-393 IFEFNTMTTKN
+393 
-404 YQGMT
+404 
-409 NLIIKN
+409 IIKN
-415 ADNDTVIGEKVV
+415 ADTNDTIAEKTVEG
-427 AYGPIWR
+427 GPTLR
-434 LLKVPENVS
+434 LFKVPDNVRN
-443 HLKIQF
+443 LKIQF

-464 LRDGYKYYDF
+464 LKDGYKYYSF

-514 FGASFNTDDFVY
+514 SGASLDTDEFVY

-540 LTKDFPSGNSGVD
+540 LTKDFPSNNSGVD
-553 INDMNV
+553 VNDMNV
-559 TYDAANRIITIKSTG
+559 TYDAANRVITIKSTG
-574 GGTGNSPARLMPDK
+574 GGTTNSPARLMPDK

-613 TYKTYSQDFINS
+613 TYKTYTQDFINS
-625 PAESHTVSTNP
+625 AAESHTVSTNP

-663 ASLDIFNDLKRRAQ
+663 ASLDIFNDLKKRAQ
-677 TILDENRNN
+677 TILAENRNN

-692 VSQADIDSLANQM
+692 VSQADIDSLTNQM

-718 VNRKVDDMEDLVNQ
+718 VNQKADQMEDLVNQ

-752 NEIIGNIGDQTTDD
+752 GNIIGDIGDQTTDD

-787 VKPNAKQAIRDK
+787 VKPNAKKAIRDK
-799 AAKQREIINHT
+799 ATKQREIINAT
-810 PDATQDEI
+810 PDATEDEI
-818 QDALNQLTT
+818 QDALNQLAT

-847 AKNNGINTIGAVAP
+847 AKNNGINTIGAVVP
-861 QVTHKQAARDAINQ
+861 QVTHKKAARDAINQ

-912 INQATTNDDV
+912 INQATTNADV
-922 DTAKGDG
+922 DNAKGDG

-964 PDATQEERQAAIEKV
+964 PDATQEERQAAIDKV
-979 NAAVAVANTNIL
+979 NAAVTAANTNIL

-1012 IEPATKVKTDAKN
+1012 ITPATKVKTDAKN
-1025 AIDQSAETQH
+1025 AIDKSAETQH
-1035 NAIFNNNDATLE
+1035 NTIFNNNDATLE

-1095 VKTDARNAVN
+1095 VKTDARNVVN
-1105 EKAREAITNINAT
+1105 DKAREAITNINAT

-1133 NTLKNRALN
+1133 NTLKNRALT

-1174 QTATGVLTD
+1174 QTATGVLND

-1212 DLATAIN
+1212 ELATAIN
-1219 NINQADTNAEVD
+1219 NINQADTNEEVD

-1257 TNQHYSAKLVE
+1257 INQHYNAKLAE
-1268 INATPDATDDEKN
+1268 INATPDATNDEKN

-1298 KQANTNAEV
+1298 KKANTNAEV

-1378 QTNDQVDATTNQAIN
+1378 QTNDQVDATTNQAVN

-1427 DSTDNEKEVAL
+1427 DSTDNEKEVAS

-1475 QPETKIK
+1475 QPETKVK

-1493 NELRAQINQD
+1493 NELRAKINQD

-1512 AALDKIN
+1512 VALDKIN
-1519 DLVAKAMTN
+1519 EFVNQAMTD
-1528 ITNDR
+1528 ITNNR
-1533 TNQQVNDSTNQA
+1533 TNQQVDDTTSQA
-1545 LDDIALVTPDHI
+1545 LDSIALVAPEHI

-1566 KQQYEAKKHEIE
+1566 KQQYEAKKQEIE

-1587 KQVALNQLANNEKR
+1587 KQVALNQLANNEKL
-1601 ALQNINQAIANNDV
+1601 ALQNINQAVTNNDV
-1615 KRVESN
+1615 KRVETN

-1626 KGVEPHIVVKPEAQE
+1626 KGVQPHIVIKPEVQQ
-1641 AIKASADNQVESI
+1641 AIKASAENQVESI
-1654 KDTPHATTDE
+1654 KDTPHATVDE
-1664 LDEANQQINDTLK
+1664 LDEANQLISDTLK
-1677 QGQQDIDNTTQD
+1677 QAQQEIENTNQD
-1689 AAVNDVRN
+1689 AAVTDVRN

-1711 RKRAALDNIDES
+1711 RKRAALDSIEE
-1723 NNNQLDAIRNT
+1723 NNKNQLDAIRNT
-1734 LDTTQDERNVAIAA
+1734 LDTTQDERDVAIDT
-1748 LNKIVNA
+1748 LNKIVNT

-1769 DQTEADGNNNIKV
+1769 DRTETDGNDNIKV

-1795 SVSAKAEAQ
+1795 SVGVKAEAQ

-1848 NSIDAQNIISK
+1848 DSINAQNIISK

-1895 QNAAIV
+1895 QNIAIA

-1911 QQIAGAVT
+1911 QQIASAVT
-1919 NADVAYLLHD
+1919 NADVAYLLHNE
-1929 GKNEIREIEPVI
+1929 KNEIREIEPVI
-1941 NKKATAREQLTTLF
+1941 NRKASAREQLTTLF
-1955 NDKKQAIEANVQ
+1955 NDKKQAIEANIQ

-2004 TLNLQTIHDL
+2004 SLNLQTIHDL

-2027 INDDLARVTHL
+2027 INDDLARVTAL

-2079 VLKRFNVALGDIEAV
+2079 VLKRFNVALSDIEAV

-2121 PEQLAKVKALIDQ
+2121 PEQLAKVKVLIDQ
-2134 YVADGNRMV
+2134 YVADGNRMI

-2148 LNDIKKDTQ
+2148 LNDIKQHTQ
-2157 LIIDEILAIKLP
+2157 FIVDEILAIKLP
-2169 AEVIKASPKVGQPAP
+2169 AEATKVSPKVIQPAP
-2184 KVCTPIKKEDKQEV
+2184 KVCTPIKKEETHES
-2198 RKVVKELP
+2198 RKVEKELP
-2206 NTGSEEM
+2206 NTGSEGM
-2213 DLPLKELALITGA
+2213 DLPLKEFALITGA
-2226 ALLARRRSKKEKES
+2226 ALLARRRTKNEKES

>member
-37 ALTTDH
+37 ALTTDN
-43 NVQGGSNQ
+43 NVQSDTNQ
-51 ALPGNSQNTNA
+51 ATPVNSQ
-62 DTNRDIVND
+62 DTNVANNRGLAN
-71 SQNTPN
+71 SAQNTPN
-77 AHATDNTSTNQA
+77 QSATTNQSTNQA
-89 LTNHQNVDVANQV
+89 LVNHNNGSIANQATPTSV
-102 GPAPIQPSASPA
+102 QSSTPSA
-114 QNNNNSNANSTA
+114 QNNNHTDGNTTATETVSNAN
-126 TEPAA
+126 
-131 NTNNNLASNNNTLN
+131 NKDVVSNNTTLN
-145 VPNNTDNNDSARHL
+145 VPNKTNENGSGGHL

-177 VAIAEEASNRPK
+177 VAIAEQASNRPK
-189 KRSRRAAPTDPNA
+189 KRSRRAAPADPNA
-202 TPADPTATPAD
+202 TPADPAAAA
-213 PTAGNGSAPV
+213 AGNGGAPV

-236 ANNIGQNAPNEVL
+236 ANNAGQNAPNEVL
-249 SFDDNNIRPSTNR
+249 SFDDNGIRPSTNR
-262 SVPTVTVV
+262 SVPSVTVV
-270 DNLPGYTLINGGKVG
+270 DNLPGFTLINGGKVG

-311 IALGRIRGN
+311 IALGRIKGN

-328 NGIEKTLT
+328 NGIEK
-336 VNPNSELIFEFNTMT
+336 S
-351 TKNYQAQG
+351 
-359 NVIALGRIRGND
+359 
-371 TNDHGDFNG
+371 
-380 IEKTLTVNPNSEL
+380 LTVNPNSEL

-404 YQGMT
+404 YQGVT

-415 ADNDTVIGEKVV
+415 ADNDTVIAEKSV

-434 LLKVPENVS
+434 LFKVPENVS

-526 KIQLPEGV
+526 KVQLPEGV

-540 LTKDFPSGNSGVD
+540 LTKDFPSSNSGVD
-553 INDMNV
+553 MNDFNV
-559 TYDAANRIITIKSTG
+559 TYDAANRVITIKSTG
-574 GGTGNSPARLMPDK
+574 GGSGNSPARLMPDK

-613 TYKTYSQDFINS
+613 TYKTYTQDFINS

-692 VSQADIDSLANQM
+692 VSQADIDSLTNQM

-718 VNRKVDDMEDLVNQ
+718 VNKKVDQMEDLVNQ

-787 VKPNAKQAIRDK
+787 VKPNAKKAIRDK
-799 AAKQREIINHT
+799 ATKQREIINAT
-810 PDATQDEI
+810 PDATEDEI
-818 QDALNQLTT
+818 QDALNQLAT

-840 TNADVET
+840 TNADVEI
-847 AKNNGINTIGAVAP
+847 AKNNGINTIGAVVP

-912 INQATTNDDV
+912 INQATTNADV
-922 DTAKGDG
+922 DNAKGDG

-964 PDATQEERQAAIEKV
+964 PDATQEERQAAIDKV
-979 NAAVAVANTNIL
+979 NAAVTAANTNIL

-1012 IEPATKVKTDAKN
+1012 ITPATKVKTDAKN
-1025 AIDQSAETQH
+1025 AIDKSAETQH
-1035 NAIFNNNDATLE
+1035 NTIFNNNDATLE

-1105 EKAREAITNINAT
+1105 DKAREAITNINAT

-1133 NTLKNRALN
+1133 NTLKNRALT

-1174 QTATGVLTD
+1174 QTATGVLND

-1212 DLATAIN
+1212 ELATAIN

-1257 TNQHYSAKLVE
+1257 INQHYNAKLAE
-1268 INATPDATDDEKN
+1268 INATPDATNDEKN

-1369 QAFNQINQN
+1369 QAINQINQN
-1378 QTNDQVDATTNQAIN
+1378 QTNDQVDTTTNQAVN

-1427 DSTDNEKEVAL
+1427 DSTDNEKEVAS

-1475 QPETKIK
+1475 QPETKVK

-1493 NELRAQINQD
+1493 NELRAKINQD

-1512 AALDKIN
+1512 VALDKIN
-1519 DLVAKAMTN
+1519 EFVNQAMTD
-1528 ITNDR
+1528 ITNNR
-1533 TNQQVNDSTNQA
+1533 TNQQVDDTTSQA
-1545 LDDIALVTPDHI
+1545 LDSIALVAPEHI

-1566 KQQYEAKKHEIE
+1566 KQQYEAKKQEIE

-1587 KQVALNQLANNEKR
+1587 KQVALNQLANNEKL
-1601 ALQNINQAIANNDV
+1601 ALQNINQAVTNNDV
-1615 KRVESN
+1615 KRVETN

-1626 KGVEPHIVVKPEAQE
+1626 KGVQPHIVIKPEAQQ
-1641 AIKASADNQVESI
+1641 AIKATAENQVESI
-1654 KDTPHATTDE
+1654 KDTPHATVDE
-1664 LDEANQQINDTLK
+1664 LDEANQLISDTLK
-1677 QGQQDIDNTTQD
+1677 QAQQEIENTNQD
-1689 AAVNDVRN
+1689 AAVTDVRN

-1711 RKRAALDNIDES
+1711 RKRAALDSIEE
-1723 NNNQLDAIRNT
+1723 NNKNQLDAIRNT
-1734 LDTTQDERNVAIAA
+1734 LDTTQDERDVAIDT
-1748 LNKIVNA
+1748 LNKIVNT

-1769 DQTEADGNNNIKV
+1769 DRTETDGNDNIKV

-1795 SVSAKAEAQ
+1795 SVGVKAEAQ

-1848 NSIDAQNIISK
+1848 DSIDAQNIISK

-1895 QNAAIV
+1895 QNIAIA

-1911 QQIAGAVT
+1911 QQIASAVT

-1929 GKNEIREIEPVI
+1929 EKNEIREIEPVI
-1941 NKKATAREQLTTLF
+1941 NRKASAQEQLTTLF
-1955 NDKKQAIEANVQ
+1955 NDKKQAIEANIQ

-2004 TLNLQTIHDL
+2004 SLNLQTIHDL

-2027 INDDLARVTHL
+2027 INDDLARVTAL

-2044 VSDRNKADALKAIT
+2044 VSNRNKADALKAIT

-2066 ELKTARTNADVDA
+2066 ELKTARTNADVDT
-2079 VLKRFNVALGDIEAV
+2079 VLKRFNVALSDIEAV

-2121 PEQLAKVKALIDQ
+2121 PEQLAKVKVLIDQ
-2134 YVADGNRMV
+2134 YVADGNRMI

-2148 LNDIKKDTQ
+2148 LNDIKQHTQ
-2157 LIIDEILAIKLP
+2157 FIVDEILAIKLP
-2169 AEVIKASPKVGQPAP
+2169 AEATKVSPKEIQPAP
-2184 KVCTPIKKEDKQEV
+2184 KVCTPIKKEETHES
-2198 RKVVKELP
+2198 RKVEKELP
-2206 NTGSEEM
+2206 NTGSEGM
-2213 DLPLKELALITGA
+2213 DLPLKEFALITGA
-2226 ALLARRRSKKEKES
+2226 ALLARRRTKNEKES

>member
-37 ALTTDH
+37 ALTTDN
-43 NVQGGSNQ
+43 NVQSDTNQ
-51 ALPGNSQNTNA
+51 ATPVNSQ
-62 DTNRDIVND
+62 DTNVANNRGLAN
-71 SQNTPN
+71 SAQNTPN
-77 AHATDNTSTNQA
+77 QSATTNQSTNQA
-89 LTNHQNVDVANQV
+89 LVNHNNGSIANQATPTSV
-102 GPAPIQPSASPA
+102 QSSTPSA
-114 QNNNNSNANSTA
+114 QNNNHTDGNTTATETVSNAN
-126 TEPAA
+126 
-131 NTNNNLASNNNTLN
+131 NKDVVSNNTTLN
-145 VPNNTDNNDSARHL
+145 VPNKTNENGSGGHL

-177 VAIAEEASNRPK
+177 VAIAEQASNRPK
-189 KRSRRAAPTDPNA
+189 KRSRRAAPADPNA
-202 TPADPTATPAD
+202 TPADPAAAA
-213 PTAGNGSAPV
+213 AGNGGAPV

-236 ANNIGQNAPNEVL
+236 ANNAGQNAPNEVL
-249 SFDDNNIRPSTNR
+249 SFDDNGIRPSTNR
-262 SVPTVTVV
+262 SVPSVTVV
-270 DNLPGYTLINGGKVG
+270 DNLPGFTLINGGKVG

-311 IALGRIRGN
+311 IALGRIKGN

-328 NGIEKTLT
+328 NGIEK
-336 VNPNSELIFEFNTMT
+336 S
-351 TKNYQAQG
+351 
-359 NVIALGRIRGND
+359 
-371 TNDHGDFNG
+371 
-380 IEKTLTVNPNSEL
+380 LTVNPNSEL

-404 YQGMT
+404 YQGVT

-415 ADNDTVIGEKVV
+415 ADNDTVIAEKSV

-434 LLKVPENVS
+434 LFKVPENVS

-526 KIQLPEGV
+526 KVQLPEGV

-540 LTKDFPSGNSGVD
+540 LTKDFPSSNSGVD
-553 INDMNV
+553 MNDFNV
-559 TYDAANRIITIKSTG
+559 TYDAANRVITIKSTG
-574 GGTGNSPARLMPDK
+574 GGSGNSPARLMPDK

-613 TYKTYSQDFINS
+613 TYKTYTQDFINS

-692 VSQADIDSLANQM
+692 VSQADIDSLTNQM

-718 VNRKVDDMEDLVNQ
+718 VNKKVDQMEDLVNQ

-787 VKPNAKQAIRDK
+787 VKPNAKKAIRDK
-799 AAKQREIINHT
+799 ATKQREIINAT
-810 PDATQDEI
+810 PDATEDEI
-818 QDALNQLTT
+818 QDALNQLAT

-840 TNADVET
+840 TNADVEI
-847 AKNNGINTIGAVAP
+847 AKNNGINTIGAVVP

-912 INQATTNDDV
+912 INQATTNADV
-922 DTAKGDG
+922 DNAKGDG

-964 PDATQEERQAAIEKV
+964 PDATQEERQAAIDKV
-979 NAAVAVANTNIL
+979 NAAVTAANTNIL

-1012 IEPATKVKTDAKN
+1012 ITPATKVKTDAKN
-1025 AIDQSAETQH
+1025 AIDKSAETQH
-1035 NAIFNNNDATLE
+1035 NTIFNNNDATLE

-1105 EKAREAITNINAT
+1105 DKAREAITNINAT

-1133 NTLKNRALN
+1133 NTLKNRALT

-1166 VQPHVTKK
+1166 VQPHATKK
-1174 QTATGVLTD
+1174 QTATGVLND

-1212 DLATAIN
+1212 ELATAIN

-1257 TNQHYSAKLVE
+1257 INQHYNAKLAE
-1268 INATPDATDDEKN
+1268 INATPDATNDEKN

-1369 QAFNQINQN
+1369 QAINQINQN
-1378 QTNDQVDATTNQAIN
+1378 QTNDQVDTTTNQAVN

-1427 DSTDNEKEVAL
+1427 DSTDNEKEVAS

-1475 QPETKIK
+1475 QPETKVK

-1493 NELRAQINQD
+1493 NELRAKINQD

-1512 AALDKIN
+1512 VALDKIN
-1519 DLVAKAMTN
+1519 EFVNQAMTD
-1528 ITNDR
+1528 ITNNR
-1533 TNQQVNDSTNQA
+1533 TNQQVDDTTSQA
-1545 LDDIALVTPDHI
+1545 LDSIALVAPEHI

-1566 KQQYEAKKHEIE
+1566 KQQYEAKKQEIE

-1587 KQVALNQLANNEKR
+1587 KQVALNQLANNEKL
-1601 ALQNINQAIANNDV
+1601 ALQNINQAVTNNDV
-1615 KRVESN
+1615 KRVETN

-1626 KGVEPHIVVKPEAQE
+1626 KGVQPHIVIKPEAQQ
-1641 AIKASADNQVESI
+1641 AIKATAENQVESI
-1654 KDTPHATTDE
+1654 KDTPHATVDE
-1664 LDEANQQINDTLK
+1664 LDEANQLISDTLK
-1677 QGQQDIDNTTQD
+1677 QAQQEIENTNQD
-1689 AAVNDVRN
+1689 AAVTDVRN

-1711 RKRAALDNIDES
+1711 RKRAALDSIEE
-1723 NNNQLDAIRNT
+1723 NNKNQLDAIRNT
-1734 LDTTQDERNVAIAA
+1734 LDTTQDERDVAIDT
-1748 LNKIVNA
+1748 LNKIVNT

-1769 DQTEADGNNNIKV
+1769 DRTETDGNDNIKV

-1795 SVSAKAEAQ
+1795 SVGVKAEAQ

-1848 NSIDAQNIISK
+1848 DSIDAQNIISK

-1895 QNAAIV
+1895 QNIAIA

-1911 QQIAGAVT
+1911 QQIASAVT

-1929 GKNEIREIEPVI
+1929 EKNEIREIEPVI
-1941 NKKATAREQLTTLF
+1941 NRKASAREQLTTLF
-1955 NDKKQAIEANVQ
+1955 NDKKQAIEANIQ

-2004 TLNLQTIHDL
+2004 SLNLQTIHDL

-2027 INDDLARVTHL
+2027 INDDLARVTAL

-2044 VSDRNKADALKAIT
+2044 VSNRNKADALKAIT

-2079 VLKRFNVALGDIEAV
+2079 VLKRFNVALSDIEAV

-2121 PEQLAKVKALIDQ
+2121 PEQLAKVKVLIDQ
-2134 YVADGNRMV
+2134 YVADGNRMI

-2148 LNDIKKDTQ
+2148 LNDIKQHTQ
-2157 LIIDEILAIKLP
+2157 FIVDEILAIKLP
-2169 AEVIKASPKVGQPAP
+2169 AEATKVSPKEIQPAP
-2184 KVCTPIKKEDKQEV
+2184 KVCTPIKKEETHES
-2198 RKVVKELP
+2198 RKVEKELP
-2206 NTGSEEM
+2206 NTGSEGM
-2213 DLPLKELALITGA
+2213 DLPLKEFALITGA
-2226 ALLARRRSKKEKES
+2226 ALLARRRTKNEKES

>member
-37 ALTTDH
+37 ALTTDN
-43 NVQGGSNQ
+43 NVQSDTNQ
-51 ALPGNSQNTNA
+51 ATPVNSQ
-62 DTNRDIVND
+62 DTNVANNRGLAN
-71 SQNTPN
+71 SAQNTPN
-77 AHATDNTSTNQA
+77 QSATTNQSTNQA
-89 LTNHQNVDVANQV
+89 LVNHNNGSIANQATPTSV
-102 GPAPIQPSASPA
+102 QSSTPSA
-114 QNNNNSNANSTA
+114 QNNNHTDGNTTATETVSNAN
-126 TEPAA
+126 
-131 NTNNNLASNNNTLN
+131 NKDVVSNNTTLN
-145 VPNNTDNNDSARHL
+145 VPNKTNENGSGGHL

-177 VAIAEEASNRPK
+177 VAIAEQASNRPK
-189 KRSRRAAPTDPNA
+189 KRSRRAAPADPNA
-202 TPADPTATPAD
+202 TPADPAAAA
-213 PTAGNGSAPV
+213 AGNGGAPV

-236 ANNIGQNAPNEVL
+236 ANNAGQNAPNEVL
-249 SFDDNNIRPSTNR
+249 SFDDNGIRPSTNR
-262 SVPTVTVV
+262 SVPSVTVV
-270 DNLPGYTLINGGKVG
+270 DNLPGFTLINGGKVG

-311 IALGRIRGN
+311 IALGRIKGN

-328 NGIEKTLT
+328 NGIEK
-336 VNPNSELIFEFNTMT
+336 S
-351 TKNYQAQG
+351 
-359 NVIALGRIRGND
+359 
-371 TNDHGDFNG
+371 
-380 IEKTLTVNPNSEL
+380 LTVNPNSEL

-404 YQGMT
+404 YQGVT

-415 ADNDTVIGEKVV
+415 ADNDTVIAEKSV

-434 LLKVPENVS
+434 LFKVPENVS

-526 KIQLPEGV
+526 KVQLPEGV

-540 LTKDFPSGNSGVD
+540 LTKDFPSSNSGVD
-553 INDMNV
+553 MNDFNV
-559 TYDAANRIITIKSTG
+559 TYDAANRVITIKSTG
-574 GGTGNSPARLMPDK
+574 GGSGNSLARLMPDK

-613 TYKTYSQDFINS
+613 TYKTYTQDFINS

-692 VSQADIDSLANQM
+692 VSQADIDSLTNQM

-718 VNRKVDDMEDLVNQ
+718 VNKKVDQMEDLVNQ

-787 VKPNAKQAIRDK
+787 VKPNAKKAIRDK
-799 AAKQREIINHT
+799 ATKQREIINAT
-810 PDATQDEI
+810 PDATEDEI
-818 QDALNQLTT
+818 QDALNQLAT

-840 TNADVET
+840 TNADVEI
-847 AKNNGINTIGAVAP
+847 AKNNGINTIGAVVP

-912 INQATTNDDV
+912 INQATTNADV
-922 DTAKGDG
+922 DNAKGDG

-964 PDATQEERQAAIEKV
+964 PDATQEERQAAIDKV
-979 NAAVAVANTNIL
+979 NAAVTAANTNIL

-1012 IEPATKVKTDAKN
+1012 ITPATKVKTDAKN
-1025 AIDQSAETQH
+1025 AIDKSAETQH
-1035 NAIFNNNDATLE
+1035 NTIFNNNDATLE

-1105 EKAREAITNINAT
+1105 DKAREAITNINAT

-1133 NTLKNRALN
+1133 NTLKNRALT

-1174 QTATGVLTD
+1174 QTATGVLND

-1212 DLATAIN
+1212 ELATAIN

-1257 TNQHYSAKLVE
+1257 INQHYNAKLAE
-1268 INATPDATDDEKN
+1268 INATPDATNDEKN

-1369 QAFNQINQN
+1369 QAINQINQN
-1378 QTNDQVDATTNQAIN
+1378 QTNDQVDTTTNQAVN

-1427 DSTDNEKEVAL
+1427 DSTDNEKEVAS

-1475 QPETKIK
+1475 QPETKVK

-1493 NELRAQINQD
+1493 NELRAKINQD

-1512 AALDKIN
+1512 VALDKIN
-1519 DLVAKAMTN
+1519 EFVNQAMTD
-1528 ITNDR
+1528 ITNNR
-1533 TNQQVNDSTNQA
+1533 TNQQVDDTTSQA
-1545 LDDIALVTPDHI
+1545 LDSIALVAPEHI

-1566 KQQYEAKKHEIE
+1566 KQQYEAKKQEIE

-1587 KQVALNQLANNEKR
+1587 KQVALNQLANNEKL
-1601 ALQNINQAIANNDV
+1601 ALQNINQAVTNNDV
-1615 KRVESN
+1615 KRVETN

-1626 KGVEPHIVVKPEAQE
+1626 KGVQPHIVIKPEAQQ
-1641 AIKASADNQVESI
+1641 AIKATAENQVESI
-1654 KDTPHATTDE
+1654 KDTPHATVDE
-1664 LDEANQQINDTLK
+1664 LDEANQLISDTLK
-1677 QGQQDIDNTTQD
+1677 QAQQEIENTNQD
-1689 AAVNDVRN
+1689 AAVTDVRN

-1711 RKRAALDNIDES
+1711 RKRAALDSIEE
-1723 NNNQLDAIRNT
+1723 NNKNQLDAIRNT
-1734 LDTTQDERNVAIAA
+1734 LDTTQDERDVAIDT
-1748 LNKIVNA
+1748 LNKIVNT

-1769 DQTEADGNNNIKV
+1769 DRTETDGNDNIKV

-1795 SVSAKAEAQ
+1795 SVGVKAEAQ

-1848 NSIDAQNIISK
+1848 DSIDAQNIISK

-1895 QNAAIV
+1895 QNIAIA

-1911 QQIAGAVT
+1911 QQIASAVT

-1929 GKNEIREIEPVI
+1929 EKNEIREIEPVI
-1941 NKKATAREQLTTLF
+1941 NRKASAREQLTTLF
-1955 NDKKQAIEANVQ
+1955 NDKKQAIEANIQ

-2004 TLNLQTIHDL
+2004 SLNLQTIHDL

-2027 INDDLARVTHL
+2027 INDDLARVTAL

-2044 VSDRNKADALKAIT
+2044 VSNRNKADALKAIT

-2079 VLKRFNVALGDIEAV
+2079 VLKRFNVALSDIEAV

-2121 PEQLAKVKALIDQ
+2121 PEQLAKVKVLIDQ
-2134 YVADGNRMV
+2134 YVADGNRMI

-2148 LNDIKKDTQ
+2148 LNDIKQHTQ
-2157 LIIDEILAIKLP
+2157 FIVDEILAIKLP
-2169 AEVIKASPKVGQPAP
+2169 AEATKVSPKEIQPAP
-2184 KVCTPIKKEDKQEV
+2184 KVCTPIKKEETHES
-2198 RKVVKELP
+2198 RKVEKELP
-2206 NTGSEEM
+2206 NTGSEGM
-2213 DLPLKELALITGA
+2213 DLPLKEFALITGA
-2226 ALLARRRSKKEKES
+2226 ALLARRRTKNEKES

>member
-37 ALTTDH
+37 ALTTDN
-43 NVQGGSNQ
+43 NVQSDTNQ
-51 ALPGNSQNTNA
+51 ATPVNSQDKDVAN
-62 DTNRDIVND
+62 NRGLAN
-71 SQNTPN
+71 SAQNTPN
-77 AHATDNTSTNQA
+77 QSATTNQATNQA
-89 LTNHQNVDVANQV
+89 LVNHNNGSIVNQATPTSV
-102 GPAPIQPSASPA
+102 QSSTPSA
-114 QNNNNSNANSTA
+114 QNNNHTDGNTTATETVSNAN
-126 TEPAA
+126 
-131 NTNNNLASNNNTLN
+131 NNDVASNNTTLN
-145 VPNNTDNNDSARHL
+145 VPNKTNENGSGGHL

-177 VAIAEEASNRPK
+177 VAIAEPASNRPK
-189 KRSRRAAPTDPNA
+189 KRSRRAAPADPNA
-202 TPADPTATPAD
+202 TPADPGAAA
-213 PTAGNGSAPV
+213 AGNGGAPV

-236 ANNIGQNAPNEVL
+236 ANNAGQNAPNEVL
-249 SFDDNNIRPSTNR
+249 SFDDNSIRPSTNR
-262 SVPTVTVV
+262 SVPSVTVV
-270 DNLPGYTLINGGKVG
+270 DNLPGFTLINGGKVG
-285 VFSHAMVRTSMF
+285 VLSHAMVRTSMF
-297 DSGDAKNYQAQGNV
+297 EAGSNRTYQAQGNV
-311 IALGRIRGN
+311 LALGRISGTDASN
-320 DTNDHGDF
+320 HGDF
-328 NGIEKTLT
+328 NGIEKSLT
-336 VNPNSELIFEFNTMT
+336 VNPNSELIFEFNTMP
-351 TKNYQAQG
+351 TKNGQG
-359 NVIALGRIRGND
+359 ATNV
-371 TNDHGDFNG
+371 
-380 IEKTLTVNPNSEL
+380 
-393 IFEFNTMTTKN
+393 
-404 YQGMT
+404 
-409 NLIIKN
+409 IIKN
-415 ADNDTVIGEKVV
+415 ADTNDTIAEKTVEG
-427 AYGPIWR
+427 GPTLR
-434 LLKVPENVS
+434 LFKVPDNVRN
-443 HLKIQF
+443 LKIQF

-464 LRDGYKYYDF
+464 LKDGYKYYSF

-514 FGASFNTDDFVY
+514 SGASLDTDEFVY

-540 LTKDFPSGNSGVD
+540 LTKDFPSNNSGVD
-553 INDMNV
+553 VNDMNV
-559 TYDAANRIITIKSTG
+559 TYDAANRVITIKSTG
-574 GGTGNSPARLMPDK
+574 GGTTNSPARLMPDK

-613 TYKTYSQDFINS
+613 TYKTYTQDFINS
-625 PAESHTVSTNP
+625 AAESHTVSTNP

-663 ASLDIFNDLKRRAQ
+663 ASLDIFNDLKKRAQ
-677 TILDENRNN
+677 TILAENRNN

-692 VSQADIDSLANQM
+692 VSQADIDTLTNQM

-718 VNRKVDDMEDLVNQ
+718 VNQKADQMEDLVNQ

-752 NEIIGNIGDQTTDD
+752 GNIIGDIGDQTTDD

-787 VKPNAKQAIRDK
+787 VKPNAKKAIRDK
-799 AAKQREIINHT
+799 ATKQREIINGT
-810 PDATQDEI
+810 PDATEDEI
-818 QDALNQLTT
+818 QDAINQLAT

-847 AKNNGINTIGAVAP
+847 AKNNGINTIGSVVP

-912 INQATTNDDV
+912 INQATTNADV
-922 DTAKGDG
+922 DNAKGDG

-964 PDATQEERQAAIEKV
+964 PDATQEERQAAIDKV
-979 NAAVAVANTNIL
+979 NAAVTAANTNIL
-991 NANTNADVEQV
+991 NANTNAEVEQV

-1012 IEPATKVKTDAKN
+1012 ITPATKVKTDAKN
-1025 AIDQSAETQH
+1025 AIDKSAETQH
-1035 NAIFNNNDATLE
+1035 NTIFNNNDATLE

-1095 VKTDARNAVN
+1095 VKTDARNVVN
-1105 EKAREAITNINAT
+1105 DKAREAITNINAT

-1133 NTLKNRALN
+1133 NTLKNRALT

-1174 QTATGVLTD
+1174 QTATGVLND

-1212 DLATAIN
+1212 ELATAIN

-1257 TNQHYSAKLVE
+1257 INQHYNAKLAE
-1268 INATPDATDDEKN
+1268 INATPDATNDEKN

-1378 QTNDQVDATTNQAIN
+1378 QTNDQVDTTTNQALN

-1427 DSTDNEKEVAL
+1427 DSTDNEKEVAS

-1475 QPETKIK
+1475 QPETKVK

-1493 NELRAQINQD
+1493 NELRAKINQD

-1512 AALDKIN
+1512 VALDKIN
-1519 DLVAKAMTN
+1519 EFVNQAMTD
-1528 ITNDR
+1528 ITNNR
-1533 TNQQVNDSTNQA
+1533 TNQQVDDTTSQA
-1545 LDDIALVTPDHI
+1545 LDSIALVAPEHI

-1566 KQQYEAKKHEIE
+1566 KQQYEAKKQEIE

-1587 KQVALNQLANNEKR
+1587 KQVALNQLANNKKL
-1601 ALQNINQAIANNDV
+1601 ALQNINQAVTNNDV
-1615 KRVESN
+1615 KRVETN

-1626 KGVEPHIVVKPEAQE
+1626 KGVQPHIVIKPEAQQ
-1641 AIKASADNQVESI
+1641 AIKASAENQVESI
-1654 KDTPHATTDE
+1654 KDTPHATVDE
-1664 LDEANQQINDTLK
+1664 LDEANQLISDTLK
-1677 QGQQDIDNTTQD
+1677 QAQQEIENTNQD
-1689 AAVNDVRN
+1689 AAVTDVRN

-1711 RKRAALDNIDES
+1711 RKRAALDSIEE
-1723 NNNQLDAIRNT
+1723 NNKNQLDAIRNT
-1734 LDTTQDERNVAIAA
+1734 LDTTQDERDVAIDT
-1748 LNKIVNA
+1748 LNKIVNT

-1769 DQTEADGNNNIKV
+1769 DRTETDGNDNIKV

-1795 SVSAKAEAQ
+1795 SVGVKAEAQ

-1848 NSIDAQNIISK
+1848 DSIDAQNIISK

-1895 QNAAIV
+1895 QNIAIA

-1911 QQIAGAVT
+1911 QQIASAVT

-1929 GKNEIREIEPVI
+1929 EKNEIREIEPVI
-1941 NKKATAREQLTTLF
+1941 SRKASAREQLTTLF
-1955 NDKKQAIEANVQ
+1955 NDKKQAIEANIQ

-2004 TLNLQTIHDL
+2004 SLNLQTIHDL

-2027 INDDLARVTHL
+2027 INDDLARVTAL

-2079 VLKRFNVALGDIEAV
+2079 VLKRFNVALSDIEAV

-2121 PEQLAKVKALIDQ
+2121 PEQLAKVKVLIDQ
-2134 YVADGNRMV
+2134 YVADGNRMI

-2148 LNDIKKDTQ
+2148 LNDIKQHTQ
-2157 LIIDEILAIKLP
+2157 FIVDEILAIKLP
-2169 AEVIKASPKVGQPAP
+2169 AEAMKVSPKVIQPAP
-2184 KVCTPIKKEDKQEV
+2184 KVCTPIKKEETHES
-2198 RKVVKELP
+2198 RKVEKELP

-2213 DLPLKELALITGA
+2213 DLPLKEFALITGA
-2226 ALLARRRSKKEKES
+2226 ALLARRRTKNEKES

>member
-1 MNLLKKNKYS
+1 M
-11 IRKYKVGIFSTL
+11 
-23 IGTVLLLSNPNGAQ
+23 
-37 ALTTDH
+37 D
-43 NVQGGSNQ
+43 
-51 ALPGNSQNTNA
+51 
-62 DTNRDIVND
+62 
-71 SQNTPN
+71 
-77 AHATDNTSTNQA
+77 
-89 LTNHQNVDVANQV
+89 
-102 GPAPIQPSASPA
+102 
-114 QNNNNSNANSTA
+114 
-126 TEPAA
+126 
-131 NTNNNLASNNNTLN
+131 
-145 VPNNTDNNDSARHL
+145 
-159 TLKEIQEDVRHSS
+159 
-172 DKPEL
+172 
-177 VAIAEEASNRPK
+177 
-189 KRSRRAAPTDPNA
+189 
-202 TPADPTATPAD
+202 
-213 PTAGNGSAPV
+213 
-223 AITAPYTPTTDPN
+223 
-236 ANNIGQNAPNEVL
+236 
-249 SFDDNNIRPSTNR
+249 
-262 SVPTVTVV
+262 
-270 DNLPGYTLINGGKVG
+270 
-285 VFSHAMVRTSMF
+285 
-297 DSGDAKNYQAQGNV
+297 
-311 IALGRIRGN
+311 
-320 DTNDHGDF
+320 
-328 NGIEKTLT
+328 
-336 VNPNSELIFEFNTMT
+336 
-351 TKNYQAQG
+351 
-359 NVIALGRIRGND
+359 
-371 TNDHGDFNG
+371 
-380 IEKTLTVNPNSEL
+380 
-393 IFEFNTMTTKN
+393 
-404 YQGMT
+404 
-409 NLIIKN
+409 
-415 ADNDTVIGEKVV
+415 
-427 AYGPIWR
+427 
-434 LLKVPENVS
+434 
-443 HLKIQF
+443 
-449 VPKNDAITDARGIYQ
+449 
-464 LRDGYKYYDF
+464 
-474 VDSIG
+474 
-479 LHSGSH
+479 
-485 VYVER
+485 
-490 RTMEPTATNNKE
+490 PTATNNKE

-514 FGASFNTDDFVY
+514 SGASLDTNDFVY
-526 KIQLPEGV
+526 QVQLPEGV

-540 LTKDFPSGNSGVD
+540 LTKDFPSNNSGVD
-553 INDMNV
+553 VNDMNV
-559 TYDAANRIITIKSTG
+559 TYDAANRVITIKSTG
-574 GGTGNSPARLMPDK
+574 GGTANSPARLMPDK
-588 ILDLKY
+588 ILDLRY

-607 TFNDTL
+607 TFNETL
-613 TYKTYSQDFINS
+613 TYKTYTQDFINS
-625 PAESHTVSTNP
+625 AAESHTVSTNP

-663 ASLDIFNDLKRRAQ
+663 ASLDIFNGLKRRAQ

-692 VSQADIDSLANQM
+692 VSQADIDSLTNQM

-718 VNRKVDDMEDLVNQ
+718 VNKKVDQMEDLVNQ

-787 VKPNAKQAIRDK
+787 VKPNAKKAIRDK
-799 AAKQREIINHT
+799 ATKQREIINAT
-810 PDATQDEI
+810 PDATEDEI
-818 QDALNQLTT
+818 QDALNQLAT

-847 AKNNGINTIGAVAP
+847 AKNNGINTIGAVVP
-861 QVTHKQAARDAINQ
+861 QVTHKKAARDAINQ

-912 INQATTNDDV
+912 INQATTNADV
-922 DTAKGDG
+922 DNAKGDG

-964 PDATQEERQAAIEKV
+964 PDATQEERQAAIDKV
-979 NAAVAVANTNIL
+979 NAAVTAANTNIL

-1012 IEPATKVKTDAKN
+1012 ITPATKVKTDAKN
-1025 AIDQSAETQH
+1025 AIDKSAETQH
-1035 NAIFNNNDATLE
+1035 NTIFNNNDATLE

-1073 QEVAQAKDQGTQN
+1073 QEVVQAKDQGTQN

-1105 EKAREAITNINAT
+1105 DKAREAITNINAT
-1118 PGATREEKQEAINRV
+1118 PGATREEKQEAIDRV
-1133 NTLKNRALN
+1133 NALKNRALT

-1174 QTATGVLTD
+1174 QTATGVLND

-1212 DLATAIN
+1212 ELATAIN

-1257 TNQHYSAKLVE
+1257 INQHYNAKLAE

-1289 DRQQAIESI
+1289 DRQQAIESV

-1307 DQAATVAENNIDA
+1307 DRATTVAENNIDA

-1427 DSTDNEKEVAL
+1427 DSTDNEKEVAS

-1475 QPETKIK
+1475 QPETKVK
-1482 PAARE
+1482 PAARK

-1493 NELRAQINQD
+1493 NELRAKINQD

-1512 AALDKIN
+1512 VALDKIN
-1519 DLVAKAMTN
+1519 EFVNQAMTD
-1528 ITNDR
+1528 ITNNR
-1533 TNQQVNDSTNQA
+1533 TNQQVDDTTSQA
-1545 LDDIALVTPDHI
+1545 LDSIALVAPEHI

-1566 KQQYEAKKHEIE
+1566 KQQYEAKKQEIE

-1587 KQVALNQLANNEKR
+1587 KQVALNQLANNEKL
-1601 ALQNINQAIANNDV
+1601 ALQNINQAVTNNDV
-1615 KRVESN
+1615 KRVETN

-1626 KGVEPHIVVKPEAQE
+1626 KGVQPHIVIKPEAQQ
-1641 AIKASADNQVESI
+1641 AIKASAENQVESI
-1654 KDTPHATTDE
+1654 KDTPHATVDE
-1664 LDEANQQINDTLK
+1664 LDEANQLISDTLK
-1677 QGQQDIDNTTQD
+1677 QAQQEIENTNQD
-1689 AAVNDVRN
+1689 AAVTDVRN

-1711 RKRAALDNIDES
+1711 RKRAALDSIEE
-1723 NNNQLDAIRNT
+1723 NNKNQLDAIRNT
-1734 LDTTQDERNVAIAA
+1734 LDTTQDERDVAIDT
-1748 LNKIVNA
+1748 LNKIVNT

-1769 DQTEADGNNNIKV
+1769 DRTETDGNDNIKV

-1795 SVSAKAEAQ
+1795 SVGVKAEVQ

-1848 NSIDAQNIISK
+1848 DSINAQNIISK

-1895 QNAAIV
+1895 QNIAIA

-1911 QQIAGAVT
+1911 QQIASAVT

-1929 GKNEIREIEPVI
+1929 EKNEIREIEPVI
-1941 NKKATAREQLTTLF
+1941 NRKASAREQLTTLF
-1955 NDKKQAIEANVQ
+1955 NDKKQAIEANIQ

-2004 TLNLQTIHDL
+2004 SLNLQTIHDL

-2027 INDDLARVTHL
+2027 INDDLARVTAL

-2044 VSDRNKADALKAIT
+2044 VSNRNKADALKAIT

-2079 VLKRFNVALGDIEAV
+2079 VLKRFNVALSDIEAV

-2121 PEQLAKVKALIDQ
+2121 PEQLAKVKVLIDQ
-2134 YVADGNRMV
+2134 YVADGNRMI

-2148 LNDIKKDTQ
+2148 LNDIKQHTQ
-2157 LIIDEILAIKLP
+2157 FIVDEILAIKLP
-2169 AEVIKASPKVGQPAP
+2169 AEATKVSPKEIQPAP
-2184 KVCTPIKKEDKQEV
+2184 KVCTPIKKEETHES
-2198 RKVVKELP
+2198 RKVEKELP
-2206 NTGSEEM
+2206 NTGSEGM
-2213 DLPLKELALITGA
+2213 DLPLKEFALITGA
-2226 ALLARRRSKKEKES
+2226 ALLARRRTKNEKES

>member
-11 IRKYKVGIFSTL
+11 IRKYKVGIFSSL

-37 ALTTDH
+37 ALTTDN
-43 NVQGGSNQ
+43 NVQSDTNQ
-51 ALPGNSQNTNA
+51 ATPVNSQ
-62 DTNRDIVND
+62 DTNVANNRGLAN
-71 SQNTPN
+71 SAQNTPN
-77 AHATDNTSTNQA
+77 QSATTNQSTNQA
-89 LTNHQNVDVANQV
+89 LVNHNNGSIANQATPTSV
-102 GPAPIQPSASPA
+102 QSSTPSA
-114 QNNNNSNANSTA
+114 QNNNHTDGNTTATETVSNAN
-126 TEPAA
+126 
-131 NTNNNLASNNNTLN
+131 NKDVVSNNTTLN
-145 VPNNTDNNDSARHL
+145 VPNKTNENGSGGHL

-177 VAIAEEASNRPK
+177 VAIAEQASNRPK
-189 KRSRRAAPTDPNA
+189 KRSRRAAPADPNA
-202 TPADPTATPAD
+202 TPADPAAAA
-213 PTAGNGSAPV
+213 AGNGGAPV

-236 ANNIGQNAPNEVL
+236 ANNAGQNAPNEVL
-249 SFDDNNIRPSTNR
+249 SFDDNGIRPSTNR
-262 SVPTVTVV
+262 SVPSVTVV
-270 DNLPGYTLINGGKVG
+270 DNLPGFTLINGGKVG

-311 IALGRIRGN
+311 IALGRIKGN

-328 NGIEKTLT
+328 NGIEK
-336 VNPNSELIFEFNTMT
+336 S
-351 TKNYQAQG
+351 
-359 NVIALGRIRGND
+359 
-371 TNDHGDFNG
+371 
-380 IEKTLTVNPNSEL
+380 LTVNPNSEL

-404 YQGMT
+404 YQGVT

-415 ADNDTVIGEKVV
+415 ADNDTVIAEKSV

-434 LLKVPENVS
+434 LFKVPENVS

-526 KIQLPEGV
+526 KVQLPEGV

-540 LTKDFPSGNSGVD
+540 LTKDFPSSNSGVD
-553 INDMNV
+553 MNDFNV
-559 TYDAANRIITIKSTG
+559 TYDAANRVITIKSTG
-574 GGTGNSPARLMPDK
+574 GGSGNSPARLMPDK

-613 TYKTYSQDFINS
+613 TYKTYTQDFINS

-692 VSQADIDSLANQM
+692 VSQADIDSLTNQM

-718 VNRKVDDMEDLVNQ
+718 VNKKVDQMEDLVNQ

-787 VKPNAKQAIRDK
+787 VKPNAKKAIRDK
-799 AAKQREIINHT
+799 ATKQREIINAT
-810 PDATQDEI
+810 PDATEDEI
-818 QDALNQLTT
+818 QDALNQLAT

-840 TNADVET
+840 TNADVEI
-847 AKNNGINTIGAVAP
+847 AKNNGINTIGAVVP

-912 INQATTNDDV
+912 INQATTNADV
-922 DTAKGDG
+922 DNAKGDG

-964 PDATQEERQAAIEKV
+964 PDATQEERQAAIDKV
-979 NAAVAVANTNIL
+979 NAAVTAANTNIL

-1012 IEPATKVKTDAKN
+1012 ITPATKVKTDAKN
-1025 AIDQSAETQH
+1025 AIDKSAETQH
-1035 NAIFNNNDATLE
+1035 NTIFNNNDATLE

-1105 EKAREAITNINAT
+1105 DKAREAITNINAT

-1133 NTLKNRALN
+1133 NTLKNRALT

-1174 QTATGVLTD
+1174 QTATGVLND

-1212 DLATAIN
+1212 ELATAIN

-1257 TNQHYSAKLVE
+1257 INQHYNAKLAE
-1268 INATPDATDDEKN
+1268 INATPDATNDEKN

-1369 QAFNQINQN
+1369 QAINQINQN
-1378 QTNDQVDATTNQAIN
+1378 QTNDQVDTTTNQAVN

-1427 DSTDNEKEVAL
+1427 DSTDNEKEVAS

-1475 QPETKIK
+1475 QPETKVK

-1493 NELRAQINQD
+1493 NELRAKINQD

-1512 AALDKIN
+1512 VALDKIN
-1519 DLVAKAMTN
+1519 EFVNQAMTD
-1528 ITNDR
+1528 ITNNR
-1533 TNQQVNDSTNQA
+1533 TNQQVDDTTSQA
-1545 LDDIALVTPDHI
+1545 LDSIVLVAPEHI

-1566 KQQYEAKKHEIE
+1566 KQQYEAKKQEIE

-1587 KQVALNQLANNEKR
+1587 KQVALNQLANNEKL
-1601 ALQNINQAIANNDV
+1601 ALQNINQAVTNNDV
-1615 KRVESN
+1615 KRVETN

-1626 KGVEPHIVVKPEAQE
+1626 KGVQPHIVIKPEAQQ
-1641 AIKASADNQVESI
+1641 AIKATAENQVESI
-1654 KDTPHATTDE
+1654 KDTPHATVDE
-1664 LDEANQQINDTLK
+1664 LDEANQLISDTLK
-1677 QGQQDIDNTTQD
+1677 QAQQEIENTNQD
-1689 AAVNDVRN
+1689 AAVTDVRN

-1711 RKRAALDNIDES
+1711 RKRAALDSIEE
-1723 NNNQLDAIRNT
+1723 NNKNQLDAIRNT
-1734 LDTTQDERNVAIAA
+1734 LDTTQDERDVAIDT
-1748 LNKIVNA
+1748 LNKIVNT

-1769 DQTEADGNNNIKV
+1769 DRTETDGNDNIKV

-1795 SVSAKAEAQ
+1795 SVGVKAEAQ

-1848 NSIDAQNIISK
+1848 DSIDAQNIISK

-1895 QNAAIV
+1895 QNIAIA

-1911 QQIAGAVT
+1911 QQIASAVT

-1929 GKNEIREIEPVI
+1929 EKNEIREIEPVI
-1941 NKKATAREQLTTLF
+1941 NRKASAREQLTTLF
-1955 NDKKQAIEANVQ
+1955 NDKKQAIEANIQ

-2004 TLNLQTIHDL
+2004 SLNLQTIHDL

-2027 INDDLARVTHL
+2027 INDDLARVTAL

-2044 VSDRNKADALKAIT
+2044 VSNRNKADALKAIT

-2079 VLKRFNVALGDIEAV
+2079 VLKRFNVALSDIEAV

-2121 PEQLAKVKALIDQ
+2121 PEQLAKVKVLIDQ
-2134 YVADGNRMV
+2134 YVADGNRMI

-2148 LNDIKKDTQ
+2148 LNDIKQHTQ
-2157 LIIDEILAIKLP
+2157 FIVDEILAIKLP
-2169 AEVIKASPKVGQPAP
+2169 AEATKVSPKEIQPAP
-2184 KVCTPIKKEDKQEV
+2184 KVCTPIKKEETHES
-2198 RKVVKELP
+2198 RKVEKELP
-2206 NTGSEEM
+2206 NTGSEGM
-2213 DLPLKELALITGA
+2213 DLPLKEFALITGA
-2226 ALLARRRSKKEKES
+2226 ALLARRRTKNEKES

>member
-1 MNLLKKNKYS
+1 
-11 IRKYKVGIFSTL
+11 
-23 IGTVLLLSNPNGAQ
+23 
-37 ALTTDH
+37 
-43 NVQGGSNQ
+43 
-51 ALPGNSQNTNA
+51 
-62 DTNRDIVND
+62 
-71 SQNTPN
+71 
-77 AHATDNTSTNQA
+77 
-89 LTNHQNVDVANQV
+89 
-102 GPAPIQPSASPA
+102 
-114 QNNNNSNANSTA
+114 
-126 TEPAA
+126 
-131 NTNNNLASNNNTLN
+131 
-145 VPNNTDNNDSARHL
+145 
-159 TLKEIQEDVRHSS
+159 
-172 DKPEL
+172 
-177 VAIAEEASNRPK
+177 
-189 KRSRRAAPTDPNA
+189 
-202 TPADPTATPAD
+202 
-213 PTAGNGSAPV
+213 
-223 AITAPYTPTTDPN
+223 
-236 ANNIGQNAPNEVL
+236 
-249 SFDDNNIRPSTNR
+249 
-262 SVPTVTVV
+262 
-270 DNLPGYTLINGGKVG
+270 
-285 VFSHAMVRTSMF
+285 
-297 DSGDAKNYQAQGNV
+297 
-311 IALGRIRGN
+311 
-320 DTNDHGDF
+320 
-328 NGIEKTLT
+328 
-336 VNPNSELIFEFNTMT
+336 
-351 TKNYQAQG
+351 
-359 NVIALGRIRGND
+359 
-371 TNDHGDFNG
+371 
-380 IEKTLTVNPNSEL
+380 
-393 IFEFNTMTTKN
+393 
-404 YQGMT
+404 
-409 NLIIKN
+409 
-415 ADNDTVIGEKVV
+415 
-427 AYGPIWR
+427 
-434 LLKVPENVS
+434 
-443 HLKIQF
+443 
-449 VPKNDAITDARGIYQ
+449 
-464 LRDGYKYYDF
+464 
-474 VDSIG
+474 
-479 LHSGSH
+479 
-485 VYVER
+485 
-490 RTMEPTATNNKE
+490 MEPTATNNKE

-526 KIQLPEGV
+526 QVQLPEGV

-540 LTKDFPSGNSGVD
+540 LTKDFPSSNSGVD
-553 INDMNV
+553 MNDFNV
-559 TYDAANRIITIKSTG
+559 TYDAANRVITIKSTG
-574 GGTGNSPARLMPDK
+574 GGSGNSPARLMPDK

-613 TYKTYSQDFINS
+613 TYKTYTQDFINS

-692 VSQADIDSLANQM
+692 VSQADIDSLTNQM

-718 VNRKVDDMEDLVNQ
+718 VNKKVDQMEDLVNQ

-787 VKPNAKQAIRDK
+787 VKPNAKKAIRDK
-799 AAKQREIINHT
+799 ATKQREIINAT
-810 PDATQDEI
+810 PDATEDEI
-818 QDALNQLTT
+818 QDALNQLAT

-847 AKNNGINTIGAVAP
+847 AKNNGINTIGAVVP
-861 QVTHKQAARDAINQ
+861 QVTHKKAARDAINQ

-912 INQATTNDDV
+912 INQATTNADV
-922 DTAKGDG
+922 DNAKGDG

-964 PDATQEERQAAIEKV
+964 PDATQEERQAAIDKV
-979 NAAVAVANTNIL
+979 NAAVTAANTNIL

-1012 IEPATKVKTDAKN
+1012 ITPATKVKTDAKN
-1025 AIDQSAETQH
+1025 AIDKSAETQH
-1035 NAIFNNNDATLE
+1035 NTIFNNNDATLE

-1095 VKTDARNAVN
+1095 VKTDARNVVN
-1105 EKAREAITNINAT
+1105 DKAREAITNINAT

-1133 NTLKNRALN
+1133 NTLKNRALT

-1174 QTATGVLTD
+1174 QTATGVLND

-1212 DLATAIN
+1212 ELATAIN

-1257 TNQHYSAKLVE
+1257 INQHYNAKLAE

-1289 DRQQAIESI
+1289 DRQQAIESV

-1378 QTNDQVDATTNQAIN
+1378 QTNDQVDTTTNQALN

-1427 DSTDNEKEVAL
+1427 DSTDNEKEVAS

-1475 QPETKIK
+1475 QPETKVK

-1487 KINQKA
+1487 KINQKV
-1493 NELRAQINQD
+1493 NELRAKINQD

-1512 AALDKIN
+1512 VALDKIN
-1519 DLVAKAMTN
+1519 EFVNQAMTD
-1528 ITNDR
+1528 ITNNR
-1533 TNQQVNDSTNQA
+1533 TNQQVDDTTSQA
-1545 LDDIALVTPDHI
+1545 LDSIALVAPEHI

-1566 KQQYEAKKHEIE
+1566 KQQYEAKKQEIE

-1587 KQVALNQLANNEKR
+1587 KQVALNQLANNEKL
-1601 ALQNINQAIANNDV
+1601 ALQNINQAVTNNDV
-1615 KRVESN
+1615 KRVETN

-1626 KGVEPHIVVKPEAQE
+1626 KGVQPHIVIKPEAQQ
-1641 AIKASADNQVESI
+1641 AIKASAENQVESI
-1654 KDTPHATTDE
+1654 KDTPHATVDE
-1664 LDEANQQINDTLK
+1664 LDEANQLISDTLK
-1677 QGQQDIDNTTQD
+1677 QAQQEIENTNQD
-1689 AAVNDVRN
+1689 AAVTDVRN
-1697 QTIKAIEQ
+1697 RTIKAIEQ

-1711 RKRAALDNIDES
+1711 RKRAALDSIEE
-1723 NNNQLDAIRNT
+1723 NNKNQLDAIRNT
-1734 LDTTQDERNVAIAA
+1734 LDTTQDERDVAIDT
-1748 LNKIVNA
+1748 LNKIVNT

-1769 DQTEADGNNNIKV
+1769 DRTETDGNDNIKV

-1795 SVSAKAEAQ
+1795 SVGVKAEAQ

-1834 DQINHADKTAQVNQ
+1834 DQINHADKTAQVNKD
-1848 NSIDAQNIISK
+1848 SIDAQNIISK

-1881 INLIKANNEATDEE
+1881 INLSKANNEATDEE
-1895 QNAAIV
+1895 QNIAIA

-1911 QQIAGAVT
+1911 QQIASAVT

-1929 GKNEIREIEPVI
+1929 EKNEIREIEPVI
-1941 NKKATAREQLTTLF
+1941 NRKASAREQLTTLF
-1955 NDKKQAIEANVQ
+1955 NDKKQAIEANIQ

-2004 TLNLQTIHDL
+2004 SLNLQKIHDL

-2027 INDDLARVTHL
+2027 INDDLARVTAL

-2044 VSDRNKADALKAIT
+2044 VSNRNKADALKAIT

-2079 VLKRFNVALGDIEAV
+2079 VLKRFNVALSDIEAV

-2121 PEQLAKVKALIDQ
+2121 PEQLAKVKVLIDQ
-2134 YVADGNRMV
+2134 YVADGNRMI

-2148 LNDIKKDTQ
+2148 LNDIKQHTQ
-2157 LIIDEILAIKLP
+2157 FIVDEILAIKLP
-2169 AEVIKASPKVGQPAP
+2169 AEPTKVSPKVIQPAP
-2184 KVCTPIKKEDKQEV
+2184 KVCTPIKKEETHES
-2198 RKVVKELP
+2198 RKVEKELP
-2206 NTGSEEM
+2206 NTGSEGM
-2213 DLPLKELALITGA
+2213 DLPLKEFALITGA
-2226 ALLARRRSKKEKES
+2226 ALLARRRTKNEKES

>member
-37 ALTTDH
+37 ALTTDN
-43 NVQGGSNQ
+43 NVQSDTNQ
-51 ALPGNSQNTNA
+51 ATPVNSQDKDVAN
-62 DTNRDIVND
+62 NRGLAN
-71 SQNTPN
+71 SAQNTPN
-77 AHATDNTSTNQA
+77 QSATTNQATNQA
-89 LTNHQNVDVANQV
+89 LVNHNNGSIVNQATPTSV
-102 GPAPIQPSASPA
+102 QSSTPSA
-114 QNNNNSNANSTA
+114 QNNNHTDGNTTATETVSNAN
-126 TEPAA
+126 
-131 NTNNNLASNNNTLN
+131 NNDAVSNNTTLN
-145 VPNNTDNNDSARHL
+145 VPNKTNENGSGGHL

-177 VAIAEEASNRPK
+177 VAIAEPASNRPK
-189 KRSRRAAPTDPNA
+189 KRSRRAAPADPNA
-202 TPADPTATPAD
+202 TPADPAAAA
-213 PTAGNGSAPV
+213 AGNGGAPV

-236 ANNIGQNAPNEVL
+236 ANNAGQNAPNEVL
-249 SFDDNNIRPSTNR
+249 SFDDNGIRPSTNR
-262 SVPTVTVV
+262 SVPSVTVV
-270 DNLPGYTLINGGKVG
+270 DNLPGFTLINGGKVG

-297 DSGDAKNYQAQGNV
+297 DSADAKNYQAQGNV
-311 IALGRIRGN
+311 IALGRI
-320 DTNDHGDF
+320 
-328 NGIEKTLT
+328 K
-336 VNPNSELIFEFNTMT
+336 
-351 TKNYQAQG
+351 
-359 NVIALGRIRGND
+359 GND

-404 YQGMT
+404 YQGVT

-415 ADNDTVIGEKVV
+415 ADNDTVIAEKSV

-434 LLKVPENVS
+434 LFKVPENVS

-526 KIQLPEGV
+526 QVQLPEGV

-540 LTKDFPSGNSGVD
+540 LTKDFPSSNSGVD
-553 INDMNV
+553 MNDFNV
-559 TYDAANRIITIKSTG
+559 TYDAANRVITIKSTG
-574 GGTGNSPARLMPDK
+574 GGSGNSPARLMPDK

-613 TYKTYSQDFINS
+613 TYKTYTQDFINS

-692 VSQADIDSLANQM
+692 VSQADIDSLTNQM

-718 VNRKVDDMEDLVNQ
+718 VNKKVDQMEDLVNQ

-787 VKPNAKQAIRDK
+787 VKPNAKKAIRDK
-799 AAKQREIINHT
+799 ATKQREIINAT
-810 PDATQDEI
+810 PDATEDEI
-818 QDALNQLTT
+818 QDALNQLAT

-847 AKNNGINTIGAVAP
+847 AKNNGINTIGAVVP

-912 INQATTNDDV
+912 INQATTNADV
-922 DTAKGDG
+922 DNAKGDG

-964 PDATQEERQAAIEKV
+964 PDATQEERQAAIDKV
-979 NAAVAVANTNIL
+979 NAAVTAANTNIL

-1012 IEPATKVKTDAKN
+1012 ITPATKVKTDAKN
-1025 AIDQSAETQH
+1025 AIDKSAETQH
-1035 NAIFNNNDATLE
+1035 NTIFNNNDATLE

-1105 EKAREAITNINAT
+1105 DKAREAITNINAT

-1133 NTLKNRALN
+1133 NTLKNRALT

-1174 QTATGVLTD
+1174 QTATGVLND

-1212 DLATAIN
+1212 ELATAIN

-1257 TNQHYSAKLVE
+1257 INQHYNAKLAE
-1268 INATPDATDDEKN
+1268 INATPDATNDEKN
-1281 AAINTLNQ
+1281 AAINTLNL

-1378 QTNDQVDATTNQAIN
+1378 QTNDQVDTTTNQALK

-1427 DSTDNEKEVAL
+1427 DSTDNEKEVAS

-1475 QPETKIK
+1475 QPETKVK

-1493 NELRAQINQD
+1493 NELRAKINQD

-1512 AALDKIN
+1512 VALDKIN
-1519 DLVAKAMTN
+1519 EFVNQAMTD
-1528 ITNDR
+1528 ITNNR
-1533 TNQQVNDSTNQA
+1533 TNQQVDDTTSQA
-1545 LDDIALVTPDHI
+1545 LDSIALVAPEHI

-1566 KQQYEAKKHEIE
+1566 KQQYEAKKQEIE

-1587 KQVALNQLANNEKR
+1587 KQVALNQLTNNEKL
-1601 ALQNINQAIANNDV
+1601 ALQNINQAVTNNDV
-1615 KRVESN
+1615 KRVETN

-1626 KGVEPHIVVKPEAQE
+1626 KGVQPHIVIKPEAQQ
-1641 AIKASADNQVESI
+1641 AIKASAENQVESI
-1654 KDTPHATTDE
+1654 KDTPHATVDE
-1664 LDEANQQINDTLK
+1664 LDEANQLISDTLK
-1677 QGQQDIDNTTQD
+1677 QAQQEIENTNQD
-1689 AAVNDVRN
+1689 AAVTDVRN

-1711 RKRAALDNIDES
+1711 RKRAALDSIEE
-1723 NNNQLDAIRNT
+1723 NNKNQLDAIRNT
-1734 LDTTQDERNVAIAA
+1734 LDTTQDERDVAIDT
-1748 LNKIVNA
+1748 LNKIVNT

-1769 DQTEADGNNNIKV
+1769 DRTETDGNDNIKV

-1795 SVSAKAEAQ
+1795 SVGVKAEAQ

-1848 NSIDAQNIISK
+1848 DSINAQNIISK

-1895 QNAAIV
+1895 QNAAIA
-1901 QVEKELIKAK
+1901 QVEQALIKAK
-1911 QQIAGAVT
+1911 QQIASAVT

-1941 NKKATAREQLTTLF
+1941 SRKASAREQLTTLF
-1955 NDKKQAIEANVQ
+1955 NDKKQAIEANIQ

-2004 TLNLQTIHDL
+2004 SLNLQTIHDL

-2027 INDDLARVTHL
+2027 INVDLARVTAL

-2079 VLKRFNVALGDIEAV
+2079 VLKRFNVALSDIEAV

-2121 PEQLAKVKALIDQ
+2121 PEQLAKIKVLIDQ
-2134 YVADGNRMV
+2134 YVADGNRMI

-2148 LNDIKKDTQ
+2148 LNDIKQHTQ
-2157 LIIDEILAIKLP
+2157 FIVDEILAIKLP
-2169 AEVIKASPKVGQPAP
+2169 AEATKVSPKVIQPAP
-2184 KVCTPIKKEDKQEV
+2184 KVCTPIKKEETHES
-2198 RKVVKELP
+2198 RKVEKELP
-2206 NTGSEEM
+2206 NTGSEGM
-2213 DLPLKELALITGA
+2213 DLPLKEFALITGA
-2226 ALLARRRSKKEKES
+2226 ALLARRRTKNEKES

>member
-37 ALTTDH
+37 ALTTDN
-43 NVQGGSNQ
+43 NVQSDTNQ
-51 ALPGNSQNTNA
+51 ATPVNSQ
-62 DTNRDIVND
+62 DTNVANNRGLAN
-71 SQNTPN
+71 SAQNTPN
-77 AHATDNTSTNQA
+77 QSATTNQSTNQA
-89 LTNHQNVDVANQV
+89 LVNHNNGSIANQATPTSV
-102 GPAPIQPSASPA
+102 QSSTPSA
-114 QNNNNSNANSTA
+114 QNNNHTDGNTTATETVSNAN
-126 TEPAA
+126 
-131 NTNNNLASNNNTLN
+131 NKDVVSNNTTLN
-145 VPNNTDNNDSARHL
+145 VPNKTNENGSGGHL
-159 TLKEIQEDVRHSS
+159 TLKEIQADVRHSS

-177 VAIAEEASNRPK
+177 VAIAEQASNRPK
-189 KRSRRAAPTDPNA
+189 KRSRRAAPADPNA
-202 TPADPTATPAD
+202 TPADPAAAA
-213 PTAGNGSAPV
+213 AGNGGAPV

-236 ANNIGQNAPNEVL
+236 ANNAGQNAPNEVL
-249 SFDDNNIRPSTNR
+249 SFDDNGIRPSTNR
-262 SVPTVTVV
+262 SVPSVTVV
-270 DNLPGYTLINGGKVG
+270 DNLPGFTLINGGKVG

-311 IALGRIRGN
+311 IALGRIKGN

-328 NGIEKTLT
+328 NGIEK
-336 VNPNSELIFEFNTMT
+336 S
-351 TKNYQAQG
+351 
-359 NVIALGRIRGND
+359 
-371 TNDHGDFNG
+371 
-380 IEKTLTVNPNSEL
+380 LTVNPNSEL

-404 YQGMT
+404 YQGVT

-415 ADNDTVIGEKVV
+415 ADNDTVIAEKSV

-434 LLKVPENVS
+434 LFKVPENVS

-526 KIQLPEGV
+526 KVQLPEGV

-540 LTKDFPSGNSGVD
+540 LTKDFPSSNSGVD
-553 INDMNV
+553 MNDFNV
-559 TYDAANRIITIKSTG
+559 TYDAANRVITIKSTG
-574 GGTGNSPARLMPDK
+574 GGSGNSPARLMPDK

-613 TYKTYSQDFINS
+613 TYKTYTQDFINS

-692 VSQADIDSLANQM
+692 VSQADIDSLTNQM

-718 VNRKVDDMEDLVNQ
+718 VNKKVDQMEDLVNQ

-787 VKPNAKQAIRDK
+787 VKPNAKKAIRDK
-799 AAKQREIINHT
+799 ATKQREIINAT
-810 PDATQDEI
+810 PDATEDEI
-818 QDALNQLTT
+818 QDALNQLAT

-840 TNADVET
+840 TNADVEI
-847 AKNNGINTIGAVAP
+847 AKNNGINTIGAVVP

-912 INQATTNDDV
+912 INQATTNADV
-922 DTAKGDG
+922 DNAKGDG

-964 PDATQEERQAAIEKV
+964 PDATQEERQAAIDKV
-979 NAAVAVANTNIL
+979 NAAVTAANTNIL

-1012 IEPATKVKTDAKN
+1012 ITPATKVKTDAKN
-1025 AIDQSAETQH
+1025 AIDKSAETQH
-1035 NAIFNNNDATLE
+1035 NTIFNNNDATLE

-1105 EKAREAITNINAT
+1105 DKAREAITNINAT

-1133 NTLKNRALN
+1133 NTLKNRALT

-1174 QTATGVLTD
+1174 QTATGVLND

-1212 DLATAIN
+1212 ELATAIN

-1257 TNQHYSAKLVE
+1257 INQHYNAKLAE
-1268 INATPDATDDEKN
+1268 INATPDATNDEKN

-1369 QAFNQINQN
+1369 QAINQINQN
-1378 QTNDQVDATTNQAIN
+1378 QTNDQVDTTTNQAVN

-1403 IKPKAIADIEKAV
+1403 IKPTAIADIEKAV

-1427 DSTDNEKEVAL
+1427 DSTDNEKEVAS

-1475 QPETKIK
+1475 QPETKVK

-1493 NELRAQINQD
+1493 NELRAKINQD

-1512 AALDKIN
+1512 VALDKIN
-1519 DLVAKAMTN
+1519 EFVNQAMTD
-1528 ITNDR
+1528 ITNNR
-1533 TNQQVNDSTNQA
+1533 TNQQVDDTTSQA
-1545 LDDIALVTPDHI
+1545 LDSIALVAPEHI

-1566 KQQYEAKKHEIE
+1566 KQQYEAKKQEIE

-1587 KQVALNQLANNEKR
+1587 KQVALNQLANNEKL
-1601 ALQNINQAIANNDV
+1601 ALQNINQAVTNNDV
-1615 KRVESN
+1615 KRVETN

-1626 KGVEPHIVVKPEAQE
+1626 KGVQPHIVIKPEAQQ
-1641 AIKASADNQVESI
+1641 AIKATAENQVESI
-1654 KDTPHATTDE
+1654 KDTPHATVDE
-1664 LDEANQQINDTLK
+1664 LDEANQLISDTLK
-1677 QGQQDIDNTTQD
+1677 QAQQEIENTNQD
-1689 AAVNDVRN
+1689 AAVTDVRN

-1711 RKRAALDNIDES
+1711 RKRAALDSIEE
-1723 NNNQLDAIRNT
+1723 NNKNQLDAIRNT
-1734 LDTTQDERNVAIAA
+1734 LDTTQDERDVAIDT
-1748 LNKIVNA
+1748 LNKIVNT

-1769 DQTEADGNNNIKV
+1769 DRTETDGNDNIKV

-1795 SVSAKAEAQ
+1795 SVGVKAEAQ

-1848 NSIDAQNIISK
+1848 DSIDAQNIISK

-1895 QNAAIV
+1895 QNIAIA

-1911 QQIAGAVT
+1911 QQIASAVT

-1929 GKNEIREIEPVI
+1929 EKNEIREIEPVI
-1941 NKKATAREQLTTLF
+1941 NRKASAREQLTTLF
-1955 NDKKQAIEANVQ
+1955 NDKKQAIEANIQ

-2004 TLNLQTIHDL
+2004 SLNLQTIHDL

-2027 INDDLARVTHL
+2027 INDDLARVTAL

-2044 VSDRNKADALKAIT
+2044 VSNRNKADALKAIT

-2079 VLKRFNVALGDIEAV
+2079 VLKRFNVALSDIEAV

-2121 PEQLAKVKALIDQ
+2121 PEQLAKVKVLIDQ
-2134 YVADGNRMV
+2134 YVADGNRMI

-2148 LNDIKKDTQ
+2148 LNDIKQHTQ
-2157 LIIDEILAIKLP
+2157 FIVDEILAIKLP
-2169 AEVIKASPKVGQPAP
+2169 AEATKVSPKEIQPAP
-2184 KVCTPIKKEDKQEV
+2184 KVCTPIKKEETHES
-2198 RKVVKELP
+2198 RKVEKELP
-2206 NTGSEEM
+2206 NTGSEGM
-2213 DLPLKELALITGA
+2213 DLPLKEFALITGA
-2226 ALLARRRSKKEKES
+2226 ALLARRRTKNEKES

>member
-51 ALPGNSQNTNA
+51 ALPGNSPNTNA
-62 DTNRDIVND
+62 DTNRDIVNG

-89 LTNHQNVDVANQV
+89 LTNHQNVGVANQV
-102 GPAPIQPSASPA
+102 APAPIQPSTSSAS
-114 QNNNNSNANSTA
+114 NNNHSDANSTA

-189 KRSRRAAPTDPNA
+189 KRSRRAAPADPN
-202 TPADPTATPAD
+202 ATPAD

-223 AITAPYTPTTDPN
+223 AITAPFTPTTDPN

-249 SFDDNNIRPSTNR
+249 TFDDNNIRPSTNR

-311 IALGRIRGN
+311 IALGRIKGN
-320 DTNDHGDF
+320 DTNDHG
-328 NGIEKTLT
+328 G
-336 VNPNSELIFEFNTMT
+336 
-351 TKNYQAQG
+351 
-359 NVIALGRIRGND
+359 
-371 TNDHGDFNG
+371 FNG

-607 TFNDTL
+607 TFNDIL
-613 TYKTYSQDFINS
+613 TYKTYTQDFINS

-663 ASLDIFNDLKRRAQ
+663 ASLDIFNELKRRAQ

-692 VSQADIDSLANQM
+692 VSQADIDSLVNQM

-799 AAKQREIINHT
+799 AAKQREIINNT

-979 NAAVAVANTNIL
+979 NAAVAAANTNIL

-1105 EKAREAITNINAT
+1105 DKAREAITNINAT

-1198 TTEEKQVALNQVDQ
+1198 TDEEKQVALNQVDQ

-1249 KKPAALAQ
+1249 KKPTALAQ
-1257 TNQHYSAKLVE
+1257 INQHYNAKLAE

-1398 EAEVV
+1398 EAKVV

-1438 QALAKEKEKA
+1438 LALAKEKEKA

-1475 QPETKIK
+1475 QPETKVK

-1557 VRAAARDAV
+1557 VRATARDAV

-1601 ALQNINQAIANNDV
+1601 ALQNIDQAIANNDV

-1911 QQIAGAVT
+1911 QQIASAVT

-1941 NKKATAREQLTTLF
+1941 NKKATARERLTTLF
-1955 NDKKQAIEANVQ
+1955 NDKKLAIEANVQ

-2004 TLNLQTIHDL
+2004 SLNLQTIHDL

-2134 YVADGNRMV
+2134 YVADGIRMI

-2148 LNDIKKDTQ
+2148 LNDIKQHTQ
-2157 LIIDEILAIKLP
+2157 FIVDEILAIKLP
-2169 AEVIKASPKVGQPAP
+2169 AEATKVLPKVGQPAP
-2184 KVCTPIKKEDKQEV
+2184 KLCTSIKKVDKQEV

-2226 ALLARRRSKKEKES
+2226 ALLARRRNKNEKES

>member
-51 ALPGNSQNTNA
+51 ALPGNSPNTNA
-62 DTNRDIVND
+62 DTNRDIVNG

-89 LTNHQNVDVANQV
+89 LTNHQNVGVANQV
-102 GPAPIQPSASPA
+102 APAPIQPSTSSAS
-114 QNNNNSNANSTA
+114 NNNHSDANSTA

-189 KRSRRAAPTDPNA
+189 KRSRRAAPADPN
-202 TPADPTATPAD
+202 ATPAD

-223 AITAPYTPTTDPN
+223 AITAPFTPTTDPN

-249 SFDDNNIRPSTNR
+249 TFDDNNIRPSTNR

-311 IALGRIRGN
+311 IALGRIKGN
-320 DTNDHGDF
+320 DTNDHG
-328 NGIEKTLT
+328 G
-336 VNPNSELIFEFNTMT
+336 
-351 TKNYQAQG
+351 
-359 NVIALGRIRGND
+359 
-371 TNDHGDFNG
+371 FNG

-607 TFNDTL
+607 TFNDIL
-613 TYKTYSQDFINS
+613 TYKTYTQDFINS

-663 ASLDIFNDLKRRAQ
+663 ASLDIFNELKRRAQ

-692 VSQADIDSLANQM
+692 VSQADIDSLVNQM

-799 AAKQREIINHT
+799 AAKQREIINNT

-979 NAAVAVANTNIL
+979 NAAVAAANTNIL

-1105 EKAREAITNINAT
+1105 DKAREAITNINAT

-1198 TTEEKQVALNQVDQ
+1198 TDEEKQVALNQVDQ

-1249 KKPAALAQ
+1249 KKPTALAQ
-1257 TNQHYSAKLVE
+1257 INQHYNAKLAE

-1398 EAEVV
+1398 EAKVV

-1438 QALAKEKEKA
+1438 LALAKEKEKA

-1475 QPETKIK
+1475 QPETKVK

-1557 VRAAARDAV
+1557 VRATARDAV

-1601 ALQNINQAIANNDV
+1601 ALQNIDQAIANNDV

-1911 QQIAGAVT
+1911 QQIASAVT

-1955 NDKKQAIEANVQ
+1955 NDKKLAIEANVQ

-2004 TLNLQTIHDL
+2004 SLNLQTIHDL

-2134 YVADGNRMV
+2134 YVADGIRMI

-2148 LNDIKKDTQ
+2148 LNDIKQHTQ
-2157 LIIDEILAIKLP
+2157 FIVDEILAIKLP
-2169 AEVIKASPKVGQPAP
+2169 AEATKVLPKVGQLAP
-2184 KVCTPIKKEDKQEV
+2184 KLCTSIKKVDKQEV

-2226 ALLARRRSKKEKES
+2226 ALLARRRNKNEKES

>member
-62 DTNRDIVND
+62 DTSRDNVNS

-77 AHATDNTSTNQA
+77 AHATVNTSTNQA
-89 LTNHQNVDVANQV
+89 LANHQNVDVASQV
-102 GPAPIQPSASPA
+102 APAPIQPSASPA

-126 TEPAA
+126 TEPAS
-131 NTNNNLASNNNTLN
+131 NTNNHLASNNTTLN
-145 VPNNTDNNDSARHL
+145 VPNNTNDNDSGRHL

-189 KRSRRAAPTDPNA
+189 KRSRRAAPADPNA
-202 TPADPTATPAD
+202 TPADPA
-213 PTAGNGSAPV
+213 AGNGGAPV

-236 ANNIGQNAPNEVL
+236 NNNIGQNAPNEVL

-270 DNLPGYTLINGGKVG
+270 DNLPGFTLINGGKVG

-351 TKNYQAQG
+351 TKNYQ
-359 NVIALGRIRGND
+359 
-371 TNDHGDFNG
+371 
-380 IEKTLTVNPNSEL
+380 
-393 IFEFNTMTTKN
+393 
-404 YQGMT
+404 GMT
-409 NLIIKN
+409 NLVIKN
-415 ADNDTVIGEKVV
+415 ADNDAVLGEKVV

-434 LLKVPENVS
+434 LFKVPENVS

-449 VPKNDAITDARGIYQ
+449 SPKNDAITDARGIYQ

-485 VYVER
+485 LYVER
-490 RTMEPTATNNKE
+490 RIMEPTATNNKE

-526 KIQLPEGV
+526 KVQLPEGV

-540 LTKDFPSGNSGVD
+540 LTKDFPSNNSGVD
-553 INDMNV
+553 MNDFNV
-559 TYDAANRIITIKSTG
+559 TYDAANRVITIKSTG
-574 GGTGNSPARLMPDK
+574 GGSGNSPARLMPDK

-613 TYKTYSQDFINS
+613 TYKTYTQDFINS
-625 PAESHTVSTNP
+625 PAKSHTVSTNP

-663 ASLDIFNDLKRRAQ
+663 ASLDIFNGLKRRAQ

-686 VPLNKR
+686 VPLNNR
-692 VSQADIDSLANQM
+692 VSQADIDSLTNQM

-718 VNRKVDDMEDLVNQ
+718 VNKKVDQMEDLVNQ

-752 NEIIGNIGDQTTDD
+752 NEIIGNIGDQTTDE

-787 VKPNAKQAIRDK
+787 VKPNAKKAIRDK
-799 AAKQREIINHT
+799 AAKQREIINNT

-840 TNADVET
+840 TNDDVET

-944 AARDAVSH
+944 AARDAVTH

-964 PDATQEERQAAIEKV
+964 PDATQEERQAAIDKV
-979 NAAVAVANTNIL
+979 NAAVTAANTNIL

-1012 IEPATKVKTDAKN
+1012 ITPATKVKTDAKN
-1025 AIDQSAETQH
+1025 AIDKSAETQH

-1105 EKAREAITNINAT
+1105 NKAREVITNINAT

-1133 NTLKNRALN
+1133 NTLKNRALT

-1212 DLATAIN
+1212 ELATAIN
-1219 NINQADTNAEVD
+1219 NINQADTNGEVD

-1257 TNQHYSAKLVE
+1257 INQHYNAKLAE

-1281 AAINTLNQ
+1281 AAINILNQ
-1289 DRQQAIESI
+1289 DRQQAIESV

-1307 DQAATVAENNIDA
+1307 DQAATTAENNIDA
-1320 VQVDVVKKQAARDKI
+1320 VLVDVVKKQAARDKI

-1378 QTNDQVDATTNQAIN
+1378 QTNDQVDTTTNQAIN

-1475 QPETKIK
+1475 QPETKVK

-1566 KQQYEAKKHEIE
+1566 KQQYEAKKQEIE

-1601 ALQNINQAIANNDV
+1601 ALQNIDQAIANNDV

-1626 KGVEPHIVVKPEAQE
+1626 KGVEPHIVVKPEAQQ

-1734 LDTTQDERNVAIAA
+1734 LDTTQDERNVAIDA

-1834 DQINHADKTAQVNQ
+1834 DQINHADKTVQVNQ

-1895 QNAAIV
+1895 QNAAIA

-1911 QQIAGAVT
+1911 QQIASAVT

-1941 NKKATAREQLTTLF
+1941 NRKASAREKLTTLV
-1955 NDKKQAIEANVQ
+1955 NDKKQAIEANIQ

-2004 TLNLQTIHDL
+2004 SLNLQTIHDL

-2134 YVADGNRMV
+2134 YVADGNRMI

-2148 LNDIKKDTQ
+2148 LNDIKQHTQ
-2157 LIIDEILAIKLP
+2157 FIVDEILAIKLP
-2169 AEVIKASPKVGQPAP
+2169 AEATKVSPNVGQPAP

-2198 RKVVKELP
+2198 SKVEKELP